1 MKGNSLFSKYILFIL
16 GIICLMPGMAN
27 SQTFKHFEGIANKKG
42 DYNWN
47 RTQKCHEY
55 TYYYYVTKGQKGL
68 VLTLPLADYTNNG
81 SDTEPRGYYRWY
93 DWKTDAASSRLTKA
107 KVGSLLNSFDDG
119 KGLYAVCLQ
128 TKNPSQKSVGVTYSA
143 PSGAAYDSWE
153 ADTIAC
159 DVSRYHD
166 GYGTN
171 FSHEPTLSI
180 RYKFVIRKASWI
192 ADELRR
198 SVVDSRTGTRTFEDN
213 QDVTIGINS
222 TVKGKSEVNL
232 RLNYNNVN
240 RYYFY
245 PLTSQA
251 FNKKHIYYQPG
262 KQAENKFEE
271 SDFSETLTQ
280 ATAVKWRVYDETNS
294 YYCEIDCE
302 IIDGKSQ
309 PRFVR
314 ISPYKLNNSSWTPIT
329 TGSTVKPGSS
339 QLPAFK
345 AMSRFNVVA
354 YLGSGN
360 NQWCPVANFSCRFAE
375 DYPVLFDDLNT
386 DAPTRTLSYIEDH
399 YVKVTEP
406 ISFDN
411 LSDGMTYDAPTKDN
425 NVAPNPSKW
434 ELRHYGFVYKN
445 LANDSKY
452 KDLTTY
458 SKEWWYNKYPNAPV
472 HGEYGVYKTAGVS
485 GISTSSE
492 GYMWWYGNSMNLYD
506 RTYGLTTG
514 KQAGYFLYVDAS
526 DESREIASAE
536 FTANLCSGTTFI
548 VSAAITDLTMKGS
561 QFAPPQVMFKL
572 YGDNGDRVARQENL
586 IHSFA
591 ICDMKTVV
599 DDYKYGKWY
608 QVYAKVTLRDCENLR
623 KFQKFLVTV
632 DNCCPS
638 TSGADYAVDDI
649 RFYQKRAIVD
659 VIQNQP
665 VCDAAASAASV
676 KLKLRAVYESLQ
688 SRAFVNAGKS
698 KVYYRFVDEK
708 GEPVDL
714 DYGNSGKKYGECD
727 FHYYQKDLQAGE
739 TEIVNGE
746 TYYILVNKAFDLPLG
761 KKLYVSVNFDNPD
774 DASMWGSRNVVCSS
788 YSEMF
793 EMLKQTV
800 MIRDA
805 ESKVIADYRVS
816 CDQKNAK
823 VTMNADLHTADPYV
837 GGGITITGVKYDWF
851 IGSKE
856 EFNKTKLLEALHAFR
871 DKNSTGTTLRDVQ
884 NSGISADYQNEIGKY
899 VNTGQLILAATSQLT
914 ETFEFG
920 THTLCLLPIT
930 KEGNVITINNVDY
943 QICPDPIEYKFRVL
957 KDGPRINLGFSDVK
971 YPNDQRNVR
980 IGLPQLNDMQQHT
993 KYLQIPISSTEAL
1006 SDSKGSV
1013 SFKFNT
1019 EDGIPVV
1026 LMDGTNDPMW
1036 KNNAAVL
1043 GTKPIFTITASS
1055 LVHLNKETEQRT
1067 LDLNV
1072 CADYAQ
1078 YLHEGYWYDLSFSF
1092 MQNNG
1097 TTGTE
1102 VTSCPGT
1109 TFFRIYVVP
1118 EFATW
1123 APAAD
1128 GGMNNNWNNDLN
1140 WRRSTKTELYKSDA
1154 DTYPVYGKTAGYTEL
1169 KTQQAFVPMKF
1180 TKVTI
1185 LTPDYNNGYYPLLGY
1200 LQKGSDGVLNKL
1212 NNGAS
1217 TATDYIQYDMMVD
1230 DGSKLGYGAT
1240 TPGRNYSC
1248 VKFYGNTCDQ
1258 IYFKPGA
1265 EVRNQHYLVY
1275 NKAWV
1280 EQELSYNR
1288 WYLFGSP
1295 LKNMVAGDMYVPVK
1309 TGRQETEAF
1318 QPITF
1323 DATVNNRTK
1332 MPFYQRSWDR
1342 SDTEEYS
1349 TDDNYDA
1356 YDYSS
1361 LPVSVPSTIGWNT
1374 QYWSHVYNAASMV
1387 YSPKVN
1393 ADGSYASLTGFAVK
1407 VGDKY
1412 APAGISGK
1420 ALVRLPK
1427 DDKTYDYYDPST
1439 GNLGGLKHD
1448 IVRTDDGKGN
1458 FIIASVEPSSK
1469 EGAIG
1474 AVDVTLAAN
1483 THQGA
1488 DDGNYYYLTYNPY
1501 MATLDMKRFFANARN
1516 KAALGEDNVS
1526 YWVVNDNE
1534 ANGFNTI
1541 TLNGETDGR
1550 IAPMQAFFIK
1560 SKTAQPTIH
1569 FDTNMTVDKDVT
1581 KGVDIAG
1588 EEQNSRIRLQVGKG
1602 TASSSY
1608 LILNADAS
1616 QEFDGREDTELLGD
1630 DLLSDAPAV
1639 YTVASSQAVMVNS
1652 LPEIYYIPL
1661 GVVAN
1666 KSELVS
1672 LNVQGAGRLSSPL
1685 YLYDAATRKY
1695 QEIKDG
1701 EEVKVQAN
1709 EHGRYFL
1716 TQTRSTTGIEDA
1728 EVDESDVK
1736 IYSPSRG
1743 LIVVSKVS
1751 APLLNKVEVYTLDGR
1766 LVASRKAEGAASVS
1780 IPVVSTASP
1789 QEVYII
1795 KVSMQD
1801 TQATITRKLSLR

>member
-1 MKGNSLFSKYILFIL
+1 MKAFKFYIFRISLAVIFGLLPMTMLAGDKLTHY
-16 GIICLMPGMAN
+16 
-27 SQTFKHFEGIANKKG
+27 EGIANKKG

-47 RTQKCHEY
+47 GTQKCHEL
-55 TYYYYVTKGQKGL
+55 TYYYYVTEGQKGL
-68 VLTLPLADYTNNG
+68 VLALPMSVNI
-81 SDTEPRGYYRWY
+81 SDLEPRGYYRWY
-93 DWKTDAASSRLTKA
+93 DWKTDAASSRLTK
-107 KVGSLLNSFDDG
+107 VGSRLYSFDNG
-119 KGLYAVCLQ
+119 KGLYAVCLSED
-128 TKNPSQKSVGVTYSA
+128 PSQNTIGVTYSA
-143 PSGAAYDSWE
+143 PSGSAYDSWE

-166 GYGTN
+166 GITVKWWGTD

-192 ADELRR
+192 ADQLRMA
-198 SVVDSRTGTRTFEDN
+198 VVDSHTGTRTFEDN

-222 TVKGKSEVNL
+222 TDNGKSEANL
-232 RLNYNNVN
+232 RLNYNNLN

-245 PLTSQA
+245 PLTDQA
-251 FNKKHIYYQPG
+251 FNKKHIYYQSG
-262 KQAENKFEE
+262 KEAENKFEE
-271 SDFSETLTQ
+271 SDFSDTPIR
-280 ATAVKWRVYDETNS
+280 ATAVKWRVYDETNT
-294 YYCEIDCE
+294 YYCDIDAE
-302 IIDGKSQ
+302 SQ
-309 PRFVR
+309 SRFET
-314 ISPYKLNNSSWTPIT
+314 ISPYKLNDRDWTHIT
-329 TGSTVKPGSS
+329 TGEKVRPGSS
-339 QLPAFK
+339 QLPKFK
-345 AMSRFNVVA
+345 TMSRFNVVA
-354 YLGSGN
+354 YLGARG

-375 DYPVLFDDLNT
+375 EYPVLFDDLNNG
-386 DAPTRTLSYIEDH
+386 APTRTLSYIEDH

-445 LANDSKY
+445 LAA
-452 KDLTTY
+452 Y
-458 SKEWWYNKYPNAPV
+458 SKTGYWWFNDCTNAPV

-492 GYMWWYGNSMNLYD
+492 GYKWWYGDNMNLYD

-548 VSAAITDLTMKGS
+548 VSAAIADLTQSG
-561 QFAPPQVMFKL
+561 QIAPQVMFKL

-591 ICDMKTVV
+591 SCDMKTVV
-599 DDYKYGKWY
+599 NNYQYGKWY
-608 QVYAKVTLRDCENLR
+608 QVYAKVTLRDSENLR
-623 KFQKFLVTV
+623 KFHKFLVTV
-632 DNCCPS
+632 DNYCTS
-638 TSGADYAVDDI
+638 TRGADYAVDDI

-665 VCDAAASAASV
+665 VCDDVASAASV

-688 SRAFVNAGKS
+688 SRAYVNAAGKS

-714 DYGNSGKKYGECD
+714 DYGSGKKYGECD
-727 FHYYQKDLQAGE
+727 FHYYQKNLQAGE

-746 TYYILVNKAFDLPLG
+746 TYYILVNKAFNLPLG

-774 DASMWGSRNVVCSS
+774 DASMWGNRNVVCSS
-788 YSEMF
+788 YSELF
-793 EMLKQTV
+793 EMMKQTV

-816 CDQKNAK
+816 CDRTNAD
-823 VTMNADLHTADPYV
+823 VIMNADLHTTDPYV

-871 DKNSTGTTLRDVQ
+871 DKNSTSTNSWDVQ
-884 NSGISADYQNEIGKY
+884 NSGISADYQAEIKKYIDNGK
-899 VNTGQLILAATSQLT
+899 LILAATSQLKK
-914 ETFEFG
+914 TFEFG

-930 KEGNVITINNVDY
+930 KNGNIITINNVDY

-957 KDGPRINLGFSDVK
+957 KDGPRINLGFVDGK
-971 YPNDQRNVR
+971 YPDDQRNVR
-980 IGLPQLNDMQQHT
+980 IGLPQLKDMQQN
-993 KYLQIPISSTEAL
+993 KKFLQIPISSTESL
-1006 SDSKGSV
+1006 SNSSGPV
-1013 SFKFNT
+1013 SFEFNT
-1019 EDGIPVV
+1019 ENGIQV

-1036 KNNAAVL
+1036 KNNATVL
-1043 GTKPIFTITASS
+1043 GKKAIFTITANS

-1067 LDLNV
+1067 LDLKV
-1072 CADYAQ
+1072 CDDYAQ

-1092 MQNNG
+1092 MQKNG
-1097 TTGTE
+1097 TTNTE

-1140 WRRSTKTELYKSDA
+1140 WRRSTKSELYKSDA
-1154 DTYPVYGKTAGYTEL
+1154 DAYPVYGTTAGYTDL
-1169 KTQQAFVPMKF
+1169 KTLQAFVPMKF

-1185 LTPDYNNGYYPLLGY
+1185 LTPYYNNGYYPLLGY
-1200 LQKGSDGVLNKL
+1200 LQKGSDGVINKL

-1217 TATDYIQYDMMVD
+1217 TATENIQYDMMVD
-1230 DGSKLGYGAT
+1230 DGTKLGYGGTAS
-1240 TPGRNYSC
+1240 GSHYSC
-1248 VKFYGNTCDQ
+1248 VKYYGNTCDQ

-1265 EVRNQHYLVY
+1265 EIRNQQYLVY

-1280 EQELSYNR
+1280 EQEMSYNR

-1295 LKNMVAGDMYVPVK
+1295 LKNVVAGDMYVPVK
-1309 TGRQETEAF
+1309 TGRQKTEAF

-1323 DATVNNRTK
+1323 DEAINNRSK

-1342 SDTEEYS
+1342 NDGREYS
-1349 TDDNYDA
+1349 TDSNYDA

-1361 LPVSVPSTIGWNT
+1361 LPVSVPSTISWNT
-1374 QYWSHVYNAASMV
+1374 QYWSHTYNDATMV

-1393 ADGSYASLTGFAVK
+1393 ADNTYASLMGFAVK

-1412 APAGISGK
+1412 TPVGMSEK

-1427 DDKTYDYYDPST
+1427 EDTAYDYYDPST
-1439 GNLGGLKHD
+1439 GSQGGLKHNID
-1448 IVRTDDGKGN
+1448 RTDDGMGN

-1474 AVDVTLAAN
+1474 PVDVTLTGNA
-1483 THQGA
+1483 HQGTT
-1488 DDGNYYYLTYNPY
+1488 DGNFYYLTYNPY
-1501 MATLDMKRFFANARN
+1501 MATLDMKLFFANARN

-1534 ANGFNTI
+1534 TNGINTI
-1541 TLNGETDGR
+1541 TLDGETDGR

-1560 SKTAQPTIH
+1560 SKTVQPIIH

-1581 KGVDIAG
+1581 KGIDVKA
-1588 EEQNSRIRLQVGKG
+1588 EEQNCRISLQVNKG
-1602 TASSSY
+1602 AASTSC
-1608 LILNADAS
+1608 LVLDENAS
-1616 QEFDGREDTELLGD
+1616 QEFHGREDTELLGD
-1630 DLLSDAPAV
+1630 DLLSDVPTV
-1639 YTVASSQAVMVNS
+1639 YTVASSQAVMVNT
-1652 LPEIYYIPL
+1652 LPEIYYVPL
-1661 GVVAN
+1661 GVVAK
-1666 KSELVS
+1666 KSDLIG
-1672 LNVQGAGRLSSPL
+1672 LNAQGISRLSSPL

-1695 QEIKDG
+1695 QELKEE
-1701 EEVKVQAN
+1701 EEVKVMAN

-1728 EVDESDVK
+1728 EVGESDVK
-1736 IYSPSRG
+1736 IYSPARG
-1743 LIVVSKVS
+1743 LIVVSKVGG
-1751 APLLNKVEVYTLDGR
+1751 PLLNKVEVYTLDGK
-1766 LVASRKAEGAASVS
+1766 LVAAKKAAGAVSVS
-1780 IPVVSTASP
+1780 IPVSSSSQT
-1789 QEVYII
+1789 VYII
-1795 KVSMQD
+1795 RVSLMD
-1801 TQATITRKLSLR
+1801 TQTVITKKLSLR

>member
-1 MKGNSLFSKYILFIL
+1 MKAFKFYIYRISLAVIFGLLPTAMWAGDKLTHY
-16 GIICLMPGMAN
+16 
-27 SQTFKHFEGIANKKG
+27 EGIANKAG

-47 RTQKCHEY
+47 GTQKCHEL
-55 TYYYYVTKGQKGL
+55 TYYYYVTKGQKDL
-68 VLTLPLADYTNNG
+68 VLTLPIENYTNGG
-81 SDTEPRGYYRWY
+81 SDLEPRGYYRWF
-93 DWKTDAASSRLTKA
+93 DWTTDAASSRLTK
-107 KVGSLLNSFDDG
+107 VGSRLYSFDNG

-128 TKNPSQKSVGVTYSA
+128 KNPAQNTVGVTYSA
-143 PSGAAYDSWE
+143 PSGSAYDSWE

-166 GYGTN
+166 GITVGWGTD
-171 FSHEPTLSI
+171 FRHEPTLSI
-180 RYKFVIRKASWI
+180 RYKFVIRKATWI
-192 ADELRR
+192 ADQLK
-198 SVVDSRTGTRTFEDN
+198 VAAVDSRTGTRTFEDN
-213 QDVTIGINS
+213 QDITIGINS
-222 TVKGKSEVNL
+222 TSYGKSEANL

-245 PLTSQA
+245 PLTADAYS
-251 FNKKHIYYQPG
+251 KKHIYYP
-262 KQAENKFEE
+262 AANLMANKLEE
-271 SDFSETLTQ
+271 SDFTSTLIR
-280 ATAVKWRVYDETNS
+280 ANAVKWRVYDETCS
-294 YYCEIDCE
+294 FYCDIDAE
-302 IIDGKSQ
+302 SQ

-314 ISPYKLNNSSWTPIT
+314 ISPYKLNNANWTNIS
-329 TGSTVKPGSS
+329 TGATVRPGSS
-339 QLPAFK
+339 SLPTFK

-354 YLGSGN
+354 YLGANSGGS
-360 NQWCPVANFSCRFAE
+360 QWCPVANFTCRFSE
-375 DYPVLFDDLNT
+375 EYPQLFDNLQND
-386 DAPTRTLSYIEDH
+386 DPIRTLSYIEDH
-399 YVKVTEP
+399 YVKVTDP
-406 ISFDN
+406 ITFDN
-411 LSDGMTYDAPTKDN
+411 LSDGMTYEAPTKDN
-425 NVAPNPSKW
+425 NLAPNPSKW
-434 ELRHYGFVYKN
+434 ELRHYGFVYKK
-445 LANDSKY
+445 LAN
-452 KDLTTY
+452 Y
-458 SKEWWYNKYPNAPV
+458 SKTTGWWYNNTTNSPT

-492 GYMWWYGNSMNLYD
+492 GYKWWYSNNMNLYD
-506 RTYGLTTG
+506 RTYGLTSG
-514 KQAGYFLYVDAS
+514 KQSGYFLYVDAS

-548 VSAAITDLTMKGS
+548 VTAAVADLTANG
-561 QFAPPQVMFKL
+561 ATPPQLMFKL
-572 YGDNGDRVARQENL
+572 YGDEGDRIARQENL

-591 ICDMKTVV
+591 SCDMKTVV
-599 DDYKYGKWY
+599 DDYQYGKWY
-608 QVYAKVTLRDCENLR
+608 QVYAKVTLRDSENLR
-623 KFQKFLVTV
+623 KFKKFLVTV
-632 DNCCPS
+632 DNYCPS

-665 VCDAAASAASV
+665 VCDDASSAASV

-688 SRAFVNAGKS
+688 SRAYVDAAGKS
-698 KVYYRFVDEK
+698 KIYYRFVDEK
-708 GEPVDL
+708 GEPVDDV
-714 DYGNSGKKYGECD
+714 DYGNNGKKYGECD
-727 FHYYQKDLQAGE
+727 FHYYQKDLQPGD
-739 TEIVNGE
+739 TEIVNEE
-746 TYYILVNKAFDLPLG
+746 TYYILVDKAFELPLG
-761 KKLYVSVNFDNPD
+761 KKLYVSVNFDNPE
-774 DASMWGSRNVVCSS
+774 DASLWGNRNVVCSS
-788 YSEMF
+788 YSEPF

-816 CDQKNAK
+816 CDQVNAE
-823 VTMNADLHTADPYV
+823 VTMNADLHTTDPYV

-871 DKNSTGTTLRDVQ
+871 DENSTGTSLSDVQ
-884 NSGISADYQNEIGKY
+884 NSGIDAAYQSEIKTYIDNGK
-899 VNTGQLILAATSQLT
+899 LILAATSQLKK
-914 ETFEFG
+914 TFEFG
-920 THTLCLLPIT
+920 IHTLCLLPII
-930 KEGNVITINNVDY
+930 KNGNIITINKVDY
-943 QICPDPIEYKFRVL
+943 QVCPDPIEYKFRVL
-957 KDGPRINLGFSDVK
+957 KDGPRINLGFLDGK
-971 YPNDQRNVR
+971 YPTDQRNVR
-980 IGLPQLNDMQQHT
+980 IGLPQLRDMLQHT
-993 KYLQIPISSTEAL
+993 KYLQMPISSTEPL
-1006 SDSKGSV
+1006 SGSSGSI
-1013 SFKFNT
+1013 SFEFNT
-1019 EDGIPVV
+1019 EDGINV

-1036 KNNAAVL
+1036 KNNAEVL
-1043 GTKPIFTITASS
+1043 GKVAIFTITASS
-1055 LVHLNKETEQRT
+1055 LMHLDKETGQRT
-1067 LDLNV
+1067 LDLRLSE
-1072 CADYAQ
+1072 DYAQ

-1092 MQNNG
+1092 MQKNG
-1097 TTGTE
+1097 TTGSE

-1154 DTYPVYGKTAGYTEL
+1154 DTYPVYGTTAGYEDL

-1185 LTPDYNNGYYPLLGY
+1185 LTPYYNNGYYPLLGY
-1200 LQKGSDGVLNKL
+1200 LQKGSDDIINKL

-1217 TATDYIQYDMMVD
+1217 TATENIQYDMMVD
-1230 DGSKLGYGAT
+1230 DGTKLGYGGTAS
-1240 TPGRNYSC
+1240 GSHYSC

-1265 EVRNQHYLVY
+1265 EIRNQQYLVY

-1280 EQELSYNR
+1280 EQEMSYNR

-1295 LKNMVAGDMYVPVK
+1295 LKNVVAGDMYVPVK

-1318 QPITF
+1318 QPITL
-1323 DATVNNRTK
+1323 DEAINNRSK

-1342 SDTEEYS
+1342 SDAREYS
-1349 TDDNYDA
+1349 TDGNYDA

-1361 LPVSVPSTIGWNT
+1361 LPVSVPSTISWHT
-1374 QYWSHVYNAASMV
+1374 QYWSHTYNDATMV

-1393 ADGSYASLTGFAVK
+1393 ADNTYASLMGFAVK

-1412 APAGISGK
+1412 TPAGMSEK

-1427 DDKTYDYYDPST
+1427 EDTAYDYYDPST
-1439 GNLGGLKHD
+1439 GSQGGLKHNID
-1448 IVRTDDGKGN
+1448 RTDDGKGN

-1474 AVDVTLAAN
+1474 PVDVTLTGN
-1483 THQGA
+1483 VHQGTT
-1488 DDGNYYYLTYNPY
+1488 DGNFYYLTYNPY
-1501 MATLDMKRFFANARN
+1501 MATLDMKLFFANARN

-1534 ANGFNTI
+1534 TNGVNTI
-1541 TLNGETDGR
+1541 TLDGETDGR

-1560 SKTAQPTIH
+1560 SKTAQPIIH

-1581 KGVDIAG
+1581 KGIDVTAG
-1588 EEQNSRIRLQVGKG
+1588 EQNSRIRLQVSKG
-1602 TASSSY
+1602 ASSTSY
-1608 LILNADAS
+1608 LVLNAEAS

-1630 DLLSDAPAV
+1630 DLLADVPTV
-1639 YTVASSQAVMVNS
+1639 YTVASSQAVMVNT
-1652 LPEIYYIPL
+1652 LPEIYYVPL

-1666 KSELVS
+1666 KSELMG
-1672 LNVQGAGRLSSPL
+1672 LNVQGVSRLSSPL

-1695 QEIKDG
+1695 QEMKEG

-1716 TQTRSTTGIEDA
+1716 TQTRSTTGIENA
-1728 EVDESDVK
+1728 EMGENDVK
-1736 IYSPSRG
+1736 IYSPARG
-1743 LIVVSKVS
+1743 LIVVSKVG
-1751 APLLNKVEVYTLDGR
+1751 APLLNKVEVYTLDGK
-1766 LVASRKAEGAASVS
+1766 LVATRKAEGATSVC
-1780 IPVVSTASP
+1780 IPIVSTASSH
-1789 QEVYII
+1789 EVYII

>member
-1 MKGNSLFSKYILFIL
+1 MKAFKFYIFRISLAVIFGLLPMTMLAGDKLTHY
-16 GIICLMPGMAN
+16 
-27 SQTFKHFEGIANKKG
+27 EGIANKKG

-47 RTQKCHEY
+47 GTQKCHEL
-55 TYYYYVTKGQKGL
+55 TYYYYVTEGQKGL
-68 VLTLPLADYTNNG
+68 VLALPMSINI
-81 SDTEPRGYYRWY
+81 SDLEPRGYYRWY
-93 DWKTDAASSRLTKA
+93 DWKTDAASSRLTK
-107 KVGSLLNSFDDG
+107 VGSRLYNFDNG
-119 KGLYAVCLQ
+119 KGLYAVCLSED
-128 TKNPSQKSVGVTYSA
+128 PSQNTIGVTYSA
-143 PSGAAYDSWE
+143 PSGSAYDSWE

-166 GYGTN
+166 GITVKWWGTD

-192 ADELRR
+192 ADRLRMA
-198 SVVDSRTGTRTFEDN
+198 VVDSHTGTRTFEDN

-222 TVKGKSEVNL
+222 TDNGKSEANL
-232 RLNYNNVN
+232 RLNYNNLN

-245 PLTSQA
+245 PLTDQA
-251 FNKKHIYYQPG
+251 FNKKHIYYQSG
-262 KQAENKFEE
+262 KEAENKFEE
-271 SDFSETLTQ
+271 SDFSDTPIR
-280 ATAVKWRVYDETNS
+280 ATAVKWRVYDETNT
-294 YYCEIDCE
+294 YYCDIDAE
-302 IIDGKSQ
+302 SQ
-309 PRFVR
+309 SRFET
-314 ISPYKLNNSSWTPIT
+314 ISPYKLNDRDWTHIT
-329 TGSTVKPGSS
+329 TGEKVRPGSS
-339 QLPAFK
+339 QLPKFK
-345 AMSRFNVVA
+345 TMSRFNVVA
-354 YLGSGN
+354 YLGARG

-375 DYPVLFDDLNT
+375 EYPVLFDDLNNG
-386 DAPTRTLSYIEDH
+386 APTRTLSYIEDH

-445 LANDSKY
+445 LAA
-452 KDLTTY
+452 Y
-458 SKEWWYNKYPNAPV
+458 SKTGYWWFNDCTNAPV

-492 GYMWWYGNSMNLYD
+492 GYKWWYGDNMNLYD

-548 VSAAITDLTMKGS
+548 VSAAIADLTQSG
-561 QFAPPQVMFKL
+561 QIAPQVMFKL

-591 ICDMKTVV
+591 SCDMKTVV
-599 DDYKYGKWY
+599 NNYQYGKWY
-608 QVYAKVTLRDCENLR
+608 QVYAKVTLRDSENLR
-623 KFQKFLVTV
+623 KFKKFLVTV
-632 DNCCPS
+632 DNYCTS
-638 TSGADYAVDDI
+638 TRGADYAVDDI

-665 VCDAAASAASV
+665 VCDDVASAASV

-688 SRAFVNAGKS
+688 SRAYVNAAGKS

-714 DYGNSGKKYGECD
+714 DYGSGKKYGECD
-727 FHYYQKDLQAGE
+727 FHYYQKNLQAGE

-746 TYYILVNKAFDLPLG
+746 TYYILVNKAFNLPLG

-774 DASMWGSRNVVCSS
+774 DASMWGNRNVVCSS
-788 YSEMF
+788 YSELF
-793 EMLKQTV
+793 EMMKQTV

-816 CDQKNAK
+816 CDRTNAD
-823 VTMNADLHTADPYV
+823 VIMNADLHTTDPYV

-871 DKNSTGTTLRDVQ
+871 DKNSTSTNSWDVQ
-884 NSGISADYQNEIGKY
+884 NSGISADYQAEIKKYIDNGK
-899 VNTGQLILAATSQLT
+899 LILAATSQLKK
-914 ETFEFG
+914 TFEFG

-930 KEGNVITINNVDY
+930 KNGNIITINNVDY

-957 KDGPRINLGFSDVK
+957 KDGPRINLGFVDGK
-971 YPNDQRNVR
+971 YPDDQRNVR
-980 IGLPQLNDMQQHT
+980 IGLPQLKDMQQN
-993 KYLQIPISSTEAL
+993 KKFLQIPISSTESL
-1006 SDSKGSV
+1006 SNSSGPV
-1013 SFKFNT
+1013 SFEFNT
-1019 EDGIPVV
+1019 EDGIQV

-1036 KNNAAVL
+1036 KNNATVL
-1043 GTKPIFTITASS
+1043 GKKAIFTITANS

-1067 LDLNV
+1067 LDLKV
-1072 CADYAQ
+1072 CDDYAQ

-1092 MQNNG
+1092 MQKNG
-1097 TTGTE
+1097 TTNTE

-1140 WRRSTKTELYKSDA
+1140 WRRSTKSELYKSDA
-1154 DTYPVYGKTAGYTEL
+1154 DAYPVYGTTAGYTDL
-1169 KTQQAFVPMKF
+1169 KTLQAFVPMKF

-1185 LTPDYNNGYYPLLGY
+1185 LTPYYNNGYYPLLGY
-1200 LQKGSDGVLNKL
+1200 LQKGSDGVINKL

-1217 TATDYIQYDMMVD
+1217 TATENIQYDMMVD
-1230 DGSKLGYGAT
+1230 DGTKLGYGGTAS
-1240 TPGRNYSC
+1240 GSHYSC
-1248 VKFYGNTCDQ
+1248 VKYYGNTCDQ

-1265 EVRNQHYLVY
+1265 EIRNQQYLVY

-1280 EQELSYNR
+1280 EQEMSYNR

-1295 LKNMVAGDMYVPVK
+1295 LKNVVAGDMYVPVK
-1309 TGRQETEAF
+1309 TGRQKTEAF

-1323 DATVNNRTK
+1323 DEAINNRSK

-1342 SDTEEYS
+1342 NDGREYS
-1349 TDDNYDA
+1349 TDSNYDA

-1361 LPVSVPSTIGWNT
+1361 LPVSVPSTISWNT
-1374 QYWSHVYNAASMV
+1374 QYWSHTYNDATMV

-1393 ADGSYASLTGFAVK
+1393 ADNTYASLMGFAVK

-1412 APAGISGK
+1412 TPVGMSEK

-1427 DDKTYDYYDPST
+1427 EDTAYDYYDPST
-1439 GNLGGLKHD
+1439 GSQGGLKHNID
-1448 IVRTDDGKGN
+1448 RTDDGMGN

-1474 AVDVTLAAN
+1474 PVDVTLTGNA
-1483 THQGA
+1483 HQGTT
-1488 DDGNYYYLTYNPY
+1488 DGNFYYLTYNPY
-1501 MATLDMKRFFANARN
+1501 MATLDMKLFFANARN

-1534 ANGFNTI
+1534 TNGINTI
-1541 TLNGETDGR
+1541 TLDGETDGR

-1560 SKTAQPTIH
+1560 SKTVQPIIH

-1581 KGVDIAG
+1581 KGIDVKA
-1588 EEQNSRIRLQVGKG
+1588 EEQNCRISLQVNKG
-1602 TASSSY
+1602 AASTSC
-1608 LILNADAS
+1608 LVLDENAS
-1616 QEFDGREDTELLGD
+1616 QEFHGREDTELLGD
-1630 DLLSDAPAV
+1630 DLLSDVPTV
-1639 YTVASSQAVMVNS
+1639 YTVASSQAVMVNT
-1652 LPEIYYIPL
+1652 LPEIYYVPL
-1661 GVVAN
+1661 GVVAK
-1666 KSELVS
+1666 KSDLIG
-1672 LNVQGAGRLSSPL
+1672 LNAQGISRLSSPL

-1695 QEIKDG
+1695 QELKEE
-1701 EEVKVQAN
+1701 EEVKVMAN

-1728 EVDESDVK
+1728 EVGESDVK
-1736 IYSPSRG
+1736 IYSPARG
-1743 LIVVSKVS
+1743 LIVVSKVGG
-1751 APLLNKVEVYTLDGR
+1751 PLLNKVEVYTLDGK
-1766 LVASRKAEGAASVS
+1766 LVAAKMAAGAVSVS
-1780 IPVVSTASP
+1780 IPVSSSSQT
-1789 QEVYII
+1789 VYII
-1795 KVSMQD
+1795 RVSLMD
-1801 TQATITRKLSLR
+1801 TQTVITKKLSLR

>member
-1 MKGNSLFSKYILFIL
+1 MKAFKFYIFRISLAVIFGLLPMTVWAGDVLTHY
-16 GIICLMPGMAN
+16 
-27 SQTFKHFEGIANKKG
+27 EGIANKKG

-47 RTQKCHEY
+47 GTQKCHEL
-55 TYYYYVTKGQKGL
+55 TYYYYVTKGQQGV
-68 VLTLPLADYTNNG
+68 VLTLPLAGYTGGG
-81 SDTEPRGYYRWY
+81 SNLEPRGYYRWY
-93 DWKTDAASSRLTKA
+93 DWKTDAESSRLTK
-107 KVGSLLNSFDDG
+107 VGHRLYRFDNG
-119 KGLYAVCLQ
+119 KGLYAVCLPG
-128 TKNPSQKSVGVTYSA
+128 NPAQNSVGVTYSA
-143 PSGAAYDSWE
+143 PSGSAYDSWE

-166 GYGTN
+166 GITVGRGTD
-171 FSHEPTLSI
+171 FDHEPTLSI

-192 ADELRR
+192 ADKLRKAI
-198 SVVDSRTGTRTFEDN
+198 VDSHTGTRTFEDN

-222 TVKGKSEVNL
+222 TDNGKSEANL

-245 PLTSQA
+245 PLTDQA
-251 FNKKHIYYQPG
+251 FTKKHIYYQSG
-262 KQAENKFEE
+262 KEAENKFEE
-271 SDFSETLTQ
+271 SDFGTKPTL
-280 ATAVKWRVYDETNS
+280 ATAVKWRVYDETNT
-294 YYCEIDCE
+294 YYCDIGAE
-302 IIDGKSQ
+302 SQ
-309 PRFVR
+309 PRFVK
-314 ISPYKLNNSSWTPIT
+314 ISPYKLNHTSWTHIP
-329 TGSTVKPGSS
+329 TGSTVRPGSS
-339 QLPAFK
+339 QQLPQFK
-345 AMSRFNVVA
+345 TMSRFNVVA
-354 YLGSGN
+354 YLGAS

-375 DYPVLFDDLNT
+375 EYPVLFDDLNT
-386 DAPTRTLSYIEDH
+386 GAPTRTLSYIEDH

-411 LSDGMTYDAPTKDN
+411 LSDGMTYDAPTKEN

-434 ELRHYGFVYKN
+434 ELRHYGFVYKK
-445 LANDSKY
+445 LVNDSWSFNNY
-452 KDLTTY
+452 
-458 SKEWWYNKYPNAPV
+458 APV

-492 GYMWWYGNSMNLYD
+492 GYKWWYSNNMNLYD

-548 VSAAITDLTMKGS
+548 VSAAIADLTANG
-561 QFAPPQVMFKL
+561 ATPPQVMFKL

-591 ICDMKTVV
+591 SCNMKTVV
-599 DDYKYGKWY
+599 NNYKYGKWY
-608 QVYAKVTLRDCENLR
+608 QVYAKVTLRDSENLR

-632 DNCCPS
+632 DNYCPS

-665 VCDAAASAASV
+665 VCDDVASAASV

-688 SRAFVNAGKS
+688 SRAFVVDGKS

-714 DYGNSGKKYGECD
+714 DYGNGGKKYGECD

-746 TYYILVNKAFDLPLG
+746 TYYILVDKAFKLPLG

-774 DASMWGSRNVVCSS
+774 DASLWGNRNVVCSS
-788 YSEMF
+788 YSEPF

-800 MIRDA
+800 LIRDA

-816 CDQKNAK
+816 CDRTNAD
-823 VTMNADLHTADPYV
+823 VTMNADLHTTDPYV

-856 EFNKTKLLEALHAFR
+856 EFNKTRLLEALHAFR
-871 DKNSTGTTLRDVQ
+871 DKNSTGTLLSDVQ
-884 NSGISADYQNEIGKY
+884 NSGIDAAYLAEIKTYIDNGK
-899 VNTGQLILAATSQLT
+899 LILAATSQLKK
-914 ETFEFG
+914 TFEFG

-930 KEGNVITINNVDY
+930 KKGNIITINNVDY

-957 KDGPRINLGFSDVK
+957 KDGPRINLGFVDGK
-971 YPNDQRNVR
+971 YPNDQRKVR
-980 IGLPQLNDMQQHT
+980 IGLPQLKDMQQNT
-993 KYLQIPISSTEAL
+993 KFLQIPINSTESL
-1006 SDSKGSV
+1006 SGSSGSV
-1013 SFKFNT
+1013 SFEFNT
-1019 EDGIPVV
+1019 EDGIQV

-1043 GTKPIFTITASS
+1043 GKKAIFTITANS
-1055 LVHLNKETEQRT
+1055 LGHLNKETGQRT
-1067 LDLNV
+1067 LGLKV
-1072 CADYAQ
+1072 CDDYAQ

-1092 MQNNG
+1092 MQKNG

-1128 GGMNNNWNNDLN
+1128 GGLNNNWNNDLN

-1154 DTYPVYGKTAGYTEL
+1154 DTYPEYGTTAGYEAL

-1185 LTPDYNNGYYPLLGY
+1185 LTPYDNNGYYPLLGY
-1200 LQKGSDGVLNKL
+1200 LQKGSDGILNKL

-1240 TPGRNYSC
+1240 NPGRNYSC

-1323 DATVNNRTK
+1323 DAAVNNRIK
-1332 MPFYQRSWDR
+1332 MPFYQRSWNR
-1342 SDTEEYS
+1342 SDTKEYS
-1349 TDDNYDA
+1349 TDVNYDA

-1361 LPVSVPSTIGWNT
+1361 LPVSVPSTIDWNT

-1387 YSPKVN
+1387 YSPTVN

-1412 APAGISGK
+1412 TPAGISEK

-1427 DDKTYDYYDPST
+1427 DDKAYDYYDPST
-1439 GNLGGLKHD
+1439 GNLEGLKHD

-1458 FIIASVEPSSK
+1458 LIIASVEPSSK

-1560 SKTAQPTIH
+1560 SKNAQPTIH

-1630 DLLSDAPAV
+1630 DLLSDVPAV

-1652 LPEIYYIPL
+1652 LPEIYYVPL
-1661 GVVAN
+1661 GVVAK
-1666 KSELVS
+1666 KSELMS

-1728 EVDESDVK
+1728 EMGESDVK
-1736 IYSPSRG
+1736 IYSPARG
-1743 LIVVSKVS
+1743 LIVVSKVNG
-1751 APLLNKVEVYTLDGR
+1751 PLLNKVEVYTLDGK
-1766 LVASRKAEGAASVS
+1766 LVAAKKAAGAVSVS
-1780 IPVVSTASP
+1780 IPVSSSSQT
-1789 QEVYII
+1789 VYII
-1795 KVSMQD
+1795 RVSLMD
-1801 TQATITRKLSLR
+1801 TQTVITKKLSLR

>member
-1 MKGNSLFSKYILFIL
+1 MKGNSLFLKYILFIL
-16 GIICLMPGMAN
+16 GIISLMPGMAY

-47 RTQKCHEY
+47 GTQKCHEY
-55 TYYYYVTKGQKGL
+55 TYYYYVTEGQRL
-68 VLTLPLADYTNNG
+68 DLTLPFADG
-81 SDTEPRGYYRWY
+81 ISDLEPRGYYRWY
-93 DWKTDAASSRLTKA
+93 DWTTDLASSRLTK
-107 KVGSLLNSFDDG
+107 VGSQLSSFDDG
-119 KGLYAVCLQ
+119 KGLYAVCL
-128 TKNPSQKSVGVTYSA
+128 KDEKISQNLVGVTYSA
-143 PSGAAYDSWE
+143 PSGTDYDSWE

-166 GYGTN
+166 GITVKWWGGTD
-171 FSHEPTLSI
+171 FQHEPTLSI

-192 ADELRR
+192 ADQLRKA
-198 SVVDSRTGTRTFEDN
+198 VVDSRTGARTFEDN
-213 QDVTIGINS
+213 QEVTIGINS
-222 TVKGKSEVNL
+222 TDNEKSEANL

-245 PLTSQA
+245 PLTTQA
-251 FNKKHIYYQPG
+251 FENKHIYYQSG
-262 KQAENKFEE
+262 KEAANKFEE
-271 SDFSETLTQ
+271 SDFSKTPVQ
-280 ATAVKWRVYDETNS
+280 ATAVYWRIYDETNT
-294 YYCEIDCE
+294 YYCEVNAE
-302 IIDGKSQ
+302 SQ
-309 PRFVR
+309 PRFVK
-314 ISPYKLNNSSWTPIT
+314 ISPYKLNDRDWTHIT
-329 TGSTVKPGSS
+329 TGQKVRPGSS
-339 QLPAFK
+339 QLPKFK
-345 AMSRFNVVA
+345 TMSRFYVVA
-354 YLGSGN
+354 YLGAS
-360 NQWCPVANFSCRFAE
+360 NQWCPVANFSCRFTE
-375 DYPVLFDDLNT
+375 EYPMLFDDLNT
-386 DAPTRTLSYIEDH
+386 GAPTRTLSYIEDH

-411 LSDGMTYDAPTKDN
+411 LSDGMTYDAPTKEN

-434 ELRHYGFVYKN
+434 DLRHYGFVYKE
-445 LANDSKY
+445 LDSK
-452 KDLTTY
+452 TAGR
-458 SKEWWYNKYPNAPV
+458 WWYDDYTNAPV

-485 GISTSSE
+485 GISTSNE
-492 GYMWWYGNSMNLYD
+492 GYKWWYGDNMNLYD

-548 VSAAITDLTMKGS
+548 VSAAIADLTQSG
-561 QFAPPQVMFKL
+561 QIAPQVMFKL

-591 ICDMKTVV
+591 SCDMKTVV
-599 DDYKYGKWY
+599 NNYQYGKWY
-608 QVYAKVTLRDCENLR
+608 QVYAKVTLRDSENLR
-623 KFQKFLVTV
+623 KFHKFLVTV
-632 DNCCPS
+632 DNYCTS
-638 TSGADYAVDDI
+638 TLGADYAVDDI

-665 VCDAAASAASV
+665 VCDDVASAASV

-688 SRAFVNAGKS
+688 SRALADAAGKS

-714 DYGNSGKKYGECD
+714 DYGNGGKKYGECD
-727 FHYYQKDLQAGE
+727 FHYYQKDLKAGD

-746 TYYILVNKAFDLPLG
+746 TYYILVDKAFDLPLG
-761 KKLYVSVNFDNPD
+761 KKLYVSLNFDKPD
-774 DASMWGSRNVVCSS
+774 DASMWGNRNVVCSS
-788 YSEMF
+788 YSELF
-793 EMLKQTV
+793 EMMKQTV

-816 CDQKNAK
+816 CDRTNAD
-823 VTMNADLHTADPYV
+823 VTMNADLHTTDPYV

-871 DKNSTGTTLRDVQ
+871 DKNSTSTNPWDVQ
-884 NSGISADYQNEIGKY
+884 NSGISADYKAEIKKYIDNGKL
-899 VNTGQLILAATSQLT
+899 NLAATSQLKK
-914 ETFEFG
+914 TFEFG

-930 KEGNVITINNVDY
+930 KTGNIITINKVDY

-957 KDGPRINLGFSDVK
+957 KDGPRINLGFLDGK

-980 IGLPQLNDMQQHT
+980 IGLPQLKDMQQHT
-993 KYLQIPISSTEAL
+993 KFLQIPISSTEPL
-1006 SDSKGSV
+1006 SNSSGPV
-1013 SFKFNT
+1013 SFEFNT
-1019 EDGIPVV
+1019 EDGIKV

-1043 GTKPIFTITASS
+1043 GKKDIFTITVNS
-1055 LVHLNKETEQRT
+1055 LKHLNKETEQRT
-1067 LDLNV
+1067 LDLQV
-1072 CADYAQ
+1072 CDDYAQ

-1092 MQNNG
+1092 MQKNG
-1097 TTGTE
+1097 TTNTE

-1140 WRRSTKTELYKSDA
+1140 WRRSTKSELYKSDA
-1154 DTYPVYGKTAGYTEL
+1154 DAYPVYGITAGYTDL

-1185 LTPDYNNGYYPLLGY
+1185 LTPYYNNGYYPLLGY
-1200 LQKGSDGVLNKL
+1200 LQKGSDGIINKL

-1217 TATDYIQYDMMVD
+1217 TATENIQYDMMVD
-1230 DGSKLGYGAT
+1230 DGTKLGYGGTAS
-1240 TPGRNYSC
+1240 GSHYSC
-1248 VKFYGNTCDQ
+1248 VKYYGNTCDQ

-1265 EVRNQHYLVY
+1265 EIRNQQYLVY

-1280 EQELSYNR
+1280 EQEMSYNR

-1295 LKNMVAGDMYVPVK
+1295 LKNVVAGDMYVPVK

-1318 QPITF
+1318 QPITL
-1323 DATVNNRTK
+1323 DEAINNRSK

-1342 SDTEEYS
+1342 SDAREYS
-1349 TDDNYDA
+1349 TDGNYDA

-1361 LPVSVPSTIGWNT
+1361 LPVSVPSTISWNT
-1374 QYWSHVYNAASMV
+1374 QYWSHTYNDATMV

-1393 ADGSYASLTGFAVK
+1393 ADNTYTSLMGVAVK

-1412 APAGISGK
+1412 TPAGMSEK

-1427 DDKTYDYYDPST
+1427 EDTVYDYYDPST
-1439 GNLGGLKHD
+1439 GNQGGLKHNID
-1448 IVRTDDGKGN
+1448 RTDDGKGN

-1474 AVDVTLAAN
+1474 PVDVTLTGN
-1483 THQGA
+1483 VHQGTT
-1488 DDGNYYYLTYNPY
+1488 DGNFYYLTYNPY
-1501 MATLDMKRFFANARN
+1501 MATLDMKLFFANARN

-1534 ANGFNTI
+1534 TNGGNTI
-1541 TLNGETDGR
+1541 TLDGETDGR

-1560 SKTAQPTIH
+1560 SKTAQPVIH

-1581 KGVDIAG
+1581 KGIDVTAG
-1588 EEQNSRIRLQVGKG
+1588 EQNCRIRLQVSKG
-1602 TASSSY
+1602 ASSTSY
-1608 LILNADAS
+1608 LVLNAEAS

-1630 DLLSDAPAV
+1630 DLLADVPTV
-1639 YTVASSQAVMVNS
+1639 YTVASSQAVMVNT
-1652 LPEIYYIPL
+1652 LPEIYYVPL

-1666 KSELVS
+1666 KSELMG
-1672 LNVQGAGRLSSPL
+1672 LNVQGVSRLSSPL

-1695 QEIKDG
+1695 QEMKDG
-1701 EEVKVQAN
+1701 GEIKVQAN

-1716 TQTRSTTGIEDA
+1716 TQTRSTTGIENA
-1728 EVDESDVK
+1728 EMGENDVK
-1736 IYSPSRG
+1736 IYSPARG
-1743 LIVVSKVS
+1743 LIVVSKVG

-1766 LVASRKAEGAASVS
+1766 LVATRKAEGATSVS
-1780 IPVVSTASP
+1780 IPIVSTASP

-1801 TQATITRKLSLR
+1801 TQATITRKLSLL

>member
-1 MKGNSLFSKYILFIL
+1 MKGNSLFFKYILFIL
-16 GIICLMPGMAN
+16 GIICLMPGMAY

-47 RTQKCHEY
+47 GTQKCHEY
-55 TYYYYVTKGQKGL
+55 TYYYYVTEGQRL
-68 VLTLPLADYTNNG
+68 DLTLPFADG
-81 SDTEPRGYYRWY
+81 ISDLEPRGYYRWY
-93 DWKTDAASSRLTKA
+93 DWTTDLASSRLTK
-107 KVGSLLNSFDDG
+107 VGSQLSSFDDG
-119 KGLYAVCLQ
+119 KGLYAVCL
-128 TKNPSQKSVGVTYSA
+128 KDEKISQNLVGVTYSA
-143 PSGAAYDSWE
+143 PSGTDYDSWE

-166 GYGTN
+166 GITVKWWGGTD
-171 FSHEPTLSI
+171 FQHEPTLSI

-192 ADELRR
+192 ADQLRKA
-198 SVVDSRTGTRTFEDN
+198 VVDSRTGARTFEDN
-213 QDVTIGINS
+213 QEVTIGINS
-222 TVKGKSEVNL
+222 TDNEKSEANL

-245 PLTSQA
+245 PLTTQA
-251 FNKKHIYYQPG
+251 FENKHIYYQSG
-262 KQAENKFEE
+262 KEAANKFEE
-271 SDFSETLTQ
+271 SDFSKTPVQ
-280 ATAVKWRVYDETNS
+280 ATAVYWRIYDETNT
-294 YYCEIDCE
+294 YYCEVNAE
-302 IIDGKSQ
+302 SQ
-309 PRFVR
+309 PRFVK
-314 ISPYKLNNSSWTPIT
+314 ISPYKLNDRDWTHIT
-329 TGSTVKPGSS
+329 TGQKVRPGSS
-339 QLPAFK
+339 QLPKFK
-345 AMSRFNVVA
+345 TMSRFYVVA
-354 YLGSGN
+354 YLGAS
-360 NQWCPVANFSCRFAE
+360 NQWCPVANFSCRFTE
-375 DYPVLFDDLNT
+375 EYPMLFDDLNT
-386 DAPTRTLSYIEDH
+386 GAPTRTLSYIEDH

-411 LSDGMTYDAPTKDN
+411 LSDGMTYDAPTKEN

-434 ELRHYGFVYKN
+434 ELRHYGFVYKE
-445 LANDSKY
+445 LDSK
-452 KDLTTY
+452 TAGR
-458 SKEWWYNKYPNAPV
+458 WWYDDYTNAPV

-485 GISTSSE
+485 GISTSNE
-492 GYMWWYGNSMNLYD
+492 GYKWWYGDNMNLYD

-548 VSAAITDLTMKGS
+548 VSAAIADLTQSG
-561 QFAPPQVMFKL
+561 QIAPQVMFKL

-591 ICDMKTVV
+591 SCDMKTVV
-599 DDYKYGKWY
+599 NNYQYGKWY
-608 QVYAKVTLRDCENLR
+608 QVYAKVTLRDSENLR
-623 KFQKFLVTV
+623 KFHKFLVTV
-632 DNCCPS
+632 DNYCTS
-638 TSGADYAVDDI
+638 TLGADYAVDDI

-665 VCDAAASAASV
+665 VCDDVASAASV

-688 SRAFVNAGKS
+688 SRAFVDAAGKS

-714 DYGNSGKKYGECD
+714 DYGNGGKKYGECD
-727 FHYYQKDLQAGE
+727 FHYYQKDLKAGD

-746 TYYILVNKAFDLPLG
+746 TYYILVDKAFKLPLG

-774 DASMWGSRNVVCSS
+774 DASLWGNRNVVCSS
-788 YSEMF
+788 YSEPF

-816 CDQKNAK
+816 CDRTNAD
-823 VTMNADLHTADPYV
+823 VIMNADLHTTDPYV

-851 IGSKE
+851 IGSKV
-856 EFNKTKLLEALHAFR
+856 EFNKTHLLEALHAFR
-871 DKNSTGTTLRDVQ
+871 DKNSTGTSLGDVQ
-884 NSGISADYQNEIGKY
+884 NSGIDAAYLAEIKTYIDNGK
-899 VNTGQLILAATSQLT
+899 LILAATSHLT
-914 ETFEFG
+914 KTFEFG

-930 KEGNVITINNVDY
+930 KKGNIITINNVDY

-957 KDGPRINLGFSDVK
+957 KDGPRINLGFLDGK
-971 YPNDQRNVR
+971 YPTDQRNVR
-980 IGLPQLNDMQQHT
+980 IGLPQLKDMQQN
-993 KYLQIPISSTEAL
+993 KKFLQIPISSTEPL
-1006 SDSKGSV
+1006 SNSSGPV
-1013 SFKFNT
+1013 SFEFNT
-1019 EDGIPVV
+1019 EDGIQV

-1043 GTKPIFTITASS
+1043 GKKDIFTITVNS
-1055 LVHLNKETEQRT
+1055 LKHLNKETEQRT
-1067 LDLNV
+1067 LDLQV
-1072 CADYAQ
+1072 CDDYAQ

-1092 MQNNG
+1092 MQKNG
-1097 TTGTE
+1097 TTGNE

-1140 WRRSTKTELYKSDA
+1140 WRRSTKSELYKSDA
-1154 DTYPVYGKTAGYTEL
+1154 DAYPVYGTTAGYTDL
-1169 KTQQAFVPMKF
+1169 KTLQAFVPMKF

-1185 LTPDYNNGYYPLLGY
+1185 LTPYYNNGYYPLLGY
-1200 LQKGSDGVLNKL
+1200 LQKGSDGIINKL

-1217 TATDYIQYDMMVD
+1217 TATENIQYDMMVD
-1230 DGSKLGYGAT
+1230 DGTKLGYGGTAS
-1240 TPGRNYSC
+1240 GSHYSC
-1248 VKFYGNTCDQ
+1248 VKYYGNTCDQ

-1265 EVRNQHYLVY
+1265 EIRNQQYLVY

-1280 EQELSYNR
+1280 EQEMSYNR

-1295 LKNMVAGDMYVPVK
+1295 LKNVVAGDMYVPVK

-1323 DATVNNRTK
+1323 DEAINNRSK

-1342 SDTEEYS
+1342 SDAREYS
-1349 TDDNYDA
+1349 TDGNYDA

-1361 LPVSVPSTIGWNT
+1361 LPVSVPSTISWHT
-1374 QYWSHVYNAASMV
+1374 QYWSHTYNDATMV

-1393 ADGSYASLTGFAVK
+1393 ADNTYASLMGFAVK

-1412 APAGISGK
+1412 TPVGMSEK

-1427 DDKTYDYYDPST
+1427 EDTAYDYYDPST
-1439 GNLGGLKHD
+1439 GSQGGLKHNID
-1448 IVRTDDGKGN
+1448 RTDDGKGN

-1474 AVDVTLAAN
+1474 PVDVTLTGN
-1483 THQGA
+1483 VHQGTT
-1488 DDGNYYYLTYNPY
+1488 DGNFYYLTYNPY
-1501 MATLDMKRFFANARN
+1501 MATLDMKLFFANARN

-1534 ANGFNTI
+1534 TNGGNAI
-1541 TLNGETDGR
+1541 TLDGETDGR

-1560 SKTAQPTIH
+1560 SKTAQPVIH

-1581 KGVDIAG
+1581 KGIDVTAG
-1588 EEQNSRIRLQVGKG
+1588 EQNCRIRLQVSKG
-1602 TASSSY
+1602 ASSTSY
-1608 LILNADAS
+1608 LVLNAEAS

-1630 DLLSDAPAV
+1630 DLLADVPTV
-1639 YTVASSQAVMVNS
+1639 YTVASSQAVMVNT
-1652 LPEIYYIPL
+1652 LPEIYYVPL

-1666 KSELVS
+1666 KSELMG
-1672 LNVQGAGRLSSPL
+1672 LNVQGVSRLSSPL

-1695 QEIKDG
+1695 QEMKDG
-1701 EEVKVQAN
+1701 GEIKVQAN

-1716 TQTRSTTGIEDA
+1716 TQTRSTTGIENA
-1728 EVDESDVK
+1728 EMGENDVK
-1736 IYSPSRG
+1736 IYSPARG
-1743 LIVVSKVS
+1743 LIVVSKVG
-1751 APLLNKVEVYTLDGR
+1751 APLLNKVEVYTLDGK
-1766 LVASRKAEGAASVS
+1766 LVATGKAAGATSVS
-1780 IPVVSTASP
+1780 IPIVSTASS

>member
-1 MKGNSLFSKYILFIL
+1 MKGNSLFLKYILFIL
-16 GIICLMPGMAN
+16 GIISLMPGMAY

-47 RTQKCHEY
+47 GTQKCHEY
-55 TYYYYVTKGQKGL
+55 TYYYYVTEGQRL
-68 VLTLPLADYTNNG
+68 DLTLPFADG
-81 SDTEPRGYYRWY
+81 ISDLEPRGYYRWY
-93 DWKTDAASSRLTKA
+93 DWTTDLASSRLTK
-107 KVGSLLNSFDDG
+107 VGSQLSSFDDG
-119 KGLYAVCLQ
+119 KGLYAVCL
-128 TKNPSQKSVGVTYSA
+128 KDEKISQNLVGVTYSA
-143 PSGAAYDSWE
+143 PSGTDYDSWE

-166 GYGTN
+166 GITVKWWGGTD
-171 FSHEPTLSI
+171 FQHEPTLSI

-192 ADELRR
+192 ADQLRKA
-198 SVVDSRTGTRTFEDN
+198 VVDSRTGARTFEDN
-213 QDVTIGINS
+213 QEVTIGINS
-222 TVKGKSEVNL
+222 TDNEKSEANL

-245 PLTSQA
+245 PLTTQA
-251 FNKKHIYYQPG
+251 FENKHIYYQSG
-262 KQAENKFEE
+262 KEAANKFEE
-271 SDFSETLTQ
+271 SDFSKTPVQ
-280 ATAVKWRVYDETNS
+280 ATAVYWRIYDETNT
-294 YYCEIDCE
+294 YYCEVNAE
-302 IIDGKSQ
+302 SQ
-309 PRFVR
+309 PRFVK
-314 ISPYKLNNSSWTPIT
+314 ISPYKLNDRDWTHIT
-329 TGSTVKPGSS
+329 TGQKVRPGSS
-339 QLPAFK
+339 QLPKFK
-345 AMSRFNVVA
+345 TMSRFYVVA
-354 YLGSGN
+354 YLGAS
-360 NQWCPVANFSCRFAE
+360 NQWCPVANFSCRFTE
-375 DYPVLFDDLNT
+375 EYPMLFDDLNT
-386 DAPTRTLSYIEDH
+386 GAPTRTLSYIEDH

-411 LSDGMTYDAPTKDN
+411 LSDGMTYDAPTKEN

-434 ELRHYGFVYKN
+434 DLRHYGFVYKE
-445 LANDSKY
+445 LDSK
-452 KDLTTY
+452 TAGR
-458 SKEWWYNKYPNAPV
+458 WWYDDYTNAPV

-485 GISTSSE
+485 GISTSNE
-492 GYMWWYGNSMNLYD
+492 GYKWWYGDNMNLYD

-548 VSAAITDLTMKGS
+548 VSAAIADLTQSG
-561 QFAPPQVMFKL
+561 QIAPQVMFKL

-591 ICDMKTVV
+591 SCDMKTVV
-599 DDYKYGKWY
+599 NNYQYGKWY
-608 QVYAKVTLRDCENLR
+608 QVYAKVTLRDSENLR
-623 KFQKFLVTV
+623 KFKKFLVTV
-632 DNCCPS
+632 DNYC
-638 TSGADYAVDDI
+638 TNTKGADYAVDDI

-665 VCDAAASAASV
+665 VCDDVASAASV

-688 SRAFVNAGKS
+688 SRALADAAGKS

-714 DYGNSGKKYGECD
+714 DYGNGGKKYGECD
-727 FHYYQKDLQAGE
+727 FHYYQKDLKAGD

-746 TYYILVNKAFDLPLG
+746 TYYILVDKAFKLPLG

-774 DASMWGSRNVVCSS
+774 DASLWGNRNVVCSS
-788 YSEMF
+788 YSEPF

-816 CDQKNAK
+816 CDQVNAE
-823 VTMNADLHTADPYV
+823 VTMNADLHTTDPYV

-856 EFNKTKLLEALHAFR
+856 EFNKTKLQEALHAFR
-871 DKNSTGTTLRDVQ
+871 DKNSTGTSFSDVQ
-884 NSGISADYQNEIGKY
+884 NSGIDAAYQSEIKTYIDNGK
-899 VNTGQLILAATSQLT
+899 LILAATSHLT
-914 ETFEFG
+914 KTFEFG

-930 KEGNVITINNVDY
+930 KKGNIITINNVDY

-957 KDGPRINLGFSDVK
+957 KDGPRINLGFLDGK
-971 YPNDQRNVR
+971 YPTDQRNVR
-980 IGLPQLNDMQQHT
+980 IGLPQLKDMQQN
-993 KYLQIPISSTEAL
+993 KKFLQIPISSTEPL
-1006 SDSKGSV
+1006 SNSSGPV
-1013 SFKFNT
+1013 SFEFNT
-1019 EDGIPVV
+1019 DDGIKV

-1043 GTKPIFTITASS
+1043 GKKDIFTITVNS
-1055 LVHLNKETEQRT
+1055 LKHLNKETEQRT
-1067 LDLNV
+1067 LDLKV
-1072 CADYAQ
+1072 CDDYAQ

-1092 MQNNG
+1092 MQKNG
-1097 TTGTE
+1097 TTNTE

-1109 TFFRIYVVP
+1109 SFFRIYVVP

-1140 WRRSTKTELYKSDA
+1140 WRRSTKSELYKSDA
-1154 DTYPVYGKTAGYTEL
+1154 DPVYGITAGYTDL

-1185 LTPDYNNGYYPLLGY
+1185 LTPYYNNGYYPLLGY
-1200 LQKGSDGVLNKL
+1200 LQKGSDGIINKL

-1217 TATDYIQYDMMVD
+1217 TATENIQYDMMVD
-1230 DGSKLGYGAT
+1230 DGTKLGYGGTAS
-1240 TPGRNYSC
+1240 GSHYSC
-1248 VKFYGNTCDQ
+1248 VKYYGNTCDQ

-1265 EVRNQHYLVY
+1265 EIRNQQYLVY

-1280 EQELSYNR
+1280 EQEMSYNR

-1295 LKNMVAGDMYVPVK
+1295 LKNVVAGDMYVPVK

-1318 QPITF
+1318 QPITL
-1323 DATVNNRTK
+1323 DEAINNRSK

-1342 SDTEEYS
+1342 SDAREYS
-1349 TDDNYDA
+1349 TDGNYDA

-1361 LPVSVPSTIGWNT
+1361 LPVSVPSTISWNT
-1374 QYWSHVYNAASMV
+1374 QYWSHTYNDATMV

-1393 ADGSYASLTGFAVK
+1393 ADNTYASLMGFAVK

-1412 APAGISGK
+1412 TPAGMSEK

-1427 DDKTYDYYDPST
+1427 EDTAYDYYDPST
-1439 GNLGGLKHD
+1439 GSQGGLKHNID
-1448 IVRTDDGKGN
+1448 RTDDGKGN

-1474 AVDVTLAAN
+1474 PVDVTLTGN
-1483 THQGA
+1483 VHQGTT
-1488 DDGNYYYLTYNPY
+1488 DGNFYYLTYNPY
-1501 MATLDMKRFFANARN
+1501 MATLDMKLFFANVRN

-1534 ANGFNTI
+1534 TNGVNTI
-1541 TLNGETDGR
+1541 TLDGETDGR

-1560 SKTAQPTIH
+1560 SKTAQPIIH

-1581 KGVDIAG
+1581 KGIDVTAG
-1588 EEQNSRIRLQVGKG
+1588 EQNSRIRLQVSKG
-1602 TASSSY
+1602 ASSTSY
-1608 LILNADAS
+1608 LVLNAEAS

-1630 DLLSDAPAV
+1630 DLLADVPTV
-1639 YTVASSQAVMVNS
+1639 YTVASSQAVMVNT
-1652 LPEIYYIPL
+1652 LPEIYYVPL

-1666 KSELVS
+1666 KSELMG
-1672 LNVQGAGRLSSPL
+1672 LNVQGVSRLSSPL

-1695 QEIKDG
+1695 QEMKDG
-1701 EEVKVQAN
+1701 GEIKVQSN

-1716 TQTRSTTGIEDA
+1716 TQTRSTTGIGDA
-1728 EVDESDVK
+1728 EMGESDVK

-1743 LIVVSKVS
+1743 LIVVSEVGG
-1751 APLLNKVEVYTLDGR
+1751 PLLNKVEVYTLDGR

-1780 IPVVSTASP
+1780 IPIVSTASP

>member
-1 MKGNSLFSKYILFIL
+1 MKAFKFYIFRISLAVIFGLLPMTVWAGDKL
-16 GIICLMPGMAN
+16 
-27 SQTFKHFEGIANKKG
+27 THFEGIANKTG

-47 RTQKCHEY
+47 GTQKCHEL
-55 TYYYYVTKGQKGL
+55 TYYYYVTEGQKGL
-68 VLTLPLADYTNNG
+68 VLTLPIADYTNDG
-81 SDTEPRGYYRWY
+81 SNLEPRGYYRWY
-93 DWKTDAASSRLTKA
+93 DWKTDAASSRLTK
-107 KVGSLLNSFDDG
+107 VGYRLYSFDNG

-128 TKNPSQKSVGVTYSA
+128 VNPAQNTVGVTYSA
-143 PSGAAYDSWE
+143 PSGSAYDSWE

-166 GYGTN
+166 GITVGWGTD
-171 FSHEPTLSI
+171 FRHEPTLSI
-180 RYKFVIRKASWI
+180 RYKFVIRKAKWI
-192 ADELRR
+192 ADQLKKAA
-198 SVVDSRTGTRTFEDN
+198 VDSRTGTRTFEDN
-213 QDVTIGINS
+213 QDITIGINS
-222 TVKGKSEVNL
+222 TSSGKSEANL

-245 PLTSQA
+245 PLTADAYS
-251 FNKKHIYYQPG
+251 KKHIYNP
-262 KQAENKFEE
+262 AANLMANKLEE
-271 SDFSETLTQ
+271 SDFTSTLIS
-280 ATAVKWRVYDETNS
+280 ANAVKWRVYDETCS
-294 YYCEIDCE
+294 FYCDIDAE
-302 IIDGKSQ
+302 SQ

-314 ISPYKLNNSSWTPIT
+314 ISPYKLNNANWTNIS
-329 TGSTVKPGSS
+329 TGATLRPGSS
-339 QLPAFK
+339 SLSTFK
-345 AMSRFNVVA
+345 AMSRFYVVA
-354 YLGSGN
+354 YLGANSGGS
-360 NQWCPVANFSCRFAE
+360 QWCPVANFTCRFSE
-375 DYPVLFDDLNT
+375 EYPQLFDNLQND
-386 DAPTRTLSYIEDH
+386 DPIRTLSYIEDH
-399 YVKVTEP
+399 YVKVTDP
-406 ISFDN
+406 ITFDN
-411 LSDGMTYDAPTKDN
+411 LSDGMTYDVPTKDN
-425 NVAPNPSKW
+425 NLAPNPSKW
-434 ELRHYGFVYKN
+434 ELRHYGFVYKK
-445 LANDSKY
+445 LAN
-452 KDLTTY
+452 Y
-458 SKEWWYNKYPNAPV
+458 SKTTGWWYNNTTNSPT

-492 GYMWWYGNSMNLYD
+492 GYKWWYSNNMNLYD
-506 RTYGLTTG
+506 RTYGLTSG
-514 KQAGYFLYVDAS
+514 KQSGYFLYVDAS

-548 VSAAITDLTMKGS
+548 VTAAVADLTANG
-561 QFAPPQVMFKL
+561 ATPPQLMFKL
-572 YGDNGDRVARQENL
+572 YGDDGDRVARQENL

-591 ICDMKTVV
+591 SCDMKTVV
-599 DDYKYGKWY
+599 DDYQYGKWY
-608 QVYAKVTLRDCENLR
+608 QVYAKVTLRDSENLR
-623 KFQKFLVTV
+623 KFKKFLVTV
-632 DNCCPS
+632 DNYCPS

-649 RFYQKRAIVD
+649 RFYQKRAIID

-665 VCDAAASAASV
+665 VCDDASSAVSV
-676 KLKLRAVYESLQ
+676 KLKLRAIYESLQ
-688 SRAFVNAGKS
+688 SRAYVNKYGES
-698 KVYYRFVDEK
+698 KIYYRFVDEK
-708 GEPVDL
+708 GEPVDV
-714 DYGNSGKKYGECD
+714 DYSNEGKNYGECD
-727 FHYYQKDLQAGE
+727 FHYYQKDLQPGD
-739 TEIVNGE
+739 TEVVNEE
-746 TYYILVNKAFDLPLG
+746 TYYVLVDKAFELPLG
-761 KKLYVSVNFDNPD
+761 KKLYVSVNFDDPD
-774 DASMWGSRNVVCSS
+774 DASMWGNRNVVCSS
-788 YSEMF
+788 YSELF

-816 CDQKNAK
+816 CDRTNAD
-823 VTMNADLHTADPYV
+823 VIMNADLHTTDPYV

-871 DKNSTGTTLRDVQ
+871 DKNSTGTSLGDVQ
-884 NSGISADYQNEIGKY
+884 NSGISEAYRAEIEKY
-899 VNTGQLILAATSQLT
+899 IKTGQLILAATSQLKK
-914 ETFEFG
+914 TFEFG

-930 KEGNVITINNVDY
+930 KTGNIITINKVDY

-957 KDGPRINLGFSDVK
+957 KDGPRINLGFLDGK

-980 IGLPQLNDMQQHT
+980 IGLPQLKDMQQHT
-993 KYLQIPISSTEAL
+993 KFLQIPISSTEPL
-1006 SDSKGSV
+1006 SNSSGPV
-1013 SFKFNT
+1013 SFEFNT
-1019 EDGIPVV
+1019 EDGIKV

-1043 GTKPIFTITASS
+1043 GKKDIFTITVNS
-1055 LVHLNKETEQRT
+1055 LKHLNKETDQRT
-1067 LDLNV
+1067 LDLQV
-1072 CADYAQ
+1072 CDDYAK

-1092 MQNNG
+1092 MQKNG
-1097 TTGTE
+1097 TTGNE

-1140 WRRSTKTELYKSDA
+1140 WRRSTKTELYKSAA
-1154 DTYPVYGKTAGYTEL
+1154 DTYPVYGTTAGYTEL

-1180 TKVTI
+1180 TKVMI
-1185 LTPDYNNGYYPLLGY
+1185 LTPYYNNGYYPLLGY
-1200 LQKGSDGVLNKL
+1200 LQKGSDGILNKL

-1318 QPITF
+1318 LPITF
-1323 DATVNNRTK
+1323 DEAVNNRTK

-1342 SDTEEYS
+1342 SDTKEYS
-1349 TDDNYDA
+1349 TDGNYDA

-1361 LPVSVPSTIGWNT
+1361 LPVSVPTTIGWNT

-1387 YSPKVN
+1387 YSPTVN
-1393 ADGSYASLTGFAVK
+1393 ADGSYASLNGFAVK

-1412 APAGISGK
+1412 TPAGISGK

-1427 DDKTYDYYDPST
+1427 DDKAYDYYDPST

-1458 FIIASVEPSSK
+1458 LIIASVEPSSK

-1483 THQGA
+1483 AHKGA

-1541 TLNGETDGR
+1541 TLDGETDGR

-1630 DLLSDAPAV
+1630 DLLSDVPAV

-1652 LPEIYYIPL
+1652 LPEIYYVPL
-1661 GVVAN
+1661 GVVAK
-1666 KSELVS
+1666 KSELMS

-1716 TQTRSTTGIEDA
+1716 TQTRSTTGIENA
-1728 EVDESDVK
+1728 EMDESDVK

-1801 TQATITRKLSLR
+1801 TQATITRKLSLL

>member
-1 MKGNSLFSKYILFIL
+1 MKAFKFYIFRISLAVIFGLLPMTMLAGDKLTHY
-16 GIICLMPGMAN
+16 
-27 SQTFKHFEGIANKKG
+27 EGIANKKG

-47 RTQKCHEY
+47 GTQKCHEL
-55 TYYYYVTKGQKGL
+55 TYYYYVTEGQKGL
-68 VLTLPLADYTNNG
+68 VLALPMSINI
-81 SDTEPRGYYRWY
+81 SDLEPRGYYRWY
-93 DWKTDAASSRLTKA
+93 DWKTDAASSRLTK
-107 KVGSLLNSFDDG
+107 VGSRLYSFDNR
-119 KGLYAVCLQ
+119 KGLYAVCLSED
-128 TKNPSQKSVGVTYSA
+128 PSQNTIGVTYSA
-143 PSGAAYDSWE
+143 PSGSAYDSWE

-166 GYGTN
+166 GITVKWWGTD

-192 ADELRR
+192 ADQLRMA
-198 SVVDSRTGTRTFEDN
+198 VVDSHTGTRTFEDN

-222 TVKGKSEVNL
+222 TDNGKSEANL
-232 RLNYNNVN
+232 RLNYNNLN

-245 PLTSQA
+245 PLTDQA
-251 FNKKHIYYQPG
+251 FNKKHIYYQSG
-262 KQAENKFEE
+262 KEAENKFEE
-271 SDFSETLTQ
+271 SDFSDTPIR
-280 ATAVKWRVYDETNS
+280 ATAVKWRVYDETNT
-294 YYCEIDCE
+294 YYCDIDAE
-302 IIDGKSQ
+302 SQ
-309 PRFVR
+309 SRFET
-314 ISPYKLNNSSWTPIT
+314 ISPYKLNDRDWTHIT
-329 TGSTVKPGSS
+329 TGEKVRPGSS
-339 QLPAFK
+339 QLPKFK
-345 AMSRFNVVA
+345 TMSRFNVVA
-354 YLGSGN
+354 FLGARG

-375 DYPVLFDDLNT
+375 EYPVLFDDLNNG
-386 DAPTRTLSYIEDH
+386 APTRTLSYIEDH

-445 LANDSKY
+445 LAA
-452 KDLTTY
+452 Y
-458 SKEWWYNKYPNAPV
+458 SKTGYWWFNDCTNAPV

-492 GYMWWYGNSMNLYD
+492 GYKWWYGDNMNLYD

-548 VSAAITDLTMKGS
+548 VSAAIADLTQSG
-561 QFAPPQVMFKL
+561 QIAPQVMFKL

-591 ICDMKTVV
+591 SCDMKTVV
-599 DDYKYGKWY
+599 NNYQYGKWY
-608 QVYAKVTLRDCENLR
+608 QVYAKVTLRDSENLR
-623 KFQKFLVTV
+623 KFKKFLVTV
-632 DNCCPS
+632 DNYCTS
-638 TSGADYAVDDI
+638 TRGADYAVDDI

-665 VCDAAASAASV
+665 VCDDVASAASV

-688 SRAFVNAGKS
+688 SRAYVNAAGKS

-714 DYGNSGKKYGECD
+714 DYGSGKKYGECD
-727 FHYYQKDLQAGE
+727 FHYYQKNLQAGE

-746 TYYILVNKAFDLPLG
+746 TYYILVNKAFNLPLG

-774 DASMWGSRNVVCSS
+774 DASMWGNRNVVCSS
-788 YSEMF
+788 YSELF
-793 EMLKQTV
+793 EMMKQTV

-816 CDQKNAK
+816 CDRTNAD
-823 VTMNADLHTADPYV
+823 VIMNADLHTTDPYV

-871 DKNSTGTTLRDVQ
+871 DKNSTSTNSWDVQ
-884 NSGISADYQNEIGKY
+884 NSGISADYQAEIKKYIDNGK
-899 VNTGQLILAATSQLT
+899 LILAATSQLKK
-914 ETFEFG
+914 TFEFG

-930 KEGNVITINNVDY
+930 KNGNIITINNVDY

-957 KDGPRINLGFSDVK
+957 KDGPRINLGFVDGK
-971 YPNDQRNVR
+971 YPDDQRNVR
-980 IGLPQLNDMQQHT
+980 IGLPQLKDMQQN
-993 KYLQIPISSTEAL
+993 KKFLQIPISSTESL
-1006 SDSKGSV
+1006 SNSSGPV
-1013 SFKFNT
+1013 SFEFNT
-1019 EDGIPVV
+1019 EDGIQV

-1036 KNNAAVL
+1036 KNNATVL
-1043 GTKPIFTITASS
+1043 GKKAIFTITANS

-1067 LDLNV
+1067 LDLKV
-1072 CADYAQ
+1072 CDDYAQ

-1092 MQNNG
+1092 MQKNG
-1097 TTGTE
+1097 TTNTE

-1140 WRRSTKTELYKSDA
+1140 WRRSTKSELYKSDA
-1154 DTYPVYGKTAGYTEL
+1154 DAYPVYGTTAGYTDL
-1169 KTQQAFVPMKF
+1169 KTLQAFVPMKF

-1185 LTPDYNNGYYPLLGY
+1185 LTPYYNNGYYPLLGY
-1200 LQKGSDGVLNKL
+1200 LQKGSDGVINKL

-1217 TATDYIQYDMMVD
+1217 TATENIQYDMMVD
-1230 DGSKLGYGAT
+1230 DGTKLGYGGTAS
-1240 TPGRNYSC
+1240 GSHYSC
-1248 VKFYGNTCDQ
+1248 VKYYGNTCDQ

-1265 EVRNQHYLVY
+1265 EIRNQQYLVY

-1280 EQELSYNR
+1280 EQEMSYNR

-1295 LKNMVAGDMYVPVK
+1295 LKNVVAGDMYVPVK
-1309 TGRQETEAF
+1309 TGRQKTEAF

-1323 DATVNNRTK
+1323 DEAINNRSK

-1342 SDTEEYS
+1342 NDGREYS
-1349 TDDNYDA
+1349 TDSNYDA

-1361 LPVSVPSTIGWNT
+1361 LPVSVPSTISWNT
-1374 QYWSHVYNAASMV
+1374 QYWSHTYNDATMV

-1393 ADGSYASLTGFAVK
+1393 ADNTYASLMGFAVK

-1412 APAGISGK
+1412 TPVGMSEK

-1427 DDKTYDYYDPST
+1427 EDTAYDYYDPST
-1439 GNLGGLKHD
+1439 GSQGGLKHNID
-1448 IVRTDDGKGN
+1448 RTDDGMGN

-1474 AVDVTLAAN
+1474 PVDVTLTGNA
-1483 THQGA
+1483 HQGTT
-1488 DDGNYYYLTYNPY
+1488 DGNFYYLTYNPY
-1501 MATLDMKRFFANARN
+1501 MATLDMKLFFANARN

-1534 ANGFNTI
+1534 TNGINTI
-1541 TLNGETDGR
+1541 TLDGETDGR

-1560 SKTAQPTIH
+1560 SKTVQPIIH

-1581 KGVDIAG
+1581 KGIDVKA
-1588 EEQNSRIRLQVGKG
+1588 EEQNCRISLQVNKG
-1602 TASSSY
+1602 AASTSC
-1608 LILNADAS
+1608 LVLDENAS
-1616 QEFDGREDTELLGD
+1616 QEFHGREDTELLGD
-1630 DLLSDAPAV
+1630 DLLSDVPTV
-1639 YTVASSQAVMVNS
+1639 YTVASSQAVMVNT
-1652 LPEIYYIPL
+1652 LPEIYYVPL
-1661 GVVAN
+1661 GVVAK
-1666 KSELVS
+1666 KSDLIG
-1672 LNVQGAGRLSSPL
+1672 LNAQGISRLSSPL

-1695 QEIKDG
+1695 QELKEE
-1701 EEVKVQAN
+1701 EEVKVMAN

-1728 EVDESDVK
+1728 EVGESDVK
-1736 IYSPSRG
+1736 IYSPARG
-1743 LIVVSKVS
+1743 LIVVSKVGG
-1751 APLLNKVEVYTLDGR
+1751 PLLNKVEVYTLDGK
-1766 LVASRKAEGAASVS
+1766 LVAAKKAAGAVSVS
-1780 IPVVSTASP
+1780 IPVSSSSQT
-1789 QEVYII
+1789 VYII
-1795 KVSMQD
+1795 RVSLMD
-1801 TQATITRKLSLR
+1801 TQTVITKKLSLR

>member
-1 MKGNSLFSKYILFIL
+1 MKGISLFSKYILFIL
-16 GIICLMPGMAN
+16 GIICLMPGMAY
-27 SQTFKHFEGIANKKG
+27 SQTFKHYEGIANKTG
-42 DYNWN
+42 DYNLN
-47 RTQKCHEY
+47 GTQKCHEL
-55 TYYYYVTKGQKGL
+55 TYYYYVTKGQKGV
-68 VLTLPLADYTNNG
+68 VLTLPLADYTGGG
-81 SDTEPRGYYRWY
+81 SDLEPRGYYRWY
-93 DWKTDAASSRLTKA
+93 DWKKDAASSRLTQ
-107 KVGSLLNSFDDG
+107 VGSLLWSFVNG
-119 KGLYAVCLQ
+119 KGLYALCL
-128 TKNPSQKSVGVTYSA
+128 KENPDQNSVGVTYSP
-143 PSGAAYDSWE
+143 PSGTDYDSWE

-166 GYGTN
+166 GITVGGGNN
-171 FSHEPTLSI
+171 FGHEPTLSI

-192 ADELRR
+192 ADQLRKA
-198 SVVDSRTGTRTFEDN
+198 VVDSHTGTRTFEDN
-213 QDVTIGINS
+213 QDVTIGINR
-222 TVKGKSEVNL
+222 TYNGNSEANL
-232 RLNYNNVN
+232 RLNYNNVK

-245 PLTSQA
+245 PLTDQA
-251 FNKKHIYYQPG
+251 FNNKHIYYQSG
-262 KQAENKFEE
+262 KEAENKFEE
-271 SDFSETLTQ
+271 SDFGTTPTL
-280 ATAVKWRVYDETNS
+280 ATAVKWRVYDETNT
-294 YYCEIDCE
+294 YYCDIGAE
-302 IIDGKSQ
+302 SQ
-309 PRFVR
+309 PRFVK
-314 ISPYKLNNSSWTPIT
+314 ISPYKLNDRDWTHIT
-329 TGSTVKPGSS
+329 TGNKVRPGSP
-339 QLPAFK
+339 QLPKFK
-345 AMSRFNVVA
+345 TMSRFNVVA
-354 YLGSGN
+354 YLGAS
-360 NQWCPVANFSCRFAE
+360 NQWCPVANFSCRFTE
-375 DYPVLFDDLNT
+375 EYPMLFEDLNT
-386 DAPTRTLSYIEDH
+386 GAPTRTLSYIEDH

-411 LSDGMTYDAPTKDN
+411 LSDGMTYDAPTKEN

-434 ELRHYGFVYKN
+434 ELRHYGFVYKK
-445 LANDSKY
+445 LAD
-452 KDLTTY
+452 Y
-458 SKEWWYNKYPNAPV
+458 SKTDRWWFNECTNAPV

-485 GISTSSE
+485 GISTSRE
-492 GYMWWYGNSMNLYD
+492 GYKWWYSDNMNLYD

-548 VSAAITDLTMKGS
+548 VSAAIADLTANG
-561 QFAPPQVMFKL
+561 ATPPQVMFKL

-591 ICDMKTVV
+591 SCNMKTVV
-599 DDYKYGKWY
+599 NNYQYGKWY
-608 QVYAKVTLRDCENLR
+608 QVYAKVTLRDSENLR

-632 DNCCPS
+632 DNYCTS

-665 VCDAAASAASV
+665 VCDDVASAASV

-688 SRAFVNAGKS
+688 SRAFVDAAGKS

-714 DYGNSGKKYGECD
+714 DYGNGGKKYGECD

-746 TYYILVNKAFDLPLG
+746 TYYILVNKAFKLPLG

-774 DASMWGSRNVVCSS
+774 DASLWGNRNVVCSS
-788 YSEMF
+788 YSEPF

-800 MIRDA
+800 FIRDA

-816 CDQKNAK
+816 CDRTNAD
-823 VTMNADLHTADPYV
+823 VTMNADLHTTDPYV

-856 EFNKTKLLEALHAFR
+856 EFYKTRLLEALHAFR
-871 DKNSTGTTLRDVQ
+871 DKTSTGTSLGDVQ
-884 NSGISADYQNEIGKY
+884 NSGIRADYQTEIEKY
-899 VNTGQLILAATSQLT
+899 LNTRQLILAATSQLKK
-914 ETFEFG
+914 TFEFG

-930 KEGNVITINNVDY
+930 KKGNIITINNVDY

-957 KDGPRINLGFSDVK
+957 KDGPRINLGFVDGK
-971 YPNDQRNVR
+971 YPNDQRKVR
-980 IGLPQLNDMQQHT
+980 IGLPQLKDMQQNT
-993 KYLQIPISSTEAL
+993 KSLQIPINSTESL
-1006 SDSKGSV
+1006 SGSSGSV
-1013 SFKFNT
+1013 SFEFNT
-1019 EDGIPVV
+1019 EDGIQV

-1043 GTKPIFTITASS
+1043 GKRAIFTITANS

-1067 LDLNV
+1067 LGLKV
-1072 CADYAQ
+1072 CDDYAQ

-1092 MQNNG
+1092 MQKNG

-1154 DTYPVYGKTAGYTEL
+1154 DTYPVYGTTAGYEAL

-1185 LTPDYNNGYYPLLGY
+1185 LTPYDNNGYYPLLGY
-1200 LQKGSDGVLNKL
+1200 LQKGSDGILNKL

-1240 TPGRNYSC
+1240 NPGRNYSC

-1318 QPITF
+1318 LPITF
-1323 DATVNNRTK
+1323 DEAVNNRTK
-1332 MPFYQRSWDR
+1332 MPFYQRSWDK
-1342 SDTEEYS
+1342 SDTKEYS

-1387 YSPKVN
+1387 YSPTVN

-1412 APAGISGK
+1412 TPAGISKK

-1427 DDKTYDYYDPST
+1427 DDKAYDYYDPST
-1439 GNLGGLKHD
+1439 GNLEGLKHD

-1458 FIIASVEPSSK
+1458 LIIASVEPSSK

-1488 DDGNYYYLTYNPY
+1488 GDGNYYYLTYNPY

-1560 SKTAQPTIH
+1560 SKNAQPTIH

-1630 DLLSDAPAV
+1630 DLLSDVPAV

-1652 LPEIYYIPL
+1652 LPEIYYVPL
-1661 GVVAN
+1661 GVVAK
-1666 KSELVS
+1666 KSELMS

-1716 TQTRSTTGIEDA
+1716 TQTRSTTGIENA
-1728 EVDESDVK
+1728 EMGESDVK
-1736 IYSPSRG
+1736 IYSPARG

-1795 KVSMQD
+1795 KVSMLD
-1801 TQATITRKLSLR
+1801 TQATITRKLSLH

>member
-1 MKGNSLFSKYILFIL
+1 MKAFKFYIFRISLAVIFGLLPMTVWAGDVLTHY
-16 GIICLMPGMAN
+16 
-27 SQTFKHFEGIANKKG
+27 EGIANKKG

-47 RTQKCHEY
+47 GTQKCHEL
-55 TYYYYVTKGQKGL
+55 TYYYYVTKGQQGV
-68 VLTLPLADYTNNG
+68 VLTLPLAGYTGGG
-81 SDTEPRGYYRWY
+81 SNLEPRGYYRWY
-93 DWKTDAASSRLTKA
+93 DWKKDAASSRLTQ
-107 KVGSLLNSFDDG
+107 VGSLLWSFVNG
-119 KGLYAVCLQ
+119 KGLYALCL
-128 TKNPSQKSVGVTYSA
+128 KENPDQNSVGVTYSA
-143 PSGAAYDSWE
+143 PSGTDYDSWE

-166 GYGTN
+166 GISVYWWGTD
-171 FSHEPTLSI
+171 FDHEPTLSI

-192 ADELRR
+192 ADKLRKAI
-198 SVVDSRTGTRTFEDN
+198 VDSHTGTRTFEDN

-222 TVKGKSEVNL
+222 TDNGKSEANL

-245 PLTSQA
+245 PLTDQA
-251 FNKKHIYYQPG
+251 FTKKHIYYQSG
-262 KQAENKFEE
+262 KEAENKFEE
-271 SDFSETLTQ
+271 SDFSNTLVQ
-280 ATAVKWRVYDETNS
+280 ADAVKWRIYDETNT
-294 YYCEIDCE
+294 YYCNIDAE
-302 IIDGKSQ
+302 SQ
-309 PRFVR
+309 PRFVK
-314 ISPYKLNNSSWTPIT
+314 ISPSKLNDRDWTHIP
-329 TGSTVKPGSS
+329 TGSTVRPDSP
-339 QLPAFK
+339 QLPKFK
-345 AMSRFNVVA
+345 TMSRFNVVA
-354 YLGSGN
+354 YLGAS
-360 NQWCPVANFSCRFAE
+360 NQWCPVANFSCRFTE
-375 DYPVLFDDLNT
+375 EYPMLFEDLNT
-386 DAPTRTLSYIEDH
+386 GAPTRTLSYIEDH

-411 LSDGMTYDAPTKDN
+411 LSDGMTYDAPTKEN

-434 ELRHYGFVYKN
+434 ELRHYGFVYKK
-445 LANDSKY
+445 LVNDSWSFNNY
-452 KDLTTY
+452 
-458 SKEWWYNKYPNAPV
+458 APV

-492 GYMWWYGNSMNLYD
+492 GYKWWYSNNMNLYD

-548 VSAAITDLTMKGS
+548 VSAAIADLTANG
-561 QFAPPQVMFKL
+561 ATPPQVMFKL

-591 ICDMKTVV
+591 SCNMKTVV
-599 DDYKYGKWY
+599 NNYQYGKWY
-608 QVYAKVTLRDCENLR
+608 QVYAKVTLRDSENLR

-632 DNCCPS
+632 DNYCPS

-665 VCDAAASAASV
+665 VCDDVASAASV

-688 SRAFVNAGKS
+688 SRAFVDAAGKS

-714 DYGNSGKKYGECD
+714 DYGSGKKYGECD

-746 TYYILVNKAFDLPLG
+746 TYYILVDKAFKLPLG

-774 DASMWGSRNVVCSS
+774 DASLWGNRNVVCSS
-788 YSEMF
+788 YSEPF

-800 MIRDA
+800 LIRDA

-816 CDQKNAK
+816 CDRTNAD
-823 VTMNADLHTADPYV
+823 VTMNADLHTTDPYV

-856 EFNKTKLLEALHAFR
+856 EFNKTHLLEALHAFR
-871 DKNSTGTTLRDVQ
+871 DKNSTGTLLSDVQ
-884 NSGISADYQNEIGKY
+884 NSGIRADYQTEIEKY
-899 VNTGQLILAATSQLT
+899 LNTEQLILAATSQLKK
-914 ETFEFG
+914 TFEFG

-930 KEGNVITINNVDY
+930 KKGNIITINNVDY

-957 KDGPRINLGFSDVK
+957 KDGPRINLGFLDGK

-980 IGLPQLNDMQQHT
+980 IGLPQLKDMQQNT
-993 KYLQIPISSTEAL
+993 KYLQIPINSTEPL
-1006 SDSKGSV
+1006 SGSSGSV
-1013 SFKFNT
+1013 SFEFNT
-1019 EDGIPVV
+1019 KDGIQV

-1043 GTKPIFTITASS
+1043 GQKAIFTITANS

-1067 LDLNV
+1067 LDLKV
-1072 CADYAQ
+1072 CDDYAQ

-1092 MQNNG
+1092 MQKNG
-1097 TTGTE
+1097 TTGTD

-1154 DTYPVYGKTAGYTEL
+1154 DTYPVYGTTAGYEDL

-1185 LTPDYNNGYYPLLGY
+1185 LTPYYNNGYYPLLGY
-1200 LQKGSDGVLNKL
+1200 LQKGSDGILNKL

-1240 TPGRNYSC
+1240 NPGRNYSC

-1323 DATVNNRTK
+1323 DAAVNNRIK

-1342 SDTEEYS
+1342 SDTKEYS
-1349 TDDNYDA
+1349 TDGKYDA

-1387 YSPKVN
+1387 YSPTVN

-1412 APAGISGK
+1412 TPAGISEK

-1427 DDKTYDYYDPST
+1427 DDKAYDYYDPST
-1439 GNLGGLKHD
+1439 GNLEGLKHD

-1458 FIIASVEPSSK
+1458 LIIASVEPSSK

-1560 SKTAQPTIH
+1560 SKNAQPTIH

-1630 DLLSDAPAV
+1630 DLLSDVPAV

-1652 LPEIYYIPL
+1652 LPEIYYVPL
-1661 GVVAN
+1661 GVVAK
-1666 KSELVS
+1666 KSELMS

-1716 TQTRSTTGIEDA
+1716 TQTRSTTGIENA
-1728 EVDESDVK
+1728 EMGESDVK
-1736 IYSPSRG
+1736 IYSPARG
-1743 LIVVSKVS
+1743 LIVVSKVNG
-1751 APLLNKVEVYTLDGR
+1751 PLLNKVEVYTLDGK
-1766 LVASRKAEGAASVS
+1766 LVAAKKAAGAVSVS
-1780 IPVVSTASP
+1780 IPVSSSSQT
-1789 QEVYII
+1789 VYII
-1795 KVSMQD
+1795 RVSLMD
-1801 TQATITRKLSLR
+1801 TQTVITKKLSLR

>member
-1 MKGNSLFSKYILFIL
+1 MKVNSLFSKYILFIL
-16 GIICLMPGMAN
+16 GIISLMPGMAY
-27 SQTFKHFEGIANKKG
+27 SQTFKHYEGIANKKG

-47 RTQKCHEY
+47 GTQKCHEL
-55 TYYYYVTKGQKGL
+55 TYYYYVTKGQQGV
-68 VLTLPLADYTNNG
+68 VLTLPLADYTGGG

-93 DWKTDAASSRLTKA
+93 NWKTDAASSRLTA
-107 KVGSLLNSFDDG
+107 EVGSLLRSFVNG
-119 KGLYAVCLQ
+119 KGLYALCLQ
-128 TKNPSQKSVGVTYSA
+128 ENPDQNSVGVTYSA
-143 PSGAAYDSWE
+143 PSGTDYDSWE

-166 GYGTN
+166 GITVGRGTD
-171 FSHEPTLSI
+171 FDHEPTLSI

-192 ADELRR
+192 ADQLRR
-198 SVVDSRTGTRTFEDN
+198 AVVDSHTGTRTFEDN

-222 TVKGKSEVNL
+222 TDYGKSEANI
-232 RLNYNNVN
+232 RLNYNNVK

-245 PLTSQA
+245 PLTDQA
-251 FNKKHIYYQPG
+251 FTKKHIYYQSG
-262 KQAENKFEE
+262 KEAENKFEE
-271 SDFSETLTQ
+271 SDFGTTPTL
-280 ATAVKWRVYDETNS
+280 ATAVKWRVYDETNT
-294 YYCEIDCE
+294 YYCDIGAE
-302 IIDGKSQ
+302 SQ
-309 PRFVR
+309 PRFVK
-314 ISPYKLNNSSWTPIT
+314 ISPYKLNHTSWTHIS
-329 TGSTVKPGSS
+329 TGSTVQPGSS
-339 QLPAFK
+339 QLPKFK
-345 AMSRFNVVA
+345 TMSRFNVVA
-354 YLGSGN
+354 YLGASK
-360 NQWCPVANFSCRFAE
+360 QWCPVANFSCRFAE
-375 DYPVLFDDLNT
+375 EYPMLFEDLNT
-386 DAPTRTLSYIEDH
+386 GAPTRTLSYIEDH

-434 ELRHYGFVYKN
+434 ELRHYGFVYKE
-445 LANDSKY
+445 LAD
-452 KDLTTY
+452 Y
-458 SKEWWYNKYPNAPV
+458 SQTAGWWFNGCTNAPV

-492 GYMWWYGNSMNLYD
+492 GYKWWYSDNMNLYD

-548 VSAAITDLTMKGS
+548 VSAAIADLTANG
-561 QFAPPQVMFKL
+561 ATPPQVMFKL

-591 ICDMKTVV
+591 SCNMKTVV
-599 DDYKYGKWY
+599 NNYQYGKWY
-608 QVYAKVTLRDCENLR
+608 QVYAKVTLRDSENLR

-632 DNCCPS
+632 DNYCTS

-665 VCDAAASAASV
+665 VCDNVASAASV

-688 SRAFVNAGKS
+688 SRAFKDADGKS

-714 DYGNSGKKYGECD
+714 DYGNGGKKYGECD

-746 TYYILVNKAFDLPLG
+746 TYYILVDKAFKLPLG
-761 KKLYVSVNFDNPD
+761 KKFYVSVNFDNPD
-774 DASMWGSRNVVCSS
+774 DASLWGNRNVVCSS
-788 YSEMF
+788 YSEPF

-800 MIRDA
+800 LIRDA

-816 CDQKNAK
+816 CDRTNAD
-823 VTMNADLHTADPYV
+823 VTMNADLHTTDPYV
-837 GGGITITGVKYDWF
+837 GGGITITGVQYDWF

-856 EFNKTKLLEALHAFR
+856 EFNKTHLLEALHAFR
-871 DKNSTGTTLRDVQ
+871 DKNSTGTSLGDVQ
-884 NSGISADYQNEIGKY
+884 NSGIRADYQTEIEKY
-899 VNTGQLILAATSQLT
+899 LNTRQLILAATSQLKK
-914 ETFEFG
+914 TFEFG

-930 KEGNVITINNVDY
+930 KEGNIITINYVDY

-957 KDGPRINLGFSDVK
+957 KDGPRINLGFLDGK

-980 IGLPQLNDMQQHT
+980 IGLPQLKDMQQHT
-993 KYLQIPISSTEAL
+993 KSLQIPINSTEPL
-1006 SDSKGSV
+1006 SNSFGSV
-1013 SFKFNT
+1013 YFEFNT
-1019 EDGIPVV
+1019 EDGIQV

-1043 GTKPIFTITASS
+1043 GKKAIFMITVSS
-1055 LVHLNKETEQRT
+1055 LKHLNKETGQRT
-1067 LDLNV
+1067 LNLKV
-1072 CADYAQ
+1072 CDDYAQ

-1092 MQNNG
+1092 MQKNG
-1097 TTGTE
+1097 TTGTD

-1154 DTYPVYGKTAGYTEL
+1154 DTYPEYGTTAGYEAL

-1185 LTPDYNNGYYPLLGY
+1185 LTPYDNNGYYPLLGY
-1200 LQKGSDGVLNKL
+1200 LQKGSDGILNKL

-1240 TPGRNYSC
+1240 NPGRNYSC

-1295 LKNMVAGDMYVPVK
+1295 LKNVVAGDMYVPVE

-1323 DATVNNRTK
+1323 DEAVNNRIK

-1342 SDTEEYS
+1342 SDTKEYS
-1349 TDDNYDA
+1349 TDVNYDA

-1361 LPVSVPSTIGWNT
+1361 LPVSVPSTIDWNT

-1412 APAGISGK
+1412 TPAGISEK

-1427 DDKTYDYYDPST
+1427 DDKAYDYYDPST
-1439 GNLGGLKHD
+1439 GNLEGLKHD

-1458 FIIASVEPSSK
+1458 LIIASVEPSSK

-1534 ANGFNTI
+1534 ADGFNTI

-1630 DLLSDAPAV
+1630 DLLSDVPAV

-1652 LPEIYYIPL
+1652 LPEIYYVPL
-1661 GVVAN
+1661 GVVAK
-1666 KSELVS
+1666 KSELMS

-1716 TQTRSTTGIEDA
+1716 TQTRSTTGIENA
-1728 EVDESDVK
+1728 EMGESDVK
-1736 IYSPSRG
+1736 IYSPGRG
-1743 LIVVSKVS
+1743 LIVVSKVGGS
-1751 APLLNKVEVYTLDGR
+1751 LLNKVEVYTLDGR
-1766 LVASRKAEGAASVS
+1766 LVATRKAEGAASVS

>member
-16 GIICLMPGMAN
+16 GIISLMPEMAY
-27 SQTFKHFEGIANKKG
+27 SQTFKHYEGIANKKG

-47 RTQKCHEY
+47 GTQKCHEL
-55 TYYYYVTKGQKGL
+55 TYYYYVTKGEKGL
-68 VLTLPLADYTNNG
+68 ELTLPFANG
-81 SDTEPRGYYRWY
+81 SSDLEPRGYYRWY
-93 DWKTDAASSRLTKA
+93 DWKTDAASSRLTK
-107 KVGSLLNSFDDG
+107 VGSKLYRFDDG
-119 KGLYAVCLQ
+119 KGLYAVCL
-128 TKNPSQKSVGVTYSA
+128 TDKKLSQGLVGVTYSA
-143 PSGAAYDSWE
+143 PSGTDYDSWE

-159 DVSRYHD
+159 DVSRYHKGITVD
-166 GYGTN
+166 WWGTD
-171 FSHEPTLSI
+171 FDQEPTLSI

-192 ADELRR
+192 ADQLRR
-198 SVVDSRTGTRTFEDN
+198 AVVDSHTGTRTFEDN
-213 QDVTIGINS
+213 QDVTIGINR
-222 TVKGKSEVNL
+222 TDNGNSEANL

-245 PLTSQA
+245 PLTEQA
-251 FNKKHIYYQPG
+251 FKNKHIYYQSD
-262 KQAENKFEE
+262 KEAENKFEE
-271 SDFSETLTQ
+271 SDFSDTPIQ
-280 ATAVKWRVYDETNS
+280 ADAVKWRIYDETNT
-294 YYCEIDCE
+294 YYCEVNAE
-302 IIDGKSQ
+302 SQ
-309 PRFVR
+309 PRFVK
-314 ISPYKLNNSSWTPIT
+314 ISPYKLNNTSWTHIP
-329 TGSTVKPGSS
+329 TGQKVRPGYS
-339 QLPAFK
+339 QLPKFK
-345 AMSRFNVVA
+345 TMSRFYVVA
-354 YLGSGN
+354 YLGAS
-360 NQWCPVANFSCRFAE
+360 NQWCPVANFSCRFTE
-375 DYPVLFDDLNT
+375 EYPMLFDDLNT
-386 DAPTRTLSYIEDH
+386 GAPTRTLSYIEDH

-411 LSDGMTYDAPTKDN
+411 LSAGMDYDAPTKEN
-425 NVAPNPSKW
+425 NVASKPSKW
-434 ELRHYGFVYKN
+434 ELRHYGFVYKD
-445 LANDSKY
+445 LAGYSNISGRWSSWSF
-452 KDLTTY
+452 KDY
-458 SKEWWYNKYPNAPV
+458 APV

-492 GYMWWYGNSMNLYD
+492 GYNWWYGDNINLYD

-526 DESREIASAE
+526 DESREIASDE

-548 VSAAITDLTMKGS
+548 VSAAIADLTLSG
-561 QFAPPQVMFKL
+561 QIAPQVMFKL

-591 ICDMKTVV
+591 SCDMKTVV
-599 DDYKYGKWY
+599 NNYQYGKWY
-608 QVYAKVTLRDCENLR
+608 QVYAKVTLRDSENLR
-623 KFQKFLVTV
+623 KFHKFLVTV
-632 DNCCPS
+632 DNYCTS
-638 TSGADYAVDDI
+638 TEGADYAVDDI

-665 VCDAAASAASV
+665 VCDDATTAASV

-688 SRAFVNAGKS
+688 SRAYVDATTGKS

-714 DYGNSGKKYGECD
+714 DYGNGEKKYGVCD
-727 FHYYQKDLQAGE
+727 FHYYQKDLKAGD

-746 TYYILVNKAFDLPLG
+746 TYYILVDKAFRLPLG
-761 KKLYVSVNFDNPD
+761 KKLYVSLNFDKPD
-774 DASMWGSRNVVCSS
+774 DAIMWGNRNVVCSS
-788 YSEMF
+788 YSELF
-793 EMLKQTV
+793 EMMKQTV

-816 CDQKNAK
+816 CDRTNAD
-823 VTMNADLHTADPYV
+823 VTMNADLHTTDPYV

-871 DKNSTGTTLRDVQ
+871 DKNSTGTSLGDVQ
-884 NSGISADYQNEIGKY
+884 NSGISEAYRAEIEKY
-899 VNTGQLILAATSQLT
+899 IKTGQLILAATSQLKK
-914 ETFEFG
+914 TFEFG

-930 KEGNVITINNVDY
+930 KKGNIITINKVDY

-957 KDGPRINLGFSDVK
+957 KDGPRFNLGFFDGK
-971 YPNDQRNVR
+971 YPDDQRNVR
-980 IGLPQLNDMQQHT
+980 IGLPQLKDMLQNT
-993 KYLQIPISSTEAL
+993 KFLQIPINSTEPL
-1006 SDSKGSV
+1006 SGSSGSV
-1013 SFKFNT
+1013 SFEFNT
-1019 EDGIPVV
+1019 EDGIKV

-1036 KNNAAVL
+1036 KNNADVL
-1043 GTKPIFTITASS
+1043 GKKDIFTITVNS
-1055 LVHLNKETEQRT
+1055 LKHLNKETNQRT
-1067 LDLNV
+1067 LDLQV
-1072 CADYAQ
+1072 CDDYAK

-1092 MQNNG
+1092 MQKNA
-1097 TTGTE
+1097 TTGNE

-1154 DTYPVYGKTAGYTEL
+1154 DTYPVYGTTAGYTEL

-1185 LTPDYNNGYYPLLGY
+1185 LTPYYNNGYYPLLGY
-1200 LQKGSDGVLNKL
+1200 LQKGSDGFLNKL

-1217 TATDYIQYDMMVD
+1217 TATDYIQYDMMAD

-1240 TPGRNYSC
+1240 TSGRNYSC
-1248 VKFYGNTCDQ
+1248 VPFYGNTCDQ

-1318 QPITF
+1318 LPITF
-1323 DATVNNRTK
+1323 DEAVNNRTK

-1342 SDTEEYS
+1342 SDTKEYS
-1349 TDDNYDA
+1349 TDGNYDA

-1361 LPVSVPSTIGWNT
+1361 LPVSVPTTIGWNT

-1387 YSPKVN
+1387 YSPTVN
-1393 ADGSYASLTGFAVK
+1393 ADGSYASLNGFAVK

-1412 APAGISGK
+1412 TPAGISGK

-1427 DDKTYDYYDPST
+1427 EDNTYDYYDPST
-1439 GNLGGLKHD
+1439 NLGGLKHD

-1458 FIIASVEPSSK
+1458 LIIASVEPTSK

-1474 AVDVTLAAN
+1474 AVDVILAAN

-1501 MATLDMKRFFANARN
+1501 MATLDMKRFFANAKN

-1630 DLLSDAPAV
+1630 DLLSDVPAV

-1652 LPEIYYIPL
+1652 LPEIYYVPL
-1661 GVVAN
+1661 GVVAK
-1666 KSELVS
+1666 KSELMS

-1695 QEIKDG
+1695 QEIKEG

-1716 TQTRSTTGIEDA
+1716 TQTRSTTGIENS
-1728 EVDESDVK
+1728 EMGESDVK
-1736 IYSPSRG
+1736 IYSPARG

>member
-1 MKGNSLFSKYILFIL
+1 MKAFKFYIFRISLAVIFGLLPMTVWAGDVLTHY
-16 GIICLMPGMAN
+16 
-27 SQTFKHFEGIANKKG
+27 EGIANKKG

-47 RTQKCHEY
+47 GTQKCHEL
-55 TYYYYVTKGQKGL
+55 TYYYYVTKGQQGV
-68 VLTLPLADYTNNG
+68 VLTLPLADYTGGG
-81 SDTEPRGYYRWY
+81 SNLEPRGYYRWY
-93 DWKTDAASSRLTKA
+93 DWKTDAESSRLTK
-107 KVGSLLNSFDDG
+107 VGHRLYSFDNG

-128 TKNPSQKSVGVTYSA
+128 VNPAQNTVGVTYSA
-143 PSGAAYDSWE
+143 PSGSAYDSWE

-166 GYGTN
+166 GITVGRGTD
-171 FSHEPTLSI
+171 FDHEPTLSI

-192 ADELRR
+192 ADQLRR
-198 SVVDSRTGTRTFEDN
+198 AVVDSHTGTRTFEDN

-222 TVKGKSEVNL
+222 TDNGKSEANL
-232 RLNYNNVN
+232 RLNYNNVK

-245 PLTSQA
+245 PLTTQA
-251 FNKKHIYYQPG
+251 FNNKHIYYQSG
-262 KQAENKFEE
+262 KEAENKFEE
-271 SDFSETLTQ
+271 SDFSNTLVQ
-280 ATAVKWRVYDETNS
+280 ADAVKWRIYDETNT
-294 YYCEIDCE
+294 YYCDIGAE
-302 IIDGKSQ
+302 SQ
-309 PRFVR
+309 PRFVK
-314 ISPYKLNNSSWTPIT
+314 ISPYKLNDRDWTHIT
-329 TGSTVKPGSS
+329 TGHKVRPGQSQ
-339 QLPAFK
+339 QLPKFK
-345 AMSRFNVVA
+345 TMSRFNVVA
-354 YLGSGN
+354 YLGASSGG
-360 NQWCPVANFSCRFAE
+360 NQWCPVANFNCRFTE
-375 DYPVLFDDLNT
+375 EYPMLFEDLNT
-386 DAPTRTLSYIEDH
+386 GAPTRTLSYIEDH

-411 LSDGMTYDAPTKDN
+411 LSDGMTYDAPTKEN

-445 LANDSKY
+445 LA
-452 KDLTTY
+452 TY
-458 SKEWWYNKYPNAPV
+458 SKTAGWWFNNCTNAPV

-492 GYMWWYGNSMNLYD
+492 GYKWWYSDNMNLYD

-548 VSAAITDLTMKGS
+548 VSAAIADLT
-561 QFAPPQVMFKL
+561 ANRATPPQVMFKL

-591 ICDMKTVV
+591 SCDMKTVV
-599 DDYKYGKWY
+599 NNYQYGKWY
-608 QVYAKVTLRDCENLR
+608 QVYAKVTLRDSENLR

-632 DNCCPS
+632 DNYCTS

-665 VCDAAASAASV
+665 VCDDVASAASV

-688 SRAFVNAGKS
+688 SRAFKDADGKS

-714 DYGNSGKKYGECD
+714 DYGNGGKKYGECD

-746 TYYILVNKAFDLPLG
+746 TYYILVDKAFKLPLG

-774 DASMWGSRNVVCSS
+774 DASLWGNRNVVCSS
-788 YSEMF
+788 YSEPF

-800 MIRDA
+800 LIRDA

-816 CDQKNAK
+816 CDRTNAD
-823 VTMNADLHTADPYV
+823 VTMNADLHTTDPYV

-856 EFNKTKLLEALHAFR
+856 EFNKTYLLEALHAFR
-871 DKNSTGTTLRDVQ
+871 DKNSTGTLLSDVQ
-884 NSGISADYQNEIGKY
+884 NSGIDAAYLAEIKTYIDNGK
-899 VNTGQLILAATSQLT
+899 LILAATSQLKK
-914 ETFEFG
+914 TFEFG

-930 KEGNVITINNVDY
+930 KKGNIITINNVDY

-957 KDGPRINLGFSDVK
+957 KDGPRINLGFVDGK

-980 IGLPQLNDMQQHT
+980 IGLPQLKDMQQNT
-993 KYLQIPISSTEAL
+993 KNLQIPINSTEPL
-1006 SDSKGSV
+1006 SGSSGSV
-1013 SFKFNT
+1013 SFEFNT
-1019 EDGIPVV
+1019 EDSIQV

-1043 GTKPIFTITASS
+1043 GKKAIFMITVSS
-1055 LVHLNKETEQRT
+1055 LKHLNKETGQRT
-1067 LDLNV
+1067 LDLKV
-1072 CADYAQ
+1072 CDDYAQ

-1092 MQNNG
+1092 MQKNG
-1097 TTGTE
+1097 TTGTD

-1154 DTYPVYGKTAGYTEL
+1154 DTYPVYGTTAGYEDL

-1185 LTPDYNNGYYPLLGY
+1185 LAPYYNNGYYPLLGY
-1200 LQKGSDGVLNKL
+1200 LQKGSDGILNKL

-1240 TPGRNYSC
+1240 NPGRNYSC

-1323 DATVNNRTK
+1323 DAAVNNRIK

-1342 SDTEEYS
+1342 SDTKEYS
-1349 TDDNYDA
+1349 TDGKYDA

-1387 YSPKVN
+1387 YSPTVN

-1412 APAGISGK
+1412 TPAGISEK

-1427 DDKTYDYYDPST
+1427 DDKAYDYYDPST
-1439 GNLGGLKHD
+1439 DNLGGLKHD
-1448 IVRTDDGKGN
+1448 DIDRTDDGKGN
-1458 FIIASVEPSSK
+1458 LIIASVEPSSK

-1541 TLNGETDGR
+1541 TLDGETDGR

-1630 DLLSDAPAV
+1630 DLLSDVPAV

-1652 LPEIYYIPL
+1652 LPEIYYVPL
-1661 GVVAN
+1661 GVVAK
-1666 KSELVS
+1666 KSELMS

-1716 TQTRSTTGIEDA
+1716 TQTRSTTGIENA
-1728 EVDESDVK
+1728 EVGESDVK
-1736 IYSPSRG
+1736 IYSPARG
-1743 LIVVSKVS
+1743 LIVVSKVGGS
-1751 APLLNKVEVYTLDGR
+1751 LLNKVEVYTLDGR

-1780 IPVVSTASP
+1780 IPVVSTASS

>member
-1 MKGNSLFSKYILFIL
+1 MKAFKFYIFRISLAVIFGLLPMTVWAGDVLTHY
-16 GIICLMPGMAN
+16 
-27 SQTFKHFEGIANKKG
+27 EGIANKKG

-47 RTQKCHEY
+47 GTQKCHEL
-55 TYYYYVTKGQKGL
+55 TYYYYVTKGQQGV
-68 VLTLPLADYTNNG
+68 VLTLPLADYTGGG
-81 SDTEPRGYYRWY
+81 SNLEPRGYYRWY
-93 DWKTDAASSRLTKA
+93 DWKTDAASSRLTKM
-107 KVGSLLNSFDDG
+107 GYRLYSFDNG
-119 KGLYAVCLQ
+119 KGLYAVCLKVHPAQ
-128 TKNPSQKSVGVTYSA
+128 NTVGVTYSA
-143 PSGAAYDSWE
+143 PSGSAYDSWE

-166 GYGTN
+166 GITVGWGTD
-171 FSHEPTLSI
+171 FDHEPTLSI

-192 ADELRR
+192 ADQLRKA
-198 SVVDSRTGTRTFEDN
+198 VVDSHTGTRTFEDN

-222 TVKGKSEVNL
+222 TDYGKSEANL
-232 RLNYNNVN
+232 RLNYNNVK

-245 PLTSQA
+245 PLTTQA
-251 FNKKHIYYQPG
+251 FKNKHIYYQSG
-262 KQAENKFEE
+262 KEAENKFEE
-271 SDFSETLTQ
+271 SDFSNTLVQ
-280 ATAVKWRVYDETNS
+280 ADAVKWRIYDETNT
-294 YYCEIDCE
+294 YYCNIDAE
-302 IIDGKSQ
+302 SQ
-309 PRFVR
+309 PRFVK
-314 ISPYKLNNSSWTPIT
+314 ISPSKLNDRDWTHIP
-329 TGSTVKPGSS
+329 TGSTVRPGSS
-339 QLPAFK
+339 QQLPKFK
-345 AMSRFNVVA
+345 TMSRFNVVA
-354 YLGSGN
+354 YLGAS
-360 NQWCPVANFSCRFAE
+360 NQWCPVANFSCRFTE
-375 DYPVLFDDLNT
+375 EYPVLFDDLNT
-386 DAPTRTLSYIEDH
+386 GAPTRTLSYIEDH

-411 LSDGMTYDAPTKDN
+411 LSDGMTYDAPTKEN

-434 ELRHYGFVYKN
+434 ELRHYGFVYKK
-445 LANDSKY
+445 LVNDSWSFNNY
-452 KDLTTY
+452 
-458 SKEWWYNKYPNAPV
+458 APV

-492 GYMWWYGNSMNLYD
+492 GYKWWYSNNMNLYD

-548 VSAAITDLTMKGS
+548 VSAAIADLTANG
-561 QFAPPQVMFKL
+561 ATPPQVMFKL

-591 ICDMKTVV
+591 SCNMKTVV
-599 DDYKYGKWY
+599 NNYKYGKWY
-608 QVYAKVTLRDCENLR
+608 QVYAKVTLRDSENLR

-632 DNCCPS
+632 DNYCPS

-665 VCDAAASAASV
+665 VCDDVASAASV

-688 SRAFVNAGKS
+688 SRAFVDAAGKS

-714 DYGNSGKKYGECD
+714 DYGSGKKYGECD

-746 TYYILVNKAFDLPLG
+746 TYYILVDKAFKLPLG

-774 DASMWGSRNVVCSS
+774 DASLWGNRNVVCSS
-788 YSEMF
+788 YSEPF

-800 MIRDA
+800 LIRDA

-816 CDQKNAK
+816 CDRTNAD
-823 VTMNADLHTADPYV
+823 VTMNADLHTTDPYV

-856 EFNKTKLLEALHAFR
+856 EFNKTHLLEALHAFR
-871 DKNSTGTTLRDVQ
+871 DKNSTGTSLGDVQ
-884 NSGISADYQNEIGKY
+884 NSGIRADYQTEIEKY
-899 VNTGQLILAATSQLT
+899 LNTRQLILAATSQLKK
-914 ETFEFG
+914 TFEFG

-930 KEGNVITINNVDY
+930 KKGNIITINNVDY

-957 KDGPRINLGFSDVK
+957 KDGPRINLGFVDGK
-971 YPNDQRNVR
+971 YPNDQRKVR
-980 IGLPQLNDMQQHT
+980 IGLPQLKDMQQNT
-993 KYLQIPISSTEAL
+993 KFLQIPINSTESL
-1006 SDSKGSV
+1006 SGSSGSV
-1013 SFKFNT
+1013 SFEFNT
-1019 EDGIPVV
+1019 EDGIQV

-1043 GTKPIFTITASS
+1043 GKKAIFTITANS
-1055 LVHLNKETEQRT
+1055 LGHLNKETGQRT
-1067 LDLNV
+1067 LGLKV
-1072 CADYAQ
+1072 CDDYAQ

-1092 MQNNG
+1092 MQKNG

-1128 GGMNNNWNNDLN
+1128 GGLNNNWNNDLN

-1154 DTYPVYGKTAGYTEL
+1154 DTYPEYGTTAGYEAL

-1185 LTPDYNNGYYPLLGY
+1185 LTPYYNNGYYPLLGY
-1200 LQKGSDGVLNKL
+1200 LQKGSDGILNKL

-1240 TPGRNYSC
+1240 NPGRNYSC

-1323 DATVNNRTK
+1323 DAAVNNRIK

-1342 SDTEEYS
+1342 SDTKEYS
-1349 TDDNYDA
+1349 TDVNYDA

-1387 YSPKVN
+1387 YSPTVN

-1412 APAGISGK
+1412 TPAGISEK

-1427 DDKTYDYYDPST
+1427 DDKAYDYYDPST
-1439 GNLGGLKHD
+1439 DNLEGLKHD

-1458 FIIASVEPSSK
+1458 LIIASVEPSSK

-1474 AVDVTLAAN
+1474 AVDVTLVAN

-1560 SKTAQPTIH
+1560 SKNAQPTIH

-1630 DLLSDAPAV
+1630 DLLSDVPAV

-1652 LPEIYYIPL
+1652 LPEIYYVPL
-1661 GVVAN
+1661 GVVAK
-1666 KSELVS
+1666 KSELMS

-1728 EVDESDVK
+1728 EVGESDVK
-1736 IYSPSRG
+1736 IYSPARG
-1743 LIVVSKVS
+1743 LIVVSKVNG
-1751 APLLNKVEVYTLDGR
+1751 PLLNKVEVYTLDGK
-1766 LVASRKAEGAASVS
+1766 LVAAKKAAGAVSVS
-1780 IPVVSTASP
+1780 IPVSSSSQT
-1789 QEVYII
+1789 VYII
-1795 KVSMQD
+1795 RVSLMD
-1801 TQATITRKLSLR
+1801 TQTVITKKLSLR

>member
-1 MKGNSLFSKYILFIL
+1 MKAFKFYIFRISLAVIFGLLPMTVWAGDKL
-16 GIICLMPGMAN
+16 
-27 SQTFKHFEGIANKKG
+27 THFEGIANKTG

-47 RTQKCHEY
+47 GTQKCHEL
-55 TYYYYVTKGQKGL
+55 TYYYYVTEGQKGL
-68 VLTLPLADYTNNG
+68 VLTLPIADYTGDG
-81 SDTEPRGYYRWY
+81 SNLEPRGYYRWY
-93 DWKTDAASSRLTKA
+93 DWKTDAASSRLTK
-107 KVGSLLNSFDDG
+107 VGYRLYSFDNG

-128 TKNPSQKSVGVTYSA
+128 VNPAQNTVGVTYSA
-143 PSGAAYDSWE
+143 PSGSAYDSWE

-166 GYGTN
+166 GITVGWGTD
-171 FSHEPTLSI
+171 FRHEPTLSI
-180 RYKFVIRKASWI
+180 RYKFVIRKAKWI
-192 ADELRR
+192 ADQLKKAA
-198 SVVDSRTGTRTFEDN
+198 VDSRTGTRTFEDN
-213 QDVTIGINS
+213 QDITIGINS
-222 TVKGKSEVNL
+222 TSSGKSEANL

-245 PLTSQA
+245 PLTADAYS
-251 FNKKHIYYQPG
+251 KKHIYNP
-262 KQAENKFEE
+262 AANLMANKLEE
-271 SDFSETLTQ
+271 SDFTSTLIS
-280 ATAVKWRVYDETNS
+280 ANAVKWRVYDETCS
-294 YYCEIDCE
+294 FYCDIDAE
-302 IIDGKSQ
+302 SQ

-314 ISPYKLNNSSWTPIT
+314 ISPYKLNNANWTNIS
-329 TGSTVKPGSS
+329 TGATLRPGSS
-339 QLPAFK
+339 SLSTFK
-345 AMSRFNVVA
+345 AMSRFYVVA
-354 YLGSGN
+354 YLGANSGGS
-360 NQWCPVANFSCRFAE
+360 QWCPVANFTCRFSE
-375 DYPVLFDDLNT
+375 EYPQLFDNLQND
-386 DAPTRTLSYIEDH
+386 DPIRTLSYIEDH
-399 YVKVTEP
+399 YVKVTDP
-406 ISFDN
+406 ITFDN

-425 NVAPNPSKW
+425 NLAPNPSKW
-434 ELRHYGFVYKN
+434 ELRHYGFVYKK
-445 LANDSKY
+445 LAN
-452 KDLTTY
+452 Y
-458 SKEWWYNKYPNAPV
+458 SKTAGWWYNNTTNSPT

-492 GYMWWYGNSMNLYD
+492 GYKWWYSNNMNLYD
-506 RTYGLTTG
+506 RTYGLTSG
-514 KQAGYFLYVDAS
+514 KQSGYFLYVDAS

-548 VSAAITDLTMKGS
+548 VTAAVADLTANG
-561 QFAPPQVMFKL
+561 ATPPQLMFKL
-572 YGDNGDRVARQENL
+572 YGDDGDRVARQENL

-591 ICDMKTVV
+591 SCDMKTVV
-599 DDYKYGKWY
+599 DDYQYGKWY
-608 QVYAKVTLRDCENLR
+608 QVYAKVTLRDSENLR
-623 KFQKFLVTV
+623 KFKKFLVTV
-632 DNCCPS
+632 DNYCPS

-649 RFYQKRAIVD
+649 RFYQKRAIID

-665 VCDAAASAASV
+665 VCDDASSAASV
-676 KLKLRAVYESLQ
+676 KLKLRAIYESLQ
-688 SRAFVNAGKS
+688 SRAYVNKDGES
-698 KVYYRFVDEK
+698 KIYYRFVDEK
-708 GEPVDL
+708 GEPVDV
-714 DYGNSGKKYGECD
+714 DYSNEGKNYGECD
-727 FHYYQKDLQAGE
+727 FHYYQKDLQPGD
-739 TEIVNGE
+739 TEVVNEE
-746 TYYILVNKAFDLPLG
+746 TYYVLVDKAFELPLG

-774 DASMWGSRNVVCSS
+774 DASLWGNRNVVCSS
-788 YSEMF
+788 YSEPF

-816 CDQKNAK
+816 CDRTNAD
-823 VTMNADLHTADPYV
+823 VIMNADLHTTDPYV

-871 DKNSTGTTLRDVQ
+871 DKNSTGTSLGDVQ
-884 NSGISADYQNEIGKY
+884 NSGIRADYKAEIEKY
-899 VNTGQLILAATSQLT
+899 LNTDQLILAATSQLKK
-914 ETFEFG
+914 TFEFG

-930 KEGNVITINNVDY
+930 KTGNIITINKVDY

-957 KDGPRINLGFSDVK
+957 KDGPRINLGFLDGK

-980 IGLPQLNDMQQHT
+980 IGLPQLKDMLQNT
-993 KYLQIPISSTEAL
+993 KFLQIPISSTEPL
-1006 SDSKGSV
+1006 SGSSGSV
-1013 SFKFNT
+1013 SFEFNT
-1019 EDGIPVV
+1019 EDGIKV

-1036 KNNAAVL
+1036 KNNADVL
-1043 GTKPIFTITASS
+1043 GKKDIFTITVNS
-1055 LVHLNKETEQRT
+1055 LKHLNKETEQRT
-1067 LDLNV
+1067 LDLKI
-1072 CADYAQ
+1072 CDDYAK

-1092 MQNNG
+1092 MQKNG

-1154 DTYPVYGKTAGYTEL
+1154 DTYPVYGTTAGYEDL

-1185 LTPDYNNGYYPLLGY
+1185 LTPYYNNGYYPLLGY
-1200 LQKGSDGVLNKL
+1200 LQKGSDGILNKL

-1323 DATVNNRTK
+1323 AEAVNNRTK

-1342 SDTEEYS
+1342 SDTREYS

-1361 LPVSVPSTIGWNT
+1361 LPVSVPSKIDWNT

-1412 APAGISGK
+1412 TPAGISGK
-1420 ALVRLPK
+1420 AMVRLPK

-1439 GNLGGLKHD
+1439 DNLGGLKPAD
-1448 IVRTDDGKGN
+1448 IDRTDDGKGN
-1458 FIIASVEPSSK
+1458 LIIASVEPTSK

-1483 THQGA
+1483 AHQGA
-1488 DDGNYYYLTYNPY
+1488 GDGNYYYLTYNPY

-1534 ANGFNTI
+1534 ADGFNTI
-1541 TLNGETDGR
+1541 TFNGETDGR

-1569 FDTNMTVDKDVT
+1569 FDTNMMVDKDVT

-1630 DLLSDAPAV
+1630 DLLSDVPAV

-1652 LPEIYYIPL
+1652 LPEIYYVPL

-1672 LNVQGAGRLSSPL
+1672 LNAQGAGRLSSPL

-1716 TQTRSTTGIEDA
+1716 TQTCGTTGIENA
-1728 EVDESDVK
+1728 EMGESDVK
-1736 IYSPSRG
+1736 IYSPARG

-1801 TQATITRKLSLR
+1801 TQATITRKLSLL

>member
-1 MKGNSLFSKYILFIL
+1 MKAFKFYIFRISLAVIFGLLPMTMLAGDKLTHY
-16 GIICLMPGMAN
+16 
-27 SQTFKHFEGIANKKG
+27 EGIANKKG

-47 RTQKCHEY
+47 GTQKCHEL
-55 TYYYYVTKGQKGL
+55 TYYYYVTEGQKGL
-68 VLTLPLADYTNNG
+68 VLALPMSINI
-81 SDTEPRGYYRWY
+81 SDLEPRGYYRWY
-93 DWKTDAASSRLTKA
+93 DWKTDAASSRLTK
-107 KVGSLLNSFDDG
+107 VGSRLYSFDNG
-119 KGLYAVCLQ
+119 KGLYAVCLSED
-128 TKNPSQKSVGVTYSA
+128 PSQNTIGVTYSA
-143 PSGAAYDSWE
+143 PSGSAYDSWE

-166 GYGTN
+166 GITVKWWGTD

-192 ADELRR
+192 ADQLRR
-198 SVVDSRTGTRTFEDN
+198 AVVDSHTGTRTFEDN

-222 TVKGKSEVNL
+222 TDNGKSEANL
-232 RLNYNNVN
+232 RLNYNNLN

-245 PLTSQA
+245 PLTDQA
-251 FNKKHIYYQPG
+251 FNKKHIYYQSG
-262 KQAENKFEE
+262 KEAENKFEE
-271 SDFSETLTQ
+271 SDFSDTPIR
-280 ATAVKWRVYDETNS
+280 ATAVKWRVYDETNT
-294 YYCEIDCE
+294 YYCDIDAE
-302 IIDGKSQ
+302 SQ
-309 PRFVR
+309 SRFET
-314 ISPYKLNNSSWTPIT
+314 ISPYKLNDRDWTHIT
-329 TGSTVKPGSS
+329 TGEKVRPGSS
-339 QLPAFK
+339 LLPKFK
-345 AMSRFNVVA
+345 TMSRFNVVA
-354 YLGSGN
+354 YLGARG

-375 DYPVLFDDLNT
+375 EYPVLFDDLNNG
-386 DAPTRTLSYIEDH
+386 APTRTLSYIEDH

-445 LANDSKY
+445 LAA
-452 KDLTTY
+452 Y
-458 SKEWWYNKYPNAPV
+458 SKTGYWWFNDCTNAPV

-492 GYMWWYGNSMNLYD
+492 GYKWWYGDNMNLYD

-548 VSAAITDLTMKGS
+548 VSAAIADLTQSG
-561 QFAPPQVMFKL
+561 QIAPQVMFKL

-591 ICDMKTVV
+591 SCDMKTVV
-599 DDYKYGKWY
+599 NNYQYGKWY
-608 QVYAKVTLRDCENLR
+608 QVYAKVTLRDSENLR
-623 KFQKFLVTV
+623 KFKKFLVTV
-632 DNCCPS
+632 DNYCTS
-638 TSGADYAVDDI
+638 TRGADYAVDDI

-665 VCDAAASAASV
+665 VCDDVASAASV

-688 SRAFVNAGKS
+688 SRAYVNAAGKS

-714 DYGNSGKKYGECD
+714 DYGSGKKYGECD
-727 FHYYQKDLQAGE
+727 FHYYQKNLQAGE

-746 TYYILVNKAFDLPLG
+746 TYYILVNKAFNLPLG

-774 DASMWGSRNVVCSS
+774 DASMWGNRNVVCSS
-788 YSEMF
+788 YSELF
-793 EMLKQTV
+793 EMMKQTV

-816 CDQKNAK
+816 CDRTNAD
-823 VTMNADLHTADPYV
+823 VIMNADLHTTDPYV

-871 DKNSTGTTLRDVQ
+871 DKNSTSTNSWDVQ
-884 NSGISADYQNEIGKY
+884 NSGISADYQAEIKKYIDNGK
-899 VNTGQLILAATSQLT
+899 LILAATSQLKK
-914 ETFEFG
+914 TFEFG

-930 KEGNVITINNVDY
+930 KNGNIITINNVDY

-957 KDGPRINLGFSDVK
+957 KDGPRINLGFVDGK
-971 YPNDQRNVR
+971 YPDDQRNVR
-980 IGLPQLNDMQQHT
+980 IGLPQLKDMQQN
-993 KYLQIPISSTEAL
+993 KKFLQIPISSTESL
-1006 SDSKGSV
+1006 SNSSGPV
-1013 SFKFNT
+1013 SFEFNT
-1019 EDGIPVV
+1019 EDGIQV

-1036 KNNAAVL
+1036 KNNATVL
-1043 GTKPIFTITASS
+1043 GKKAIFTITANS

-1067 LDLNV
+1067 LDLKV
-1072 CADYAQ
+1072 CDDYAQ

-1092 MQNNG
+1092 MQKNG
-1097 TTGTE
+1097 TTNTE

-1140 WRRSTKTELYKSDA
+1140 WRRSTKSELYKSDA
-1154 DTYPVYGKTAGYTEL
+1154 DAYPVYGTTAGYTDL
-1169 KTQQAFVPMKF
+1169 KTLQAFVPMKF

-1185 LTPDYNNGYYPLLGY
+1185 LTPYYNNGYYPLLGY
-1200 LQKGSDGVLNKL
+1200 LQKGSDGVINKL

-1217 TATDYIQYDMMVD
+1217 TATENIQYDMMVD
-1230 DGSKLGYGAT
+1230 DGTKLGYGGTAS
-1240 TPGRNYSC
+1240 GSHYSC
-1248 VKFYGNTCDQ
+1248 VKYYGNTCDQ

-1265 EVRNQHYLVY
+1265 EIRNQQYLVY

-1280 EQELSYNR
+1280 EQEMSYNR

-1295 LKNMVAGDMYVPVK
+1295 LKNVVAGDMYVPVK
-1309 TGRQETEAF
+1309 TGRQKTEAF

-1323 DATVNNRTK
+1323 DEAINNRSK

-1342 SDTEEYS
+1342 NDGREYS
-1349 TDDNYDA
+1349 TDSNYDA

-1361 LPVSVPSTIGWNT
+1361 LPVSVPSTISWNT
-1374 QYWSHVYNAASMV
+1374 QYWSHTYNDATMV

-1393 ADGSYASLTGFAVK
+1393 ADNTYASLMGFAVK

-1412 APAGISGK
+1412 TPVGMSEK

-1427 DDKTYDYYDPST
+1427 EDTAYDYYDPST
-1439 GNLGGLKHD
+1439 GSQGGLKHNID
-1448 IVRTDDGKGN
+1448 RTDDGMGN

-1474 AVDVTLAAN
+1474 PVDVTLTGNA
-1483 THQGA
+1483 HQGTT
-1488 DDGNYYYLTYNPY
+1488 DGNFYYLTYNPY
-1501 MATLDMKRFFANARN
+1501 MATLDMKLFFANARN

-1534 ANGFNTI
+1534 TNGINTI
-1541 TLNGETDGR
+1541 TLDGETDGR

-1560 SKTAQPTIH
+1560 SKTVQPIIH

-1581 KGVDIAG
+1581 KGIDVKA
-1588 EEQNSRIRLQVGKG
+1588 EEQNCRISLQVNKG
-1602 TASSSY
+1602 TASTSC
-1608 LILNADAS
+1608 LVLDENAS
-1616 QEFDGREDTELLGD
+1616 QEFHGREDTELLGD
-1630 DLLSDAPAV
+1630 DLLSDVPTV
-1639 YTVASSQAVMVNS
+1639 YTVASSQAVMVNT
-1652 LPEIYYIPL
+1652 LPEIYYVPL
-1661 GVVAN
+1661 GVVAK
-1666 KSELVS
+1666 KSDLIG
-1672 LNVQGAGRLSSPL
+1672 LNAQGISRLSSPL

-1695 QEIKDG
+1695 QELKEE
-1701 EEVKVQAN
+1701 EEVKVMAN

-1728 EVDESDVK
+1728 EVGESDVK
-1736 IYSPSRG
+1736 IYSPARG
-1743 LIVVSKVS
+1743 LIVVSKVGG
-1751 APLLNKVEVYTLDGR
+1751 PLLNKVEVYTLDGK
-1766 LVASRKAEGAASVS
+1766 LVAAKKAAGAVSVS
-1780 IPVVSTASP
+1780 IPVSSSSQT
-1789 QEVYII
+1789 VYII
-1795 KVSMQD
+1795 RVSLMD
-1801 TQATITRKLSLR
+1801 TQTVITKKLSLR

>member
-1 MKGNSLFSKYILFIL
+1 MKAFKFYIFRISLAAIFGLLPMVVWAGDNLTHY
-16 GIICLMPGMAN
+16 
-27 SQTFKHFEGIANKKG
+27 EGIANKKG

-47 RTQKCHEY
+47 GTQKCHEL

-68 VLTLPLADYTNNG
+68 ELALPMSINI
-81 SDTEPRGYYRWY
+81 SDLEPRGYYRWY
-93 DWKTDAASSRLTKA
+93 DWKTDKASSRLTK
-107 KVGSLLNSFDDG
+107 VGYRLYSFDNG

-128 TKNPSQKSVGVTYSA
+128 VNPAQNTVGVTYSA
-143 PSGAAYDSWE
+143 PSGSAYDSWE

-166 GYGTN
+166 GITVGYGTD
-171 FSHEPTLSI
+171 FRHEPTLSI

-192 ADELRR
+192 ADQLRR
-198 SVVDSRTGTRTFEDN
+198 AVVDSRTGTRTFEDN

-222 TVKGKSEVNL
+222 TDNGKSEANL

-240 RYYFY
+240 QYYFY
-245 PLTSQA
+245 PLTDQA
-251 FNKKHIYYQPG
+251 FNNKHIYYQSG
-262 KQAENKFEE
+262 KEAENKFEE
-271 SDFSETLTQ
+271 SDFSKTLVQ
-280 ATAVKWRVYDETNS
+280 ATAVKWRVYDETNT
-294 YYCEIDCE
+294 YYCEIDPE
-302 IIDGKSQ
+302 EQ
-309 PRFVR
+309 LRFVK
-314 ISPYKLNNSSWTPIT
+314 ISPYKLNDRDWTHIT
-329 TGSTVKPGSS
+329 TGNKVRPGSS
-339 QLPAFK
+339 QLPKFK
-345 AMSRFNVVA
+345 TMSRFNVVA
-354 YLGSGN
+354 YLGAS

-375 DYPVLFDDLNT
+375 EHPVLFDELNT
-386 DAPTRTLSYIEDH
+386 GAPTRTLSYIEDH

-411 LSDGMTYDAPTKDN
+411 LSDGMTYDAPTKEN

-434 ELRHYGFVYKN
+434 ELRHYGFVYKD
-445 LANDSKY
+445 LA
-452 KDLTTY
+452 TY
-458 SKEWWYNKYPNAPV
+458 SKTAGWWFNNCSNAPV

-492 GYMWWYGNSMNLYD
+492 GYKWWYGDNMNLYD

-548 VSAAITDLTMKGS
+548 VSAAIADLTQSG
-561 QFAPPQVMFKL
+561 QIAPQVMFKL

-591 ICDMKTVV
+591 SCDMKTVV
-599 DDYKYGKWY
+599 NNYQYGKWY
-608 QVYAKVTLRDCENLR
+608 QVYAKVTLRDSENLR
-623 KFQKFLVTV
+623 KFKKFLVTV
-632 DNCCPS
+632 DNYCPN
-638 TSGADYAVDDI
+638 TKGADYAVDDI

-665 VCDAAASAASV
+665 VCDDAASAASV

-688 SRAFVNAGKS
+688 SRAYVDAAGKS

-727 FHYYQKDLQAGE
+727 FHYYQKDLQASE

-788 YSEMF
+788 YSEVF

-800 MIRDA
+800 IIRDA

-816 CDQKNAK
+816 CDQVNAE
-823 VTMNADLHTADPYV
+823 VNMNADLHTTDPYV

-856 EFNKTKLLEALHAFR
+856 EFNKTALLEALHAFR
-871 DKNSTGTTLRDVQ
+871 DKNSTGTSLGDVQ
-884 NSGISADYQNEIGKY
+884 NSGISAAYQAEIKKY
-899 VNTGQLILAATSQLT
+899 VNTGQLILAATSQLKK
-914 ETFEFG
+914 TFEFG

-930 KEGNVITINNVDY
+930 KKGNIITINKVDY

-957 KDGPRINLGFSDVK
+957 KDGPRINLGFFDGK

-980 IGLPQLNDMQQHT
+980 IGLPQLKDMLQNT
-993 KYLQIPISSTEAL
+993 KFLQVPISSTEPL
-1006 SDSKGSV
+1006 SGSSGSV
-1013 SFKFNT
+1013 SFEFNT
-1019 EDGIPVV
+1019 EDGINV
-1026 LMDGTNDPMW
+1026 LMDGTDDPMW

-1043 GTKPIFTITASS
+1043 GKKAIFMITASS
-1055 LVHLNKETEQRT
+1055 LMHLNKETGQRT
-1067 LDLNV
+1067 LDLKV
-1072 CADYAQ
+1072 CDDYAQ

-1092 MQNNG
+1092 MQKNG

-1123 APAAD
+1123 TPAAD

-1154 DTYPVYGKTAGYTEL
+1154 DTYPVYGTTAGYDEL

-1185 LTPDYNNGYYPLLGY
+1185 LTPYYNNGYYPLLGY
-1200 LQKGSDGVLNKL
+1200 LQKGSDGILNKL

-1217 TATDYIQYDMMVD
+1217 TATDNIQYDMMVD
-1230 DGSKLGYGAT
+1230 DGSRLGYGAT
-1240 TPGRNYSC
+1240 TPGRHYTC

-1318 QPITF
+1318 LPITF
-1323 DATVNNRTK
+1323 DEAVNNRTR

-1342 SDTEEYS
+1342 SDTREYS
-1349 TDDNYDA
+1349 TDGNYDA

-1387 YSPKVN
+1387 YSPTVN

-1412 APAGISGK
+1412 TPAGISGK

-1439 GNLGGLKHD
+1439 DNLRGLKHD
-1448 IVRTDDGKGN
+1448 IERTDDGKGN
-1458 FIIASVEPSSK
+1458 LIIASVEPSSK

-1488 DDGNYYYLTYNPY
+1488 VDGNYYYLTYNPY
-1501 MATLDMKRFFANARN
+1501 MATLDMKRFFTNARN

-1630 DLLSDAPAV
+1630 DLLSDVPTV

-1652 LPEIYYIPL
+1652 LPEIYYVPL
-1661 GVVAN
+1661 GVVAK
-1666 KSELVS
+1666 KSELMS

-1728 EVDESDVK
+1728 EVGDKSVK
-1736 IYSPSRG
+1736 IYSPARG

-1751 APLLNKVEVYTLDGR
+1751 APLLNKVEVYTLGGK
-1766 LVASRKAEGAASVS
+1766 LMATRKAEGATSVS
-1780 IPVVSTASP
+1780 IPVVSTTSSSSS

>member
-1 MKGNSLFSKYILFIL
+1 MKAFKFYIFRISLAVIFGLLPMTMLAGDKLTHY
-16 GIICLMPGMAN
+16 
-27 SQTFKHFEGIANKKG
+27 EGIANKKG
-42 DYNWN
+42 NYNWN
-47 RTQKCHEY
+47 GTQKCHEL
-55 TYYYYVTKGQKGL
+55 TYYYYVTEGQKGL
-68 VLTLPLADYTNNG
+68 VLALPMSINI
-81 SDTEPRGYYRWY
+81 SDLEPRGYYRWY
-93 DWKTDAASSRLTKA
+93 DWKTDAASSRLTK
-107 KVGSLLNSFDDG
+107 VGSRLYSFDNR
-119 KGLYAVCLQ
+119 KGLYAVCLSED
-128 TKNPSQKSVGVTYSA
+128 PSQNTIGVTYSA
-143 PSGAAYDSWE
+143 PSGSAYDSWE

-166 GYGTN
+166 GITVKWWGTD

-192 ADELRR
+192 ADQLRMA
-198 SVVDSRTGTRTFEDN
+198 VVDSHTGTRTFEDN

-222 TVKGKSEVNL
+222 TDNGKSEANL
-232 RLNYNNVN
+232 RLNYNNLN

-245 PLTSQA
+245 PLTDQA
-251 FNKKHIYYQPG
+251 FNKKHIYYQSG
-262 KQAENKFEE
+262 KEAENKFEE
-271 SDFSETLTQ
+271 SDFSDTPIR
-280 ATAVKWRVYDETNS
+280 ATAVKWRVYDETNT
-294 YYCEIDCE
+294 YYCDIDAE
-302 IIDGKSQ
+302 SQ
-309 PRFVR
+309 SRFET
-314 ISPYKLNNSSWTPIT
+314 ISPYKLNDRDWTHIT
-329 TGSTVKPGSS
+329 TGEKVRPGSS
-339 QLPAFK
+339 QLPKFK
-345 AMSRFNVVA
+345 TMSRFNVVA
-354 YLGSGN
+354 YLGARG

-375 DYPVLFDDLNT
+375 EYPVLFDDLNNG
-386 DAPTRTLSYIEDH
+386 ASTRTLSYIEDH

-445 LANDSKY
+445 LAA
-452 KDLTTY
+452 Y
-458 SKEWWYNKYPNAPV
+458 SKTGYWWFNDCTNAPV

-492 GYMWWYGNSMNLYD
+492 GYKWWYGDNMNLYD

-548 VSAAITDLTMKGS
+548 VSAAIADLTQSG
-561 QFAPPQVMFKL
+561 QIAPQVMFKL

-591 ICDMKTVV
+591 SCDMKTVV
-599 DDYKYGKWY
+599 NNYQYGKWY
-608 QVYAKVTLRDCENLR
+608 QVYAKVTLRDSENLR
-623 KFQKFLVTV
+623 KFKKFLVTV
-632 DNCCPS
+632 DNYCTS
-638 TSGADYAVDDI
+638 TRGADYAVDDI

-665 VCDAAASAASV
+665 VCDDVASAASV

-688 SRAFVNAGKS
+688 SRAYVNAAGKS

-714 DYGNSGKKYGECD
+714 DYGSGKKYGECD
-727 FHYYQKDLQAGE
+727 FHYYQKNLQAGE

-746 TYYILVNKAFDLPLG
+746 TYYILVNKAFNLPLG

-774 DASMWGSRNVVCSS
+774 DASMWGNRNVVCSS
-788 YSEMF
+788 YSELF
-793 EMLKQTV
+793 EMMKQTV

-816 CDQKNAK
+816 CDRTNAD
-823 VTMNADLHTADPYV
+823 VIMNADLHTTDPYV

-871 DKNSTGTTLRDVQ
+871 DKNSTSTNSWDVQ
-884 NSGISADYQNEIGKY
+884 NSGISADYQAEIKKYIDNGK
-899 VNTGQLILAATSQLT
+899 LILAATSQLKK
-914 ETFEFG
+914 TFEFG

-930 KEGNVITINNVDY
+930 KNGNIITINNVDY

-957 KDGPRINLGFSDVK
+957 KDGPRINLGFVDGK
-971 YPNDQRNVR
+971 YPDDQRNVR
-980 IGLPQLNDMQQHT
+980 IGLPQLKDMQQN
-993 KYLQIPISSTEAL
+993 KKFLQIPISSTESL
-1006 SDSKGSV
+1006 SNSSGPV
-1013 SFKFNT
+1013 SFEFNT
-1019 EDGIPVV
+1019 EDGIQV

-1036 KNNAAVL
+1036 KNNATVL
-1043 GTKPIFTITASS
+1043 GKKAIFTITANS

-1067 LDLNV
+1067 LDLKV
-1072 CADYAQ
+1072 CDDYAQ

-1092 MQNNG
+1092 MQKNG
-1097 TTGTE
+1097 TTNTE

-1140 WRRSTKTELYKSDA
+1140 WRRSTKSELYKSDA
-1154 DTYPVYGKTAGYTEL
+1154 DAYPVYGTTAGYTDL
-1169 KTQQAFVPMKF
+1169 KTLQAFVPMKF

-1185 LTPDYNNGYYPLLGY
+1185 LTPYYNNGYYPLLGY
-1200 LQKGSDGVLNKL
+1200 LQKGSDGVINKL

-1217 TATDYIQYDMMVD
+1217 TATENIQYDMMVD
-1230 DGSKLGYGAT
+1230 DGTKLGYGGTAS
-1240 TPGRNYSC
+1240 GSHYSC
-1248 VKFYGNTCDQ
+1248 VKYYGNTCDQ

-1265 EVRNQHYLVY
+1265 EIRNQQYLVY

-1280 EQELSYNR
+1280 EQEMSYNR

-1295 LKNMVAGDMYVPVK
+1295 LKNVVAGDMYVPVK
-1309 TGRQETEAF
+1309 TGRQKTEAF

-1323 DATVNNRTK
+1323 DEAINNRSK

-1342 SDTEEYS
+1342 NDGREYS
-1349 TDDNYDA
+1349 TDSNYDA

-1361 LPVSVPSTIGWNT
+1361 LPVSVPSTISWNT
-1374 QYWSHVYNAASMV
+1374 QYWSHTYNDATMV

-1393 ADGSYASLTGFAVK
+1393 ADNTYASLMGFAVK

-1412 APAGISGK
+1412 TPVGMSEK

-1427 DDKTYDYYDPST
+1427 EDTAYDYYDPST
-1439 GNLGGLKHD
+1439 GSQGGLKHNID
-1448 IVRTDDGKGN
+1448 RTDDGMGN

-1469 EGAIG
+1469 EEAIG
-1474 AVDVTLAAN
+1474 PVDVTLTGNA
-1483 THQGA
+1483 HQGTT
-1488 DDGNYYYLTYNPY
+1488 DGNFYYLTYNPY
-1501 MATLDMKRFFANARN
+1501 MATLDMKLFFANARN

-1534 ANGFNTI
+1534 TNGINTI
-1541 TLNGETDGR
+1541 TLDGETDGR

-1560 SKTAQPTIH
+1560 SKTVQPIIH

-1581 KGVDIAG
+1581 KGIDVKA
-1588 EEQNSRIRLQVGKG
+1588 EEQNCRISLQVNKG
-1602 TASSSY
+1602 AASTSC
-1608 LILNADAS
+1608 LVLDENAS
-1616 QEFDGREDTELLGD
+1616 QEFHGREDTELLGD
-1630 DLLSDAPAV
+1630 DLLSDVPTV
-1639 YTVASSQAVMVNS
+1639 YTVASSQAVMVNT
-1652 LPEIYYIPL
+1652 LPEIYYVPL
-1661 GVVAN
+1661 GVVAK
-1666 KSELVS
+1666 KSDLIG
-1672 LNVQGAGRLSSPL
+1672 LNAQGISRLSSPL

-1695 QEIKDG
+1695 QELKEE

-1728 EVDESDVK
+1728 EVGESDVK
-1736 IYSPSRG
+1736 IYSPARG
-1743 LIVVSKVS
+1743 LIVVSKVNG
-1751 APLLNKVEVYTLDGR
+1751 PLLNKVEVYTLDGK
-1766 LVASRKAEGAASVS
+1766 LVAAKKAAGAVSVS
-1780 IPVVSTASP
+1780 IPVSSSSQT
-1789 QEVYII
+1789 VYII
-1795 KVSMQD
+1795 RVSLMD
-1801 TQATITRKLSLR
+1801 TQTVITKKLSLR

>member
-1 MKGNSLFSKYILFIL
+1 MKAFKFYIYRISLAVIFGLLPMTVWAGDKLTHY
-16 GIICLMPGMAN
+16 
-27 SQTFKHFEGIANKKG
+27 EGIANKKG

-47 RTQKCHEY
+47 GTQKCHEL
-55 TYYYYVTKGQKGL
+55 TYYYYVTKGQKEL
-68 VLTLPLADYTNNG
+68 ELTLPFANG
-81 SDTEPRGYYRWY
+81 ISDLEPRGYYRWY
-93 DWKTDAASSRLTKA
+93 DWKTDRASSRLIR
-107 KVGSLLNSFDDG
+107 VGSQLHSFDDG
-119 KGLYAVCLQ
+119 TGLYAFCLQ
-128 TKNPSQKSVGVTYSA
+128 DEKLSQGLVGVTYSA
-143 PSGAAYDSWE
+143 PSGTDYDSWE

-166 GYGTN
+166 GITVKWWGGTD
-171 FSHEPTLSI
+171 FQHEPTLSI

-192 ADELRR
+192 ADQLRKA
-198 SVVDSRTGTRTFEDN
+198 VVDSRTGARTFEDN
-213 QDVTIGINS
+213 QEVTIGINS
-222 TVKGKSEVNL
+222 TDNEKSEANL

-245 PLTSQA
+245 PLTTQA
-251 FNKKHIYYQPG
+251 FENKHIYYQSG
-262 KQAENKFEE
+262 KEAANKFEE
-271 SDFSETLTQ
+271 SDFSKTPVQ
-280 ATAVKWRVYDETNS
+280 ATAVYWRIYDETNT
-294 YYCEIDCE
+294 YYCEVNAE
-302 IIDGKSQ
+302 SQ
-309 PRFVR
+309 PRFVK
-314 ISPYKLNNSSWTPIT
+314 ISPYKLNDRDWTHIT
-329 TGSTVKPGSS
+329 TGQKVRPGSS
-339 QLPAFK
+339 QLPKFK
-345 AMSRFNVVA
+345 TMSRFYVVA
-354 YLGSGN
+354 YLGAS
-360 NQWCPVANFSCRFAE
+360 NQWCPVANFSCRFTE
-375 DYPVLFDDLNT
+375 EYPMLFDDLNT
-386 DAPTRTLSYIEDH
+386 GAPTRTLSYIEDH

-411 LSDGMTYDAPTKDN
+411 LSDGMTYDAPTKEN

-434 ELRHYGFVYKN
+434 ELRHYGFVYKE
-445 LANDSKY
+445 LDSK
-452 KDLTTY
+452 TAGR
-458 SKEWWYNKYPNAPV
+458 WWYDDYTNAPV

-485 GISTSSE
+485 GISTSNE
-492 GYMWWYGNSMNLYD
+492 GYKWWYGDNMNLYD

-548 VSAAITDLTMKGS
+548 VSAAIADLTQSG
-561 QFAPPQVMFKL
+561 QIAPQVMFKL

-591 ICDMKTVV
+591 SCDMKTVV
-599 DDYKYGKWY
+599 NNYQYGKWY
-608 QVYAKVTLRDCENLR
+608 QVYAKVTLRDSENLR
-623 KFQKFLVTV
+623 KFHKFLVTV
-632 DNCCPS
+632 DNYCTS
-638 TSGADYAVDDI
+638 TLGADYAVDDI

-665 VCDAAASAASV
+665 VCDDVASAASV

-688 SRAFVNAGKS
+688 SRAFVDAAGKS

-714 DYGNSGKKYGECD
+714 DYGNGGKKYGECD
-727 FHYYQKDLQAGE
+727 FHYYQKDLKAGD

-746 TYYILVNKAFDLPLG
+746 TYYILVDKAFKLPLG

-774 DASMWGSRNVVCSS
+774 DASLWGNRNVVCSS
-788 YSEMF
+788 YSEPF

-816 CDQKNAK
+816 CDRTNAD
-823 VTMNADLHTADPYV
+823 VIMNADLHTTDPYV

-851 IGSKE
+851 IGSKV
-856 EFNKTKLLEALHAFR
+856 EFNKTHLLEALHAFR
-871 DKNSTGTTLRDVQ
+871 DKNSTGTSLGDVQ
-884 NSGISADYQNEIGKY
+884 NSGIDAAYLAEIKTYIDNGK
-899 VNTGQLILAATSQLT
+899 LILAATSHLT
-914 ETFEFG
+914 KTFEFG

-930 KEGNVITINNVDY
+930 KKGNIITINNVDY

-957 KDGPRINLGFSDVK
+957 KDGPRINLGFLDGK
-971 YPNDQRNVR
+971 YPTDQRNVR
-980 IGLPQLNDMQQHT
+980 IGLPQLKDMQQN
-993 KYLQIPISSTEAL
+993 KKFLQIPISSTEPL
-1006 SDSKGSV
+1006 SNSSGPV
-1013 SFKFNT
+1013 SFEFNT
-1019 EDGIPVV
+1019 DDGIKV

-1043 GTKPIFTITASS
+1043 GKKDIFTITVNS
-1055 LVHLNKETEQRT
+1055 LKHLNKETEQRT
-1067 LDLNV
+1067 LDLKV
-1072 CADYAQ
+1072 CDDYAQ

-1092 MQNNG
+1092 MQKNG
-1097 TTGTE
+1097 TTGSE

-1140 WRRSTKTELYKSDA
+1140 WRRSTKSELYKSDA
-1154 DTYPVYGKTAGYTEL
+1154 YPVYGITAGYTDL

-1185 LTPDYNNGYYPLLGY
+1185 LTPYYNNGYYPLLGY
-1200 LQKGSDGVLNKL
+1200 LQKGSDGIINKL

-1217 TATDYIQYDMMVD
+1217 TATENIQYDMMVD
-1230 DGSKLGYGAT
+1230 DGTKLGYGGTAS
-1240 TPGRNYSC
+1240 GSHYSC
-1248 VKFYGNTCDQ
+1248 VKYYGNTCDQ

-1265 EVRNQHYLVY
+1265 EIRNQQYLVY

-1280 EQELSYNR
+1280 EQEMSYNR

-1295 LKNMVAGDMYVPVK
+1295 LKNVVAGDMYVPVK
-1309 TGRQETEAF
+1309 TGRQKTEAF

-1323 DATVNNRTK
+1323 DEAINNRSK

-1342 SDTEEYS
+1342 SDGREYS
-1349 TDDNYDA
+1349 TDGNYDA

-1361 LPVSVPSTIGWNT
+1361 LPVSVPSTISWNT
-1374 QYWSHVYNAASMV
+1374 QYWSHTYNDATMV

-1393 ADGSYASLTGFAVK
+1393 ADNTYTSLMGVAVK

-1412 APAGISGK
+1412 TPAGMSEK

-1427 DDKTYDYYDPST
+1427 EDTVYDYYDPST
-1439 GNLGGLKHD
+1439 GNQGGLKHNID
-1448 IVRTDDGKGN
+1448 RTDDGKGN

-1474 AVDVTLAAN
+1474 PVDVTLTGN
-1483 THQGA
+1483 VHQGTT
-1488 DDGNYYYLTYNPY
+1488 DGNFYYLTYNPY
-1501 MATLDMKRFFANARN
+1501 MATLDMKLFFANARN

-1534 ANGFNTI
+1534 TNGGNTI
-1541 TLNGETDGR
+1541 TLDGETDGR

-1560 SKTAQPTIH
+1560 SKTAQPIIH

-1581 KGVDIAG
+1581 KGIDVTAG
-1588 EEQNSRIRLQVGKG
+1588 EQNSRIRLQVSKG
-1602 TASSSY
+1602 ASSTSY
-1608 LILNADAS
+1608 LVLNAEAS

-1630 DLLSDAPAV
+1630 DLLADVPIV
-1639 YTVASSQAVMVNS
+1639 YTVASSQAVMVNT
-1652 LPEIYYIPL
+1652 LPEIYYVPL

-1666 KSELVS
+1666 KSELMG
-1672 LNVQGAGRLSSPL
+1672 LNVQGVSRLSSPL

-1695 QEIKDG
+1695 QEMKDG
-1701 EEVKVQAN
+1701 GEIKVQAN

-1716 TQTRSTTGIEDA
+1716 TQTRSTTGIENA
-1728 EVDESDVK
+1728 EMGENDVK
-1736 IYSPSRG
+1736 IYSPARG
-1743 LIVVSKVS
+1743 LIIVSKVG
-1751 APLLNKVEVYTLDGR
+1751 APLLNKVEVYTLDGK
-1766 LVASRKAEGAASVS
+1766 LVATRKAEGATSVS
-1780 IPVVSTASP
+1780 IPIVSTASS

>member
-1 MKGNSLFSKYILFIL
+1 MKAFKFYIFRISLAVIFGLLPMTMLAGDKLTHY
-16 GIICLMPGMAN
+16 
-27 SQTFKHFEGIANKKG
+27 EGIANKKG

-47 RTQKCHEY
+47 GTQKCHEL
-55 TYYYYVTKGQKGL
+55 TYYYYVTEGQKGL
-68 VLTLPLADYTNNG
+68 VLALPMSINI
-81 SDTEPRGYYRWY
+81 SDLEPRGYYRWY
-93 DWKTDAASSRLTKA
+93 DWKTDAASSRLTK
-107 KVGSLLNSFDDG
+107 VGSRLYSFDNG
-119 KGLYAVCLQ
+119 KGLYAICLSED
-128 TKNPSQKSVGVTYSA
+128 PSQNTIGVTYSA
-143 PSGAAYDSWE
+143 PSGSAYDSWE

-166 GYGTN
+166 GITVKWWGTD

-192 ADELRR
+192 ADQLRMA
-198 SVVDSRTGTRTFEDN
+198 VVDSHTGTRTFEDN

-222 TVKGKSEVNL
+222 TDNGKSEANL
-232 RLNYNNVN
+232 RLNYNNLN

-245 PLTSQA
+245 PLTDQA
-251 FNKKHIYYQPG
+251 FNKKHIYYQSG
-262 KQAENKFEE
+262 KEAENKFEE
-271 SDFSETLTQ
+271 SDFSDTPIR
-280 ATAVKWRVYDETNS
+280 ATAVKWRVYDETNT
-294 YYCEIDCE
+294 YYCDIDAE
-302 IIDGKSQ
+302 SQ
-309 PRFVR
+309 SRFET
-314 ISPYKLNNSSWTPIT
+314 ISPYKLNDRDWTHIT
-329 TGSTVKPGSS
+329 TGEKVRPGSS
-339 QLPAFK
+339 QLPKFK
-345 AMSRFNVVA
+345 TMSRFNVVA
-354 YLGSGN
+354 YLGARG

-375 DYPVLFDDLNT
+375 EYPVLFDDLNNG
-386 DAPTRTLSYIEDH
+386 APTRTLSYIEDH

-445 LANDSKY
+445 LAA
-452 KDLTTY
+452 Y
-458 SKEWWYNKYPNAPV
+458 SKTGYWWFNDCTNAPV

-492 GYMWWYGNSMNLYD
+492 GYKWWYGDNMNLYD

-548 VSAAITDLTMKGS
+548 VSAAIADLTQSG
-561 QFAPPQVMFKL
+561 QIAPQVMFKL

-591 ICDMKTVV
+591 SCDMKTVV
-599 DDYKYGKWY
+599 NNYQYGKWF
-608 QVYAKVTLRDCENLR
+608 QVYAKVTLRDSENLR
-623 KFQKFLVTV
+623 KFKKFLVTV
-632 DNCCPS
+632 DNYC
-638 TSGADYAVDDI
+638 TNTKGADYAVDDI

-665 VCDAAASAASV
+665 VCDDATLAASV

-688 SRAFVNAGKS
+688 SRAFVDPAGKS

-714 DYGNSGKKYGECD
+714 DYGNGGKKYGECD
-727 FHYYQKDLQAGE
+727 FHYYQKDLKAGD

-746 TYYILVNKAFDLPLG
+746 TYYILVDKAFKLPLG
-761 KKLYVSVNFDNPD
+761 KKLYVSVNFDNPE
-774 DASMWGSRNVVCSS
+774 DASMWGNRNVVCSS
-788 YSEMF
+788 YSELF
-793 EMLKQTV
+793 EMMKQTV

-816 CDQKNAK
+816 CDRTNAD
-823 VTMNADLHTADPYV
+823 VTMNADLHTTDPYV

-871 DKNSTGTTLRDVQ
+871 DKNSTGTSFSDVQ
-884 NSGISADYQNEIGKY
+884 NSGIDAIYQAEIKTYIDNGK
-899 VNTGQLILAATSQLT
+899 LILAATSQLKK
-914 ETFEFG
+914 TFEFG
-920 THTLCLLPIT
+920 IHTLCLLPII
-930 KEGNVITINNVDY
+930 KNGNIITINKVDY
-943 QICPDPIEYKFRVL
+943 QVCPDPIEYKFRVL
-957 KDGPRINLGFSDVK
+957 KDGPRVNLGFLDGK
-971 YPNDQRNVR
+971 YPTDQRNVR
-980 IGLPQLNDMQQHT
+980 IGLPQLRDMLQQT
-993 KYLQIPISSTEAL
+993 KYLQMPISSTEPL
-1006 SDSKGSV
+1006 SGSSGSV
-1013 SFKFNT
+1013 SFEFNT
-1019 EDGIPVV
+1019 EDGINV

-1043 GTKPIFTITASS
+1043 GKKAIFTITASS
-1055 LVHLNKETEQRT
+1055 LMHLDKETGQRT
-1067 LDLNV
+1067 LDLRLSE
-1072 CADYAQ
+1072 DYAQ

-1092 MQNNG
+1092 MQKNG
-1097 TTGTE
+1097 TTGSE

-1140 WRRSTKTELYKSDA
+1140 WRRSTKSELYKSDA
-1154 DTYPVYGKTAGYTEL
+1154 DAYPVYGTTAGYTDL
-1169 KTQQAFVPMKF
+1169 KTLQAFVPMKF

-1185 LTPDYNNGYYPLLGY
+1185 LTPYYNNGYYPLLGY
-1200 LQKGSDGVLNKL
+1200 LQKGSDGVINKL

-1217 TATDYIQYDMMVD
+1217 TATENIQYDMMVD
-1230 DGSKLGYGAT
+1230 DGTKLGYGGTAS
-1240 TPGRNYSC
+1240 GSHYSC
-1248 VKFYGNTCDQ
+1248 VKYYGNTCDQ

-1265 EVRNQHYLVY
+1265 EIRNQQYLVY

-1280 EQELSYNR
+1280 EQEMSYNR

-1295 LKNMVAGDMYVPVK
+1295 LKNVVAGDMYVPVK
-1309 TGRQETEAF
+1309 TGRQKTEAF
-1318 QPITF
+1318 LPITF
-1323 DATVNNRTK
+1323 DKAINNRTR

-1342 SDTEEYS
+1342 SDVREYS
-1349 TDDNYDA
+1349 TDGNYDA

-1361 LPVSVPSTIGWNT
+1361 LPVSVPSMIAWNT

-1412 APAGISGK
+1412 TPAGMSEK

-1427 DDKTYDYYDPST
+1427 EDTAYDYYDPST
-1439 GNLGGLKHD
+1439 GSQGGLKHNID
-1448 IVRTDDGKGN
+1448 RTDDGMGN

-1474 AVDVTLAAN
+1474 PVDVALTGNA
-1483 THQGA
+1483 HQGTA
-1488 DDGNYYYLTYNPY
+1488 DGNFYYLTYNPY
-1501 MATLDMKRFFANARN
+1501 MATLDMKLFFANARN

-1534 ANGFNTI
+1534 TNGINTI
-1541 TLNGETDGR
+1541 TLDGETDGR

-1560 SKTAQPTIH
+1560 SKTVQPIIH

-1581 KGVDIAG
+1581 KGIDVKA
-1588 EEQNSRIRLQVGKG
+1588 EEQNCRISLQVNKG
-1602 TASSSY
+1602 AASTSC
-1608 LILNADAS
+1608 LVLDENAS
-1616 QEFDGREDTELLGD
+1616 QEFHGREDTELLGD
-1630 DLLSDAPAV
+1630 DLLSDVPTV
-1639 YTVASSQAVMVNS
+1639 YTVASSQAVMVNT
-1652 LPEIYYIPL
+1652 LPEIYYVPL
-1661 GVVAN
+1661 GVVAK
-1666 KSELVS
+1666 KSDLIG
-1672 LNVQGAGRLSSPL
+1672 LNAQGISRLSSPL

-1695 QEIKDG
+1695 QELKEE
-1701 EEVKVQAN
+1701 EEVKVMAN

-1728 EVDESDVK
+1728 EVGESDVK
-1736 IYSPSRG
+1736 IYSPARG
-1743 LIVVSKVS
+1743 LIVVSKVGG
-1751 APLLNKVEVYTLDGR
+1751 PLLNKVEVYTLDGK
-1766 LVASRKAEGAASVS
+1766 LVAAKKAEGAVSVS
-1780 IPVVSTASP
+1780 IPVSSSSQT
-1789 QEVYII
+1789 VYII
-1795 KVSMQD
+1795 RVSLMD
-1801 TQATITRKLSLR
+1801 TQTVITKKLSLR

>member
-1 MKGNSLFSKYILFIL
+1 MKAFKFYIFRISLAVIFGLLPMTVWAGDVLTHY
-16 GIICLMPGMAN
+16 
-27 SQTFKHFEGIANKKG
+27 EGIANKKG
-42 DYNWN
+42 DYNRN
-47 RTQKCHEY
+47 GTQKCHEL
-55 TYYYYVTKGQKGL
+55 TYYYYVTKGQQGV
-68 VLTLPLADYTNNG
+68 VLTLPLADYTGGG

-93 DWKTDAASSRLTKA
+93 DWKTDAESSRLTK
-107 KVGSLLNSFDDG
+107 VGLRLYRFDNG
-119 KGLYAVCLQ
+119 KGLYALCL
-128 TKNPSQKSVGVTYSA
+128 KENPDQNSVGVTYSA
-143 PSGAAYDSWE
+143 PSGTDYDSWE

-166 GYGTN
+166 GIKVYWWGTN
-171 FSHEPTLSI
+171 FGHEPTLSI

-192 ADELRR
+192 ADQLRKA
-198 SVVDSRTGTRTFEDN
+198 VVDSHTGTRTFEDN

-222 TVKGKSEVNL
+222 TDYGKSEANL
-232 RLNYNNVN
+232 RLNYNNVK

-245 PLTSQA
+245 PLTDQA
-251 FNKKHIYYQPG
+251 FNNKHIYYQSG

-271 SDFSETLTQ
+271 SDFGTTPTL
-280 ATAVKWRVYDETNS
+280 ATAVKWRVYDETNT
-294 YYCEIDCE
+294 YYCDIDAE
-302 IIDGKSQ
+302 SQ
-309 PRFVR
+309 PRFVK
-314 ISPYKLNNSSWTPIT
+314 ISPYKLNDRDWTHIT
-329 TGSTVKPGSS
+329 TGNKVRPGSS
-339 QLPAFK
+339 QLPKFK
-345 AMSRFNVVA
+345 TMSRFNVVA
-354 YLGSGN
+354 YLGARG

-375 DYPVLFDDLNT
+375 EYPVLFDDLNT
-386 DAPTRTLSYIEDH
+386 GAPTRTLSYIEDH

-411 LSDGMTYDAPTKDN
+411 LSDGMTYDAPTKEN

-434 ELRHYGFVYKN
+434 ELRHYGFVYKE
-445 LANDSKY
+445 LADYSQTAGWWFNDC
-452 KDLTTY
+452 T
-458 SKEWWYNKYPNAPV
+458 NAPV

-492 GYMWWYGNSMNLYD
+492 GYKWWYSNNMNLYD

-548 VSAAITDLTMKGS
+548 VSAAIADLTANG
-561 QFAPPQVMFKL
+561 ATPPQVMFKL

-591 ICDMKTVV
+591 SCNMKTVV
-599 DDYKYGKWY
+599 NNYQYGKWY
-608 QVYAKVTLRDCENLR
+608 QVYAKVTLRDSENLR

-632 DNCCPS
+632 DNYCTS

-665 VCDAAASAASV
+665 VCDDVASAASV

-688 SRAFVNAGKS
+688 SRAFVDAAGKS

-714 DYGNSGKKYGECD
+714 DYGNGEKKYGECD

-746 TYYILVNKAFDLPLG
+746 TYYILVDKAFKLPLG
-761 KKLYVSVNFDNPD
+761 KKLYVSLNFDNPD
-774 DASMWGSRNVVCSS
+774 DASLWGNRNVVCSS
-788 YSEMF
+788 YSEPF

-800 MIRDA
+800 LIRDA

-816 CDQKNAK
+816 CDRTNAD
-823 VTMNADLHTADPYV
+823 VTMNADLHTTDPYV

-856 EFNKTKLLEALHAFR
+856 EFNKTHLLEALHAFR
-871 DKNSTGTTLRDVQ
+871 DKNSTGTLLSDVQ
-884 NSGISADYQNEIGKY
+884 NSGIRADYQTEIEKY
-899 VNTGQLILAATSQLT
+899 LNTRQLILAATSQLKK
-914 ETFEFG
+914 TFEFG

-930 KEGNVITINNVDY
+930 KKGNIITINNVNY

-957 KDGPRINLGFSDVK
+957 KDGPRIYFGFLDGK

-980 IGLPQLNDMQQHT
+980 IGLPQLKDMQQHT
-993 KYLQIPISSTEAL
+993 KYLQMPISSTEPL
-1006 SDSKGSV
+1006 SNSFGSV
-1013 SFKFNT
+1013 YFEFNT
-1019 EDGIPVV
+1019 DDGMQV

-1043 GTKPIFTITASS
+1043 GKKAIFTITANS

-1067 LDLNV
+1067 LDLKV
-1072 CADYAQ
+1072 CDDYAQ

-1092 MQNNG
+1092 MQKNG
-1097 TTGTE
+1097 TTGTD

-1154 DTYPVYGKTAGYTEL
+1154 DTYPEYGTTAGYEDL

-1185 LTPDYNNGYYPLLGY
+1185 LTPYDNNGYYPLLGY
-1200 LQKGSDGVLNKL
+1200 LQKGSDGILNKL

-1240 TPGRNYSC
+1240 NPGRNYSC

-1323 DATVNNRTK
+1323 DAAVNNRIK

-1342 SDTEEYS
+1342 SDTKEYS
-1349 TDDNYDA
+1349 TDVNYDA

-1361 LPVSVPSTIGWNT
+1361 LPVSVPSTIDWNT

-1412 APAGISGK
+1412 TPAGISEK

-1439 GNLGGLKHD
+1439 DRGLKYD
-1448 IVRTDDGKGN
+1448 GIDRTDDGKGN
-1458 FIIASVEPSSK
+1458 LIIASVEPSSK

-1488 DDGNYYYLTYNPY
+1488 GDGNYYYLTYNPY

-1560 SKTAQPTIH
+1560 SKNAQPTIH

-1588 EEQNSRIRLQVGKG
+1588 EEQNSRIRLQVGTG

-1630 DLLSDAPAV
+1630 DLLSDVPAV

-1652 LPEIYYIPL
+1652 LPEIYYVPL
-1661 GVVAN
+1661 GVVAK
-1666 KSELVS
+1666 KSELMS

-1716 TQTRSTTGIEDA
+1716 TQTRSTTGIENA
-1728 EVDESDVK
+1728 EMGESDVK
-1736 IYSPSRG
+1736 IYSPARG
-1743 LIVVSKVS
+1743 LIVVSKVNG
-1751 APLLNKVEVYTLDGR
+1751 PLLNKVEVYTLDGK
-1766 LVASRKAEGAASVS
+1766 LVAAKKAAGAVSVS
-1780 IPVVSTASP
+1780 IPVSSSSQT
-1789 QEVYII
+1789 VYII
-1795 KVSMQD
+1795 RVSLMD
-1801 TQATITRKLSLR
+1801 TQTVITKKLSLR

>member
-1 MKGNSLFSKYILFIL
+1 MKGNSLFLKYILFIL
-16 GIICLMPGMAN
+16 GIISLMPEMAY
-27 SQTFKHFEGIANKKG
+27 SQTFKHYEGIANKKG

-47 RTQKCHEY
+47 GTQKCHEL
-55 TYYYYVTKGQKGL
+55 TYYYYVTKGEKGL
-68 VLTLPLADYTNNG
+68 ELTLPFANG
-81 SDTEPRGYYRWY
+81 SSDLEPRGYYRWY
-93 DWKTDAASSRLTKA
+93 DWKTDAASSRLTK
-107 KVGSLLNSFDDG
+107 VGSKLYRFDDG
-119 KGLYAVCLQ
+119 KGLYAVCL
-128 TKNPSQKSVGVTYSA
+128 TDKKLSQGLVGVTYSA
-143 PSGAAYDSWE
+143 PSGTDYDSWE

-159 DVSRYHD
+159 DVSRYHK
-166 GYGTN
+166 GITVYWWGTD
-171 FSHEPTLSI
+171 FDQEPTLSI

-192 ADELRR
+192 ADQLRR
-198 SVVDSRTGTRTFEDN
+198 AVVDSHTGTRTFEDN

-222 TVKGKSEVNL
+222 TDNGNSEANL

-245 PLTSQA
+245 PLTEQA
-251 FNKKHIYYQPG
+251 FNKKHIYYQSG
-262 KQAENKFEE
+262 KEAENKFEE
-271 SDFSETLTQ
+271 SDFSDTPIQ
-280 ATAVKWRVYDETNS
+280 ADAVKWRIYDETNT
-294 YYCEIDCE
+294 YYCEVNAE
-302 IIDGKSQ
+302 SQ
-309 PRFVR
+309 PRFVK
-314 ISPYKLNNSSWTPIT
+314 ISPYKLNNTSWTHIP
-329 TGSTVKPGSS
+329 TGSTVRPGSS
-339 QLPAFK
+339 QFPAFK
-345 AMSRFNVVA
+345 TMSRFNVVA
-354 YLGSGN
+354 YLGASSGG

-375 DYPVLFDDLNT
+375 EYPVLFDDLNT
-386 DAPTRTLSYIEDH
+386 GAPTRTLSYIEDH

-411 LSDGMTYDAPTKDN
+411 LSAGMDYDAPTKEN
-425 NVAPNPSKW
+425 NVASKPSKW
-434 ELRHYGFVYKN
+434 ELRHYGFVYKD
-445 LANDSKY
+445 LAGYSNISGRWSSWSF
-452 KDLTTY
+452 KDY
-458 SKEWWYNKYPNAPV
+458 APV

-492 GYMWWYGNSMNLYD
+492 GYNWWYGDNINLYD

-526 DESREIASAE
+526 DESREIASDE

-548 VSAAITDLTMKGS
+548 VSAAIADLTLSG
-561 QFAPPQVMFKL
+561 QIAPQVMFKL

-591 ICDMKTVV
+591 SCDMKTVV
-599 DDYKYGKWY
+599 NNYQYGKWY
-608 QVYAKVTLRDCENLR
+608 QVYAKVTLRDSENLR
-623 KFQKFLVTV
+623 KFHKFLVTV
-632 DNCCPS
+632 DNYCTS
-638 TSGADYAVDDI
+638 TEGADYAVDDI

-665 VCDAAASAASV
+665 VCDDATTAASV

-688 SRAFVNAGKS
+688 SRAFKDADGKS

-714 DYGNSGKKYGECD
+714 DYGNGGKKYGVCD
-727 FHYYQKDLQAGE
+727 FHYYQKDLKAGD

-746 TYYILVNKAFDLPLG
+746 TYYILVDKAFDLPLG
-761 KKLYVSVNFDNPD
+761 KKLYVSLNFDKPD
-774 DASMWGSRNVVCSS
+774 DASMWGNRNVVCSS
-788 YSEMF
+788 YSEPF

-816 CDQKNAK
+816 CDQVNAE
-823 VTMNADLHTADPYV
+823 VTMNADLHTTDPYV

-871 DKNSTGTTLRDVQ
+871 DKNSTGTLLSDVQ
-884 NSGISADYQNEIGKY
+884 NSGIDAAYQSEIKTYIDNGK
-899 VNTGQLILAATSQLT
+899 LILAATSQLKK
-914 ETFEFG
+914 TFEFG
-920 THTLCLLPIT
+920 IHTLCLLPII
-930 KEGNVITINNVDY
+930 KNGNIITINKVDY
-943 QICPDPIEYKFRVL
+943 QVCPDPIEYKFRVL
-957 KDGPRINLGFSDVK
+957 KDGPRINLGFLDGK
-971 YPNDQRNVR
+971 YPTDQRNVR
-980 IGLPQLNDMQQHT
+980 IGLPQLRDMLQQT
-993 KYLQIPISSTEAL
+993 KYLQMPISSTEPL
-1006 SDSKGSV
+1006 SGSSGSV
-1013 SFKFNT
+1013 SFEFNT
-1019 EDGIPVV
+1019 EDGINV

-1036 KNNAAVL
+1036 INNAAVL
-1043 GTKPIFTITASS
+1043 GKVAIFTITASS
-1055 LVHLNKETEQRT
+1055 LTHLDKEMGQRT
-1067 LDLNV
+1067 LDFKVN
-1072 CADYAQ
+1072 ADYAK

-1092 MQNNG
+1092 MQKNG
-1097 TTGTE
+1097 TTGSE

-1140 WRRSTKTELYKSDA
+1140 WRRSTKSELYKSDA
-1154 DTYPVYGKTAGYTEL
+1154 DAYPVYGITAGYTDL

-1185 LTPDYNNGYYPLLGY
+1185 LTPYYNNGYYPLLGY
-1200 LQKGSDGVLNKL
+1200 LQKGSDGIINKL

-1217 TATDYIQYDMMVD
+1217 TATENIQYDMMVD
-1230 DGSKLGYGAT
+1230 DGTKLGYGGTAS
-1240 TPGRNYSC
+1240 GSHYSC
-1248 VKFYGNTCDQ
+1248 VKYYGNTCNQ

-1265 EVRNQHYLVY
+1265 EIRNQQYLVY

-1280 EQELSYNR
+1280 EQEMSYNR

-1295 LKNMVAGDMYVPVK
+1295 LKNVVAGDMYVPVK
-1309 TGRQETEAF
+1309 TGRQKTEAF

-1323 DATVNNRTK
+1323 DEAINNRSK

-1342 SDTEEYS
+1342 SDGREYS
-1349 TDDNYDA
+1349 TDGNYDA

-1361 LPVSVPSTIGWNT
+1361 LPVSVPSTISWNT
-1374 QYWSHVYNAASMV
+1374 QYWSHTYNDATMV

-1393 ADGSYASLTGFAVK
+1393 ADNTYASLMGFAVK

-1412 APAGISGK
+1412 TPVGKSEK

-1427 DDKTYDYYDPST
+1427 EDTAYDYYDPST
-1439 GNLGGLKHD
+1439 GSQGGLKHNID
-1448 IVRTDDGKGN
+1448 RTDDGKGN

-1474 AVDVTLAAN
+1474 PVDVTLTGN
-1483 THQGA
+1483 VHQGTT
-1488 DDGNYYYLTYNPY
+1488 DGNFYYLTYNPY
-1501 MATLDMKRFFANARN
+1501 MATLDMKLFFANARN

-1534 ANGFNTI
+1534 TNGGNTI
-1541 TLNGETDGR
+1541 TLDGETDGR

-1560 SKTAQPTIH
+1560 SKTAQPIIH

-1581 KGVDIAG
+1581 KGIDVTAG
-1588 EEQNSRIRLQVGKG
+1588 EQNSRIRLQVSKG
-1602 TASSSY
+1602 ASSTSY
-1608 LILNADAS
+1608 LVLNAEAS

-1630 DLLSDAPAV
+1630 DLLADVPTV
-1639 YTVASSQAVMVNS
+1639 YTVASSQAVMVNT
-1652 LPEIYYIPL
+1652 LPEIYYVPL

-1666 KSELVS
+1666 KSELMG
-1672 LNVQGAGRLSSPL
+1672 LNVQGVSRLSSPL

-1695 QEIKDG
+1695 QEMKDG
-1701 EEVKVQAN
+1701 GEIKVQSN

-1716 TQTRSTTGIEDA
+1716 TQTRSTTGIENA
-1728 EVDESDVK
+1728 EMGENDVK
-1736 IYSPSRG
+1736 IYSPARG
-1743 LIVVSKVS
+1743 LIVVSKVG
-1751 APLLNKVEVYTLDGR
+1751 APLLNKVEVYTLDGK
-1766 LVASRKAEGAASVS
+1766 LVATGKAEGAASVS
-1780 IPVVSTASP
+1780 IPIVSTASP

-1801 TQATITRKLSLR
+1801 TQVTITRKLSLR

>member
-1 MKGNSLFSKYILFIL
+1 MKAFKFYIFRISLAVIFGLLPMTVWAGDVLTHY
-16 GIICLMPGMAN
+16 
-27 SQTFKHFEGIANKKG
+27 EGIANKKG

-47 RTQKCHEY
+47 GTQKCHEL
-55 TYYYYVTKGQKGL
+55 TYYYYVTKGQNRL
-68 VLTLPLADYTNNG
+68 VLTLPLADYTGGG

-93 DWKTDAASSRLTKA
+93 DWKTDAASSRLTK
-107 KVGSLLNSFDDG
+107 VGYRLYRFDND

-128 TKNPSQKSVGVTYSA
+128 VNPAQNTVGVTYSA
-143 PSGAAYDSWE
+143 PSGSAYDSWE

-166 GYGTN
+166 GIKVYWWGTN
-171 FSHEPTLSI
+171 FGHEPTLSI

-192 ADELRR
+192 ADQLRKA
-198 SVVDSRTGTRTFEDN
+198 VVDSHTGTRTFEDN
-213 QDVTIGINS
+213 QDVTIDINS
-222 TVKGKSEVNL
+222 TDYGKSEANL
-232 RLNYNNVN
+232 RLNYNNVK

-245 PLTSQA
+245 PLTTQA
-251 FNKKHIYYQPG
+251 FNNKHIYYQSG

-271 SDFSETLTQ
+271 SDFGTTPTL
-280 ATAVKWRVYDETNS
+280 ATDVKWRVYDETNT
-294 YYCEIDCE
+294 YYCDIDAE
-302 IIDGKSQ
+302 SQ
-309 PRFVR
+309 PRFVK
-314 ISPYKLNNSSWTPIT
+314 ISPYKLNDSYWTHIP
-329 TGSTVKPGSS
+329 TGSTVRPGSS
-339 QLPAFK
+339 QLPQFK
-345 AMSRFNVVA
+345 TMSRFNVVA
-354 YLGSGN
+354 YLGAS

-375 DYPVLFDDLNT
+375 EYPVLFDDLNT
-386 DAPTRTLSYIEDH
+386 GAPTRTLSYIEDH

-411 LSDGMTYDAPTKDN
+411 LSDGMTYDAPTKEN

-434 ELRHYGFVYKN
+434 ELRHYGFVYKE
-445 LANDSKY
+445 LAD
-452 KDLTTY
+452 Y
-458 SKEWWYNKYPNAPV
+458 SQTADWWFNYCTNAPV

-492 GYMWWYGNSMNLYD
+492 GYKWWYSDNMNLYD

-548 VSAAITDLTMKGS
+548 VSAAIADLTANG
-561 QFAPPQVMFKL
+561 ATPPQVMFKL

-591 ICDMKTVV
+591 SCNMKTVV
-599 DDYKYGKWY
+599 NNYQYGKWY
-608 QVYAKVTLRDCENLR
+608 QVYAKVTLRDSENLR

-632 DNCCPS
+632 DNYCTS

-665 VCDAAASAASV
+665 VCDDVASAASV

-688 SRAFVNAGKS
+688 SRAFVDAAGKS

-714 DYGNSGKKYGECD
+714 DYGNGGKKYGECD

-746 TYYILVNKAFDLPLG
+746 TYYILVDKAFKLPLG

-774 DASMWGSRNVVCSS
+774 DASLWGNRNVVCSS
-788 YSEMF
+788 YSEPF

-800 MIRDA
+800 LIRDA

-816 CDQKNAK
+816 CDRTNAD
-823 VTMNADLHTADPYV
+823 VTMNADLHTTDPYV

-856 EFNKTKLLEALHAFR
+856 EFNKTHLLQALHAFR
-871 DKNSTGTTLRDVQ
+871 DKNSTGTLLSDVQ
-884 NSGISADYQNEIGKY
+884 NSGIDAAYLAEIKTYIDNGK
-899 VNTGQLILAATSQLT
+899 LILAATSQLKK
-914 ETFEFG
+914 TFEFG

-930 KEGNVITINNVDY
+930 KKGNIITINNVNY

-957 KDGPRINLGFSDVK
+957 KDGPRINLGFVDGK

-980 IGLPQLNDMQQHT
+980 IGLPQLKDMQQNT
-993 KYLQIPISSTEAL
+993 KNLQIPINSTEPL
-1006 SDSKGSV
+1006 SGSSGSV
-1013 SFKFNT
+1013 SFEFNT
-1019 EDGIPVV
+1019 EDGIQV

-1043 GTKPIFTITASS
+1043 GKKAIFMITVSS
-1055 LVHLNKETEQRT
+1055 LKHLNKETGQRT
-1067 LDLNV
+1067 LALKV
-1072 CADYAQ
+1072 CDDYAQ

-1092 MQNNG
+1092 MQKNG

-1154 DTYPVYGKTAGYTEL
+1154 DTYPEYGTTAGYEAL

-1185 LTPDYNNGYYPLLGY
+1185 LTPYDNNGYYPLLGY
-1200 LQKGSDGVLNKL
+1200 LQKGSDGILNKL

-1240 TPGRNYSC
+1240 NPGRKYSC

-1323 DATVNNRTK
+1323 DEAVNNRIK

-1342 SDTEEYS
+1342 SDAKEYS
-1349 TDDNYDA
+1349 TDGNYDA

-1387 YSPKVN
+1387 YSPTVN

-1412 APAGISGK
+1412 TPAGISEK

-1427 DDKTYDYYDPST
+1427 DDKAYDYYDPST
-1439 GNLGGLKHD
+1439 GNLEGLKHD

-1458 FIIASVEPSSK
+1458 LIIASVEPSSK

-1541 TLNGETDGR
+1541 TLDGETDGR

-1630 DLLSDAPAV
+1630 DLLSDVPAV

-1652 LPEIYYIPL
+1652 LPEIYYVPL
-1661 GVVAN
+1661 GVVAK
-1666 KSELVS
+1666 KSELMS

-1716 TQTRSTTGIEDA
+1716 TQTRSTTGIENA
-1728 EVDESDVK
+1728 EMGESDVK

>member
-1 MKGNSLFSKYILFIL
+1 MKAFKFYIYRISLAVIFGLLPMTVWAGDKL
-16 GIICLMPGMAN
+16 
-27 SQTFKHFEGIANKKG
+27 THFEGIANKKG

-47 RTQKCHEY
+47 GTQKCHEL
-55 TYYYYVTKGQKGL
+55 TYYYYVTEGQKGL
-68 VLTLPLADYTNNG
+68 VLALPMSIND
-81 SDTEPRGYYRWY
+81 SDLEPRGYYRWY
-93 DWKTDAASSRLTKA
+93 DWKTDAASSHLTK
-107 KVGSLLNSFDDG
+107 VGYRLYSFDNG

-128 TKNPSQKSVGVTYSA
+128 VNPTQNTVGVTYSA
-143 PSGAAYDSWE
+143 PSGSAYDSWE

-166 GYGTN
+166 GITVGWGTD
-171 FSHEPTLSI
+171 FRHEPTLSI

-192 ADELRR
+192 ADQLRR
-198 SVVDSRTGTRTFEDN
+198 AVVDSRTGTRTFEDN

-222 TVKGKSEVNL
+222 TDNGKSEANL

-245 PLTSQA
+245 PLTDQA
-251 FNKKHIYYQPG
+251 FNNKHIYYQSG

-271 SDFSETLTQ
+271 SDFSNKLVQ
-280 ATAVKWRVYDETNS
+280 ADAVKWRIYDETNT
-294 YYCEIDCE
+294 YYCEIDPE
-302 IIDGKSQ
+302 EQ
-309 PRFVR
+309 LRFVK
-314 ISPYKLNNSSWTPIT
+314 ISPYKLNDRDWTHIT
-329 TGSTVKPGSS
+329 TGNKVRTGSS
-339 QLPAFK
+339 QLPKFK
-345 AMSRFNVVA
+345 TMSRFNVVA
-354 YLGSGN
+354 YLGAS

-375 DYPVLFDDLNT
+375 EYPVLFDDLNT
-386 DAPTRTLSYIEDH
+386 GAPTRTLSYIEDH

-434 ELRHYGFVYKN
+434 ELRHYGFVYKD
-445 LANDSKY
+445 LANDSK
-452 KDLTTY
+452 TY
-458 SKEWWYNKYPNAPV
+458 GWWFNDCTNAPV

-492 GYMWWYGNSMNLYD
+492 GYKWWYGDNMNLYD

-548 VSAAITDLTMKGS
+548 VSAAIADLTQSG
-561 QFAPPQVMFKL
+561 QIAPQVMFKL

-591 ICDMKTVV
+591 SCDMKTVV
-599 DDYKYGKWY
+599 NNYQYGKWY
-608 QVYAKVTLRDCENLR
+608 QVYAKVTLRNSENLS
-623 KFQKFLVTV
+623 KFHKFLVTV
-632 DNCCPS
+632 DNYCPN
-638 TSGADYAVDDI
+638 TKGADYAVDDI

-665 VCDAAASAASV
+665 VCDDVASAASV

-688 SRAFVNAGKS
+688 SRAFVDAAGKS

-714 DYGNSGKKYGECD
+714 DYGNGGKKYGECD
-727 FHYYQKDLQAGE
+727 FHYYQKDLKAGD

-746 TYYILVNKAFDLPLG
+746 TYYILVDKAFKLPLG
-761 KKLYVSVNFDNPD
+761 KKLYVSVNFDNPE
-774 DASMWGSRNVVCSS
+774 DASMWGNRNVVCSS
-788 YSEMF
+788 YSELF
-793 EMLKQTV
+793 EMMKQTV

-816 CDQKNAK
+816 CDRTNAD
-823 VTMNADLHTADPYV
+823 VTMNADLHTTDPYV

-871 DKNSTGTTLRDVQ
+871 DKNSTGNSFSDVQ
-884 NSGISADYQNEIGKY
+884 NSGIDGAYQTEIKKY
-899 VNTGQLILAATSQLT
+899 IDNGNLILAATSQLKK
-914 ETFEFG
+914 TFEFG
-920 THTLCLLPIT
+920 IHTLCLLPII
-930 KEGNVITINNVDY
+930 KNGNIITINKVDY
-943 QICPDPIEYKFRVL
+943 QVCPDPIEYKFRVL
-957 KDGPRINLGFSDVK
+957 KDGPRINLGFFDGK
-971 YPNDQRNVR
+971 YPTDQRNVR
-980 IGLPQLNDMQQHT
+980 IGLPQLKDMQQNT
-993 KYLQIPISSTEAL
+993 KFLQIPISSTEP
-1006 SDSKGSV
+1006 SSNSFGSV
-1013 SFKFNT
+1013 SFEFNT
-1019 EDGIPVV
+1019 ADGIRV

-1036 KNNAAVL
+1036 NNNATVL
-1043 GTKPIFTITASS
+1043 GQKAIFTITVSS
-1055 LVHLNKETEQRT
+1055 LEHLNKETGQRT
-1067 LDLNV
+1067 LDLKV
-1072 CADYAQ
+1072 CDDYAK

-1092 MQNNG
+1092 MQKNG
-1097 TTGTE
+1097 TTGTD

-1140 WRRSTKTELYKSDA
+1140 WRRSTKSELYKSDA
-1154 DTYPVYGKTAGYTEL
+1154 DVYPVYGTTAGYKEL

-1185 LTPDYNNGYYPLLGY
+1185 LTPYYNNGYYPLLGY
-1200 LQKGSDGVLNKL
+1200 LQKGSDGVINKL

-1217 TATDYIQYDMMVD
+1217 TATENIQYDMMVD
-1230 DGSKLGYGAT
+1230 DGTKLGYGGTAS
-1240 TPGRNYSC
+1240 GSHYSC
-1248 VKFYGNTCDQ
+1248 VKYYGNTCDQ

-1265 EVRNQHYLVY
+1265 EIRNQQYLVY

-1280 EQELSYNR
+1280 EQEMSYNR

-1295 LKNMVAGDMYVPVK
+1295 LKNVVAGDMYVPVK

-1318 QPITF
+1318 LPITF
-1323 DATVNNRTK
+1323 EEAIYNRSK

-1342 SDTEEYS
+1342 SDGREYS
-1349 TDDNYDA
+1349 TDGNYDA

-1361 LPVSVPSTIGWNT
+1361 LPVSVPSTIGWNV
-1374 QYWSHVYNAASMV
+1374 QYWSHTYNDATMV

-1393 ADGSYASLTGFAVK
+1393 ADNTYASLMGFAVK

-1412 APAGISGK
+1412 TPAGMSEK

-1427 DDKTYDYYDPST
+1427 EDKAYDYYDPST
-1439 GNLGGLKHD
+1439 GSQGGLKHNID
-1448 IVRTDDGKGN
+1448 RTDDGKGN

-1474 AVDVTLAAN
+1474 PVDVTLTGN
-1483 THQGA
+1483 VHQGTT
-1488 DDGNYYYLTYNPY
+1488 DGNFYYLTYNPY
-1501 MATLDMKRFFANARN
+1501 MATLDMKLFFANARN

-1534 ANGFNTI
+1534 TNGINTI
-1541 TLNGETDGR
+1541 TLDGETDGR

-1560 SKTAQPTIH
+1560 SKTAQPIIH

-1581 KGVDIAG
+1581 KGIDVTAG
-1588 EEQNSRIRLQVGKG
+1588 EQNSRIRLQVSKG
-1602 TASSSY
+1602 ASSTSY
-1608 LILNADAS
+1608 LVLNAEAS

-1630 DLLSDAPAV
+1630 DLLADVPTV
-1639 YTVASSQAVMVNS
+1639 YTVASSQAVMVNT
-1652 LPEIYYIPL
+1652 LPEIYYVPL
-1661 GVVAN
+1661 GVVSN
-1666 KSELVS
+1666 KSELMG
-1672 LNVQGAGRLSSPL
+1672 LNVQGVSRLSSPL

-1695 QEIKDG
+1695 QEMKDG
-1701 EEVKVQAN
+1701 GEIKVQAN

-1716 TQTRSTTGIEDA
+1716 TQTRSTTGIENA
-1728 EVDESDVK
+1728 EIGENDVK
-1736 IYSPSRG
+1736 IYSPARG

-1801 TQATITRKLSLR
+1801 TQATITRKLSLL

>member
-16 GIICLMPGMAN
+16 GIISLMPRMAY
-27 SQTFKHFEGIANKKG
+27 SQTFTHYEGIANKEG

-47 RTQKCHEY
+47 GTQKCHEF
-55 TYYYYVTKGQKGL
+55 TYYYYVNKGETGL
-68 VLTLPLADYTNNG
+68 ELTLPFADG
-81 SDTEPRGYYRWY
+81 MSDLEPRGYYRWY
-93 DWKTDAASSRLTKA
+93 DWETDAASSRLTK
-107 KVGSLLNSFDDG
+107 VGSKLYRFDDG
-119 KGLYAVCLQ
+119 KGLYAVCL
-128 TKNPSQKSVGVTYSA
+128 TDKKLSQGLVGVTYSA
-143 PSGAAYDSWE
+143 PSGTDYDSWE

-159 DVSRYHD
+159 DVSRYHKGITVD
-166 GYGTN
+166 RWGRTH
-171 FSHEPTLSI
+171 FDQEPTLSI

-192 ADELRR
+192 ADQLRR
-198 SVVDSRTGTRTFEDN
+198 AVVDSHTGTRTFEDN
-213 QDVTIGINS
+213 QDVTIGINNN
-222 TVKGKSEVNL
+222 GKSEANL
-232 RLNYNNVN
+232 RLNYNNLN

-245 PLTSQA
+245 PLTTQA
-251 FNKKHIYYQPG
+251 FNNKHIYYQSG

-271 SDFSETLTQ
+271 SDFSKTLVK
-280 ATAVKWRVYDETNS
+280 ATAVKWRIYDETNT
-294 YYCEIDCE
+294 YYCDVDPED
-302 IIDGKSQ
+302 K
-309 PRFVR
+309 PRFVK
-314 ISPYKLNNSSWTPIT
+314 ISPYKLNDSDWTHIT
-329 TGSTVKPGSS
+329 TGKKVRPGSS
-339 QLPAFK
+339 QQLPKFK
-345 AMSRFNVVA
+345 TMSRFNVVA
-354 YLGSGN
+354 YLGASSGG
-360 NQWCPVANFSCRFAE
+360 NQWCPVANFSCRFTE
-375 DYPVLFDDLNT
+375 EYPMLFDDLNT
-386 DAPTRTLSYIEDH
+386 GAPTRTLSYIEDH

-411 LSDGMTYDAPTKDN
+411 LSAGMDYDAPTKEN
-425 NVAPNPSKW
+425 NVASKPSKW
-434 ELRHYGFVYKN
+434 ELRHYGFVYKD
-445 LANDSKY
+445 LAGYSNISGRWSF
-452 KDLTTY
+452 KDY
-458 SKEWWYNKYPNAPV
+458 APV

-492 GYMWWYGNSMNLYD
+492 GYNWWYGDNINLYD

-548 VSAAITDLTMKGS
+548 VSAAIADLTLSG
-561 QFAPPQVMFKL
+561 QTAPQVMFKL
-572 YGDNGDRVARQENL
+572 YGDNGDRVVRQENL

-591 ICDMKTVV
+591 SCDMKTVV
-599 DDYKYGKWY
+599 NNYQYGKWY
-608 QVYAKVTLRDCENLR
+608 QVYAKVTLRDSENLR
-623 KFQKFLVTV
+623 KFHKFLVTV
-632 DNCCPS
+632 DNYCPS
-638 TSGADYAVDDI
+638 TAGADYAVDDI

-665 VCDAAASAASV
+665 VCDDATTAASV

-688 SRAFVNAGKS
+688 SRAFKDATTGKS

-714 DYGNSGKKYGECD
+714 DYGNGEKKYGVCD
-727 FHYYQKDLQAGE
+727 FHYNQKDLKAGD

-746 TYYILVNKAFDLPLG
+746 TYYILVDKAFKLPLG
-761 KKLYVSVNFDNPD
+761 KKLYVSVNFDDPD
-774 DASMWGSRNVVCSS
+774 DASMWGNRNVVCSS
-788 YSEMF
+788 YSELF
-793 EMLKQTV
+793 EMMKQTV

-816 CDQKNAK
+816 CERTNAD
-823 VTMNADLHTADPYV
+823 VTMNADLHTTDPYV

-871 DKNSTGTTLRDVQ
+871 DKNSTGTSLRDVQ
-884 NSGISADYQNEIGKY
+884 NSGISAECQAEIEKY
-899 VNTGQLILAATSQLT
+899 LNTRQLILAATSKLQK
-914 ETFEFG
+914 TFEFG

-930 KEGNVITINNVDY
+930 KKGNLITVNNVDY

-957 KDGPRINLGFSDVK
+957 KDGPRINLGFVDGK
-971 YPNDQRNVR
+971 YPNDQRIVR
-980 IGLPQLNDMQQHT
+980 IGLPQLKDMQQHT
-993 KYLQIPISSTEAL
+993 KFLQIPISSTEPL
-1006 SDSKGSV
+1006 SGSSGSV
-1013 SFKFNT
+1013 SFEFNM
-1019 EDGIPVV
+1019 EDGIHQV

-1036 KNNAAVL
+1036 KNNADVL
-1043 GTKPIFTITASS
+1043 GQKAIFTITANS

-1067 LDLNV
+1067 LDLKI
-1072 CADYAQ
+1072 CDDYAK

-1092 MQNNG
+1092 MQKNG
-1097 TTGTE
+1097 TTGNE

-1140 WRRSTKTELYKSDA
+1140 WRRSTKAELYKSAA
-1154 DTYPVYGKTAGYTEL
+1154 DTYPVYGTTAGYTEL

-1185 LTPDYNNGYYPLLGY
+1185 LTPYYNNGYYPLLGY

-1240 TPGRNYSC
+1240 NPGCNYSC
-1248 VKFYGNTCDQ
+1248 VNFYGNTCDQ

-1295 LKNMVAGDMYVPVK
+1295 LKNVVAGDMYVPVK

-1323 DATVNNRTK
+1323 NETVNNRTK

-1349 TDDNYDA
+1349 TDGNYDA

-1393 ADGSYASLTGFAVK
+1393 TDGSYASLTGFAVK

-1412 APAGISGK
+1412 TSAGISGK

-1427 DDKTYDYYDPST
+1427 DDKAYEYYDPST
-1439 GNLGGLKHD
+1439 NLGGSKHD
-1448 IVRTDDGKGN
+1448 DIDRTDDGKGN
-1458 FIIASVEPSSK
+1458 LIIASVEPSSK

-1488 DDGNYYYLTYNPY
+1488 GDGNYYYLTYNPY
-1501 MATLDMKRFFANARN
+1501 MATLDMKRFFANAKN

-1630 DLLSDAPAV
+1630 DLLSDVPAV

-1652 LPEIYYIPL
+1652 LPEIYYVPL
-1661 GVVAN
+1661 GVVAK
-1666 KSELVS
+1666 KSEQMS
-1672 LNVQGAGRLSSPL
+1672 LNVQGAGCLSSPL

-1716 TQTRSTTGIEDA
+1716 TQTRSTTGIENA
-1728 EVDESDVK
+1728 EMGESDVK
-1736 IYSPSRG
+1736 IYSPARG

-1780 IPVVSTASP
+1780 IPIVSTASP

-1795 KVSMQD
+1795 KVSMQN
-1801 TQATITRKLSLR
+1801 TQATITRKLSLL

>member
-1 MKGNSLFSKYILFIL
+1 MKAFKFYIFRISLAVIFGLLPMTMLAGDKLTHY
-16 GIICLMPGMAN
+16 
-27 SQTFKHFEGIANKKG
+27 EGIANKKG

-47 RTQKCHEY
+47 GTQKCHEL
-55 TYYYYVTKGQKGL
+55 TYYYYVTEGQKGL
-68 VLTLPLADYTNNG
+68 VLALPMSINI
-81 SDTEPRGYYRWY
+81 SDLEPRGYYRWY
-93 DWKTDAASSRLTKA
+93 DWKTDAASSRLTK
-107 KVGSLLNSFDDG
+107 VGSRLYSFDNE
-119 KGLYAVCLQ
+119 KGLYAVCLSED
-128 TKNPSQKSVGVTYSA
+128 PSQNTIGVTYSA
-143 PSGAAYDSWE
+143 PSGSAYDSWE

-166 GYGTN
+166 GITVKWWGTD

-192 ADELRR
+192 ADQLRMA
-198 SVVDSRTGTRTFEDN
+198 VVDSHTGTRTFEDN

-222 TVKGKSEVNL
+222 TDNGKSEANL
-232 RLNYNNVN
+232 RLNYNNLN

-245 PLTSQA
+245 PLTDQA
-251 FNKKHIYYQPG
+251 FNKKHIYYQSG
-262 KQAENKFEE
+262 KEAENKFEE
-271 SDFSETLTQ
+271 SDFSDTPIR
-280 ATAVKWRVYDETNS
+280 ATAVKWRVYDETNT
-294 YYCEIDCE
+294 YYCDIDAE
-302 IIDGKSQ
+302 SQ
-309 PRFVR
+309 SRFET
-314 ISPYKLNNSSWTPIT
+314 ISPYKLNDRDWTHIT
-329 TGSTVKPGSS
+329 TGEKVRPGSS
-339 QLPAFK
+339 QLPKFK
-345 AMSRFNVVA
+345 TMSRFNVVA
-354 YLGSGN
+354 YLGARG

-375 DYPVLFDDLNT
+375 EYPVLFDDLNNG
-386 DAPTRTLSYIEDH
+386 APTRTLSYIEDH

-411 LSDGMTYDAPTKDN
+411 LSDGMTYEAPTKDN

-445 LANDSKY
+445 LAA
-452 KDLTTY
+452 Y
-458 SKEWWYNKYPNAPV
+458 SKTGYWWFNDCTNAPV

-492 GYMWWYGNSMNLYD
+492 GYKWWYGDNMNLYD

-548 VSAAITDLTMKGS
+548 VSAAIADLTQSG
-561 QFAPPQVMFKL
+561 QIAPQVMFKL

-591 ICDMKTVV
+591 SCDMKTVV
-599 DDYKYGKWY
+599 NNYQYGKWY
-608 QVYAKVTLRDCENLR
+608 QVYAKVTLRDSENLR
-623 KFQKFLVTV
+623 KFKKFLVTV
-632 DNCCPS
+632 DNYCTS
-638 TSGADYAVDDI
+638 TRGADYAVDDI

-665 VCDAAASAASV
+665 VCDDVASAASV

-688 SRAFVNAGKS
+688 SRAYVNAAGKS

-714 DYGNSGKKYGECD
+714 DYGSGKKYGECD
-727 FHYYQKDLQAGE
+727 FHYYQKNLQAGE

-746 TYYILVNKAFDLPLG
+746 TYYILVNKAFNLPLG

-774 DASMWGSRNVVCSS
+774 DASMWGNRNVVCSS
-788 YSEMF
+788 YSELF
-793 EMLKQTV
+793 EMMKQTV

-816 CDQKNAK
+816 CDRTNAD
-823 VTMNADLHTADPYV
+823 VIMNADLHTTDPYV

-871 DKNSTGTTLRDVQ
+871 DKNSTSTNSWDVQ
-884 NSGISADYQNEIGKY
+884 NSGISADYQAEIKKYIDNGK
-899 VNTGQLILAATSQLT
+899 LILAATSQLKK
-914 ETFEFG
+914 TFEFG

-930 KEGNVITINNVDY
+930 KNGNIITINNVDY

-957 KDGPRINLGFSDVK
+957 KDGPRINLGFVDGK
-971 YPNDQRNVR
+971 YPDDQRNVR
-980 IGLPQLNDMQQHT
+980 IGLPQLKDMQQN
-993 KYLQIPISSTEAL
+993 KKFLQIPISSTESL
-1006 SDSKGSV
+1006 SNSSGPV
-1013 SFKFNT
+1013 SFEFNT
-1019 EDGIPVV
+1019 EDGIQV

-1036 KNNAAVL
+1036 KNNATVL
-1043 GTKPIFTITASS
+1043 GKKAIFTITANS

-1067 LDLNV
+1067 LDLKV
-1072 CADYAQ
+1072 CDDYAQ

-1092 MQNNG
+1092 MQKNG
-1097 TTGTE
+1097 TTNTE

-1140 WRRSTKTELYKSDA
+1140 WRRSTKSELYKSDA
-1154 DTYPVYGKTAGYTEL
+1154 DAYPVYGTTAGYTDL
-1169 KTQQAFVPMKF
+1169 KTLQAFVPMKF

-1185 LTPDYNNGYYPLLGY
+1185 LTPYYNNGYYPLLGY
-1200 LQKGSDGVLNKL
+1200 LQKGSDGVINKL

-1217 TATDYIQYDMMVD
+1217 TATENIQYDMMVD
-1230 DGSKLGYGAT
+1230 DGTKLGYGGTAS
-1240 TPGRNYSC
+1240 GSHYSC
-1248 VKFYGNTCDQ
+1248 VKYYGNTCDQ

-1265 EVRNQHYLVY
+1265 EIRNQQYLVY

-1280 EQELSYNR
+1280 EQEMSYNR

-1295 LKNMVAGDMYVPVK
+1295 LKNVVAGDMYVPVK
-1309 TGRQETEAF
+1309 TGRQKTEAF

-1323 DATVNNRTK
+1323 DEAINNRSK

-1342 SDTEEYS
+1342 NDGREYS
-1349 TDDNYDA
+1349 TDSNYDA

-1361 LPVSVPSTIGWNT
+1361 LPVSVPSTISWNT
-1374 QYWSHVYNAASMV
+1374 QYWSHTYNDATMV

-1393 ADGSYASLTGFAVK
+1393 ADNTYASLMGFAVK

-1412 APAGISGK
+1412 TPVGMSEK

-1427 DDKTYDYYDPST
+1427 EDTAYDYYDPST
-1439 GNLGGLKHD
+1439 GSQGGLKHNID
-1448 IVRTDDGKGN
+1448 RTDDGMGN

-1474 AVDVTLAAN
+1474 PVDVTLTGNA
-1483 THQGA
+1483 HQGTT
-1488 DDGNYYYLTYNPY
+1488 DGNFYYLTYNPY
-1501 MATLDMKRFFANARN
+1501 MATLDMKLFFANARN

-1534 ANGFNTI
+1534 TNGINTI
-1541 TLNGETDGR
+1541 TLDGETDGR

-1560 SKTAQPTIH
+1560 SKTVQPIIH

-1581 KGVDIAG
+1581 KGIDVKA
-1588 EEQNSRIRLQVGKG
+1588 EEQNCRISLQVNKG
-1602 TASSSY
+1602 TASTSC
-1608 LILNADAS
+1608 LVLDENAS
-1616 QEFDGREDTELLGD
+1616 QEFHGREDTELLGD
-1630 DLLSDAPAV
+1630 DLLSDVPTV
-1639 YTVASSQAVMVNS
+1639 YTVASSQAVMVNT
-1652 LPEIYYIPL
+1652 LPEIYYVPL
-1661 GVVAN
+1661 GVVAK
-1666 KSELVS
+1666 KSDLIG
-1672 LNVQGAGRLSSPL
+1672 LNAQGISRLSSPL

-1695 QEIKDG
+1695 QELKEE
-1701 EEVKVQAN
+1701 EEVKVMAN

-1728 EVDESDVK
+1728 EVGESDVK
-1736 IYSPSRG
+1736 IYSPARG
-1743 LIVVSKVS
+1743 LIVVSKVGG
-1751 APLLNKVEVYTLDGR
+1751 PLLNKVEVYTLDGK
-1766 LVASRKAEGAASVS
+1766 LVAAKKAAGAVSVS
-1780 IPVVSTASP
+1780 IPVSSSSQT
-1789 QEVYII
+1789 VYII
-1795 KVSMQD
+1795 RVSLMD
-1801 TQATITRKLSLR
+1801 TQTVITKKLSLR